1 MACKGLIKIIDVNST
16 DELTRL
22 TKVLTRLDARQWKN
36 IKDNEEQLMNIISS
50 QVYLP
55 EEGKALTQED
65 KIHLKA
71 VQQQIKLLANKF
83 ENIKGNDLNKLL
95 EIFKLPATSQDES
108 ISQEQNLDIS
118 AQQTLATIKAQQE
131 ELLATNKELLN
142 IAYANN
148 KGYDKLRKFD
158 LTRNTIKS
166 IFIASNKY
174 ELTSSEWAINSNIVK
189 LKNQWMRT
197 ISSYLTEGAQEL
209 DMYTEIG
216 NTWKY
221 NFKKV
226 EDILEAFRHKIYNKE
241 FKSSLGTDEKYRNA
255 IAAYFNLINFDED
268 IKEIVGRDLKVVGHA
283 NHSFTAKNMPY
294 TLKGESSL
302 RKSWSD
308 NELINGL
315 TNISQMSKSLFKIIP
330 YINSNNNEESQFIE
344 DASAIKA
351 FSQLRQAL
359 VSTNDTRLTELKQ
372 RAQTFR
378 DNPNKLLYDIFNH
391 DDVFHNNAIENII
404 GDFEQN
410 VQNILRSIK
419 QWGFSDNGLF
429 KKQLSGN
436 VTHKA
441 TILDCIVTSLV
452 SLDPMNY
459 QQVYIVNKGNRVSS
473 RVTIKDKF
481 NYNREALN
489 TTEIVNKQNETIT
502 TMDDSMVYHNNS
514 GKIDYT
520 NPLGKPVP
528 NTYQINYGNLLIVA
542 KPSTKNVNFQSI
554 LSTNTKN
561 LEIYVYRINGNQK
574 IDVTGQY
581 INGDFNEK
589 AIIDGRIDSRFT
601 DMFHF
606 IEDSLKLNTV
616 SESQLHR
623 QYAQMQKLFGHGT
636 YNGFTGML
644 VTAVRNE
651 IVKHLIG
658 FYEDYVK
665 NYPQAP
671 ASQLSIANFY
681 DSNMN
686 PALPDTYSNIDLNSA
701 KGSIAR
707 PGETGTIFRVAN
719 AYQDPWLFAFGQSK
733 KIVEGTDTSAVTSN
747 ASGSKIPNYR
757 QYSIG
762 NNIQELLREQV
773 NSASRYK
780 GQETRFSASSRLL
793 FVNNLTNGTNL
804 VMEPRLDLEAVDAY
818 GKSKQLKNMSSA
830 ELLYHGIIDNFY
842 SHLFDKSGSYVSI
855 KPADYSDKTSDF
867 IYPIRAGVN
876 VVNTRTPFQLNKA
889 TKQDIQESYIAS
901 IGQFYKRS
909 LNNTLY
915 DLTSAINRQ
924 RFPSFPLTTENNT
937 VKGWGTDGLYH
948 IGYDMSEDQLLEA
961 SKEFDKWA
969 TSVPSNPTIQID
981 GHIFTTSKLLGKNGE
996 EVLYQN
1002 DLGQDI
1008 TVSQVLA
1015 QAEKGLKETDL
1026 IKMARQA
1033 NVNLYSNVNYV
1044 NNKGKVN
1051 LNPLA
1056 VYLGSQQFN
1065 PKTENFSKRWEME
1078 KASFLDTL
1086 LKKGFKV
1093 RLTQTINIDPDGEYP
1108 PISKNLP
1115 ALELATN
1122 FFKPTTNNDS
1132 WDLKSWRQYIDSEG
1146 NTKEWNLGQ
1155 WTRGDYMVLG
1165 KAIDENGKSTDLLFD
1180 SQLPGNASK
1189 IIMNPMLEY
1198 FFSVDNLLSGNMR
1211 YTMLGTELSDPL
1223 KYGGY
1228 ESAKGAFINNITR
1241 RINSSED
1248 AQERERLQAIKSQ
1261 AMSIDFKN
1269 GAIQNMEFLSENFP
1283 TLFHEQEANL
1293 WNTSNKRAN
1302 IVSATM
1308 IPFML
1313 GTQQGISRDI
1323 NAATIEDIG
1332 AHVWNFKGQ
1341 KDKDIDAMDGSTFI
1355 NPIQAVFESW
1365 SLGGQTI
1372 GMDKKTIG
1380 HAYDNRTGSVVLWK
1394 HATYAITNERM
1405 RMSSNSE
1412 IKLTNI
1418 FKKMSSIKF
1427 GNNIKINLV
1436 NPRGYKFDNLYY
1448 ESGPNQYRQI
1458 WSLNYDKSNNLYYT
1472 KEFDV
1477 DINGNKINDIPHTE
1491 YQVFDATTQEKIT
1504 PEEYNNRLGKK
1515 DKNIETINS
1524 VYELHRALGG
1534 IYSKELTID
1543 TNTLIDSESSNIASA
1558 QILNNASTVDPDTF
1572 EIDQPYKNKMIHYLV
1587 NKSASKRAQGNVNSK
1602 ALWFND
1608 EPLAYVSMTMTHY
1621 GVQLDADHDK
1631 DAGEI
1636 TQPTQA
1642 ITALEQ
1648 GGNLHHLSKRVYYE
1662 LGQLAMETCKL
1673 ELDTANKFL
1682 EAYNENKPLTPQEVQ
1697 EITENIGQLVAAS
1710 YSQQSDAELGDIILQ
1725 GISKV
1730 LKSNNDNLKKDLAI
1744 PFSDATLY
1752 GSLLPSIA
1760 TVINN
1765 KGIKGK
1771 YKGLALVLTPGF
1783 KYVQTFKYGGETHM
1797 SSDVYNDAI
1806 AAMTDGTFNPLD
1818 YRPVINGKNKI
1829 VSLSN
1834 DYETRKSQII
1844 GNDNLQVLPLS
1855 SDYQI
1860 RKQQII
1866 DCYLLYQQQL
1876 EEAKGNVNFEE
1887 FVPSDVVDVVYKV
1900 LNRKTNTYVNYRTR
1914 IALDNIDTYYDFID
1928 ANTNGTL
1935 KEYLLSQ
1942 GALID
1947 PNSEIV
1953 SLHQDVM
1960 HGRDLAPERV
1970 VFDYGTINPDG
1981 TFNKVGHTNIFLID
1995 GIRNNRKNSNMRK
2008 QEYQKILNDLHNGQ
2022 VTINGQTYVVQN
2034 KQLQAAENVMPN
2046 IYSKIFGVDNL
2057 SLIEAKKLLQTKI
2070 GRADYFQ
2077 PKVFKGNYDVAF
2089 ITGNNKHTY
2098 LSFSEPLIKNDA
2110 GVFFKEKDISGNI
2123 IAKKEGEL
2131 TWLYKVSRD
2140 KQLLYKVGLR
2150 TSEGDIQLVKEYNV
2164 TQQGGQGT
2172 ASRYNYYYVD
2182 INKLRALG
2190 ISDLAI
2196 SNIIND
2202 IYHQKFYL
2210 GAEISDSQKSQQTES
2225 ELISNSFKDP
2235 NLKQFIDNQFSLVGV
2250 VLEDARNEYYQNK
2263 QKYLMASFEKTL
2275 DTVADRIPTASLQSF
2290 MKMRTVGFTQINNNR
2305 IYVSHFQA
2313 WLQGA
2318 DYDVDK
2324 AYVMGFNFDD
2334 NGQFIGWSDLFDYS
2348 SNEALESSCSLP
2360 VPRNSKW
2367 VKTNNGINIERY
2379 AEEAQ
2384 RAYDSDNVI
2393 LRNALINKVLD
2404 NIDYSPNSTIE
2415 VNYSSPILN
2424 QLISDINTHEGTQLS
2439 GDNKILAFQNAVSWT
2454 TQAIVNDERNLLD
2467 SYSPTNVEGMKQV
2480 VKDKQLASDS
2490 GTYTQWNPATKWVL
2504 QEENLIGK
2512 NVISVAANAEKV
2524 YFSLLHYYN
2533 EIVRHPEKYSKDL
2546 YTFAKSFEGVFMNI
2560 DGTPVIKETIGGIN
2574 FNNDNRLNKLSI
2586 LLLSSNQELTDIKN
2600 SLIQGIYQDNTSEYE
2615 QDFINAYKNNEYSD
2629 KLQTLLNSID
2639 TTLSEDEAKY
2649 MPLMQSLINNATDP
2663 SDLISQL
2670 LNSATDNAKELI
2682 LNKINAGMNLAGVHG
2697 YLMIMG
2703 FSLDQIV
2710 DLMTSPVVRLV
2721 DRLSKSDMFSDIG
2734 IKSNSVQKVLDQLIS
2749 SNPDKQKDWFQ
2760 YVLDPTTINKYDP
2773 GRDTIVG
2780 QTLVKLLNDTSITSD
2795 NGTTLHFINGIY
2807 VEMDNNP
2814 VDPQVKTYK
2823 RLKDAPK
2830 QFQEP
2835 LESLLRQRYDGLF
2848 FNKLRGFKA
2857 VHRGAR
2863 ETTAAAQLLFSMNQ
2877 GIRTQQNEQLAF
2889 ENRFNNFIKGFDEI
2903 LPSVQEIEGLKTKYA
2918 GKLLPSSLNEQGTD
2932 LVTDL
2937 EALFSKVKELHPNY
2951 SNSYIY
2957 SIVSQSLKAGIYKN
2971 FSFYKYM
2978 INDPIQVQELDGTP
2992 RNTNYRTLATEYYN
3006 LIKDSINVL
3015 DVINHSDQ
3023 YRVYLELQKAAT
3035 VNTDI
3040 VSTKSQLVRKFY
3052 EILRKDRGY
3061 IDSKKLNQI
3070 QSYIDQAYIQ
3080 QYLTNIQLVVNN
3092 NETLPFSFPLQH
3104 DQMFLKDRRKIKASS
3119 NTEII
3124 MNNSDNIATFKFWM
3138 HNYLVK
3144 ALQNGSYWDGEKMQ
3158 DFPKNNSFING
3169 LRIIGDRDKNALAL
3183 DIDMLNIDKSRESTL
3198 RYASYEEDFNKLL
3211 NYKVGK
3217 FNLQDIF
3224 MIYNL
3229 FVNGNKYGYNRLT
3242 TIFQSKLIE
3251 DINNIGNSQYTPS
3264 ALMQWYRHLGQ
3275 ADKANIQQTIDN
3287 KDLPIEDSINALGAT
3302 LEGFD
3307 IYSAPYVESLQQAGD
3322 NRVVRIKDPRNSPT
3336 NGLVVLYNTKDHK
3349 FINPFTQ
3356 ISEGYDNQR
3365 ELIERLK
3372 INKEYYPININLQEQ
3387 INKLEQ
3393 MFKDIVSGGTSLY
3406 NMTISG
3412 KVKIRVNC

>member
-1 MACKGLIKIIDVNST
+1 MACRELIKITGIDNIESKQS
-16 DELTRL
+16 LIKFL
-22 TKVLTRLDARQWKN
+22 INLDSRQWKN
-36 IKDNEEQLMNIISS
+36 LKNNDARLMQIISNV
-50 QVYLP
+50 VYLP

-71 VQQQIKLLANKF
+71 VQQQINLLANKF
-83 ENIKGNDLNKLL
+83 ENIKGDDLNKLL
-95 EIFKLPATSQDES
+95 KIFELPATSQDES
-108 ISQEQNLDIS
+108 ISQEQSIDTS
-118 AQQTLATIKAQQE
+118 TQQILATIKAQQK
-131 ELLATNKELLN
+131 ELVVTNKELLN
-142 IAYANN
+142 IAYENN

-158 LTRNTIKS
+158 LTRNIIKS
-166 IFIASNKY
+166 VFIAPNGY
-174 ELTSSEWAINSNIVK
+174 ELNSNEWAINSNIVK

-197 ISSYLTEGAQEL
+197 ISSYLTGGTEKL
-209 DMYTEIG
+209 DMYTEANNK
-216 NTWKY
+216 NTWRY
-221 NFKKV
+221 NSKV
-226 EDILEAFRHKIYNKE
+226 EDTLEAFKHKIYTKD
-241 FKSSLGTDEKYRNA
+241 FKSSLSSDEEYRNA
-255 IAAYFNLINFDED
+255 IAAYFNLINFDDD
-268 IKEIVGRDLKVVGHA
+268 IKEIIGKDLKVVGNA
-283 NHSFTAKNMPY
+283 NHSFTKRNMPY

-330 YINSNNNEESQFIE
+330 YINSNNEDESQFI
-344 DASAIKA
+344 DDISAIEA
-351 FSQLRQAL
+351 FTHLRQELAN
-359 VSTNDTRLTELKQ
+359 TNNSYLTALKQ

-378 DNPNKLLYDIFNH
+378 DNSNKLLYDIFKEPH
-391 DDVFHNNAIENII
+391 IEDLI
-404 GDFEQN
+404 GKLEQRE
-410 VQNILRSIK
+410 QDILHSIK
-419 QWGFSDNGLF
+419 QWGFSKDGLF
-429 KKQLSGN
+429 EKQLGR

-441 TILDCIVTSLV
+441 TILDCVVTSLV

-459 QQVYIVNKGNRVSS
+459 QQVYIVNEGNRVSS
-473 RVTIKDKF
+473 RVTVKDKF
-481 NYNREALN
+481 NYNRETLN
-489 TTEIVNKQNETIT
+489 TTEVINNQNETVT
-502 TMDDSMVYHNNS
+502 TMNDSMVVCDTS

-520 NPLGKPVP
+520 NPAGVIVP
-528 NTYQINYGNLLIVA
+528 NTYQIKHGNLLIVVG
-542 KPSTKNVNFQSI
+542 PNTKKTNLQGI
-554 LSTNTKN
+554 LSTNSSN
-561 LEIYVYRINGNQK
+561 LDIYIFKLNGNQRE
-574 IDVTGQY
+574 DVTSQY
-581 INGDFNEK
+581 IGGDFNEK
-589 AIIDGRIDSRFT
+589 AIINGSIDSRFT
-601 DMFHF
+601 EMFDF
-606 IEDSLKLNTV
+606 IEDSLGLKTV
-616 SESQLHR
+616 SKAQLLK
-623 QYAQMQKLFGHGT
+623 QYTQMQKLFGSGT

-651 IVKHLIG
+651 IVKHLVG
-658 FYEDYVK
+658 YYNDFVK
-665 NYPQAP
+665 RYPQAA
-671 ASQLSIANFY
+671 ASQLSISNFY
-681 DSNMN
+681 DPNIN
-686 PALPDTYSNIDLNSA
+686 TLLPDTYNNINLKA
-701 KGSIAR
+701 TRGSIAR
-707 PGETGTIFRVAN
+707 PGEIGTVFRVAN
-719 AYQDPWLFAFGQSK
+719 AYLDNWLFSFGQSK
-733 KIVEGTDTSAVTSN
+733 KIVEGTNVSAVTSN

-773 NSASRYK
+773 NSESRYK
-780 GQETRFSASSRLL
+780 GQETRTSASSQLL
-793 FVNNLTNGTNL
+793 FVNNLIGGTNL

-842 SHLFDKSGSYVSI
+842 SHLFDESDPYISI

-867 IYPIRAGVN
+867 IYPIKAGVN
-876 VVNTRTPFQLNKA
+876 IVNTETPFQLNKA

-915 DLTSAINRQ
+915 DLTNAINRQ
-924 RFPSFPLTTENNT
+924 RFPSFPLTTGDNT

-961 SKEFDKWA
+961 SKIFDKWA
-969 TSVPSNPTIQID
+969 TSVPSNPTIQVD
-981 GHIFTTSKLLGKNGE
+981 GRTFTTSTLLKTDPE
-996 EVLYQN
+996 TILYQN

-1008 TVSQVLA
+1008 TVAQVLA

-1026 IKMARQA
+1026 IKMAQQA
-1033 NVNLYSNVNYV
+1033 GVDLYSNVNYIK
-1044 NNKGKVN
+1044 NKDKVT

-1056 VYLGSQQFN
+1056 VYLGSQQFKPN
-1065 PKTENFSKRWEME
+1065 NFINRWQMEM
-1078 KASFLDTL
+1078 ASFLDTL

-1093 RLTQTINIDPDGEYP
+1093 RLTQTINIDPDGDYP
-1108 PISKNLP
+1108 PIIKSLP
-1115 ALELATN
+1115 ALELANN
-1122 FFKPTTNNDS
+1122 FFKNDN
-1132 WDLKSWRQYIDSEG
+1132 LKSWRQYTDSEG

-1180 SQLPGNASK
+1180 SQLPRNASK
-1189 IIMNPMLEY
+1189 IILNPMLEY

-1223 KYGGY
+1223 KYNDY
-1228 ESAKGAFINNITR
+1228 NSAKGAFISDITQ

-1248 AQERERLQAIKSQ
+1248 NQERRRLQDIKSKV
-1261 AMSIDFKN
+1261 MSIDFKN
-1269 GAIQNMEFLSENFP
+1269 SAIQNMEFLSENVP
-1283 TLFHEQEANL
+1283 ALFHAQEANL

-1313 GTQQGISRDI
+1313 GTQQGISRNI

-1341 KDKDIDAMDGSTFI
+1341 KDGDIDAMDGSTFI

-1427 GNNIKINLV
+1427 GNDIKLNLV
-1436 NPRGYKFDNLYY
+1436 NDIGYEFENLYY
-1448 ESGPNQYRQI
+1448 ESGPRQYRKI
-1458 WSLNYDKSNNLYYT
+1458 DSLNYDTKNNLYYT
-1472 KEFDV
+1472 LEYDV
-1477 DINGNKINDIPHTE
+1477 DINGNIINDILHTE
-1491 YQVFDATTQEKIT
+1491 YQIFDATTQEKIT
-1504 PEEYNNRLGKK
+1504 PEEYNNRLAKK
-1515 DKNIETINS
+1515 DENIETINS

-1534 IYSKELTID
+1534 IYSKELAID

-1558 QILNNASTVDPDTF
+1558 QILNNASYVENN
-1572 EIDQPYKNKMIHYLV
+1572 EIIQPYKNKMIHYLA

-1602 ALWFND
+1602 ALWFNS
-1608 EPLAYVSMTMTHY
+1608 EPLAYVPMTMTHY

-1682 EAYNENKPLTPQEVQ
+1682 EAYNEGKKLTTQEVQ

-1730 LKSNNDNLKKDLAI
+1730 LKSNSDELKKDLAI

-1834 DYETRKSQII
+1834 DQETRKSQII
-1844 GNDNLQVLPLS
+1844 DNDNLQVLPLS

-1887 FVPSDVVDVVYKV
+1887 FVPSDVVDIVYKV
-1900 LNRKTNTYVNYRTR
+1900 LDKKTKTYVNYRTH

-1928 ANTNGTL
+1928 ANINGTL

-2110 GVFFKEKDISGNI
+2110 GVFFKEEDISGNI

-2172 ASRYNYYYVD
+2172 NSRYNYYYVD

-2190 ISDLAI
+2190 INDLAI

-2235 NLKQFIDNQFSLVGV
+2235 NLKQFIDNQFYLVGD

-2290 MKMRTVGFTQINNNR
+2290 MKMRTIGFTQVNNNR

-2318 DYDVDK
+2318 DY
-2324 AYVMGFNFDD
+2324 
-2334 NGQFIGWSDLFDYS
+2334 
-2348 SNEALESSCSLP
+2348 
-2360 VPRNSKW
+2360 
-2367 VKTNNGINIERY
+2367 
-2379 AEEAQ
+2379 
-2384 RAYDSDNVI
+2384 
-2393 LRNALINKVLD
+2393 
-2404 NIDYSPNSTIE
+2404 
-2415 VNYSSPILN
+2415 
-2424 QLISDINTHEGTQLS
+2424 
-2439 GDNKILAFQNAVSWT
+2439 
-2454 TQAIVNDERNLLD
+2454 
-2467 SYSPTNVEGMKQV
+2467 
-2480 VKDKQLASDS
+2480 
-2490 GTYTQWNPATKWVL
+2490 
-2504 QEENLIGK
+2504 
-2512 NVISVAANAEKV
+2512 
-2524 YFSLLHYYN
+2524 
-2533 EIVRHPEKYSKDL
+2533 
-2546 YTFAKSFEGVFMNI
+2546 
-2560 DGTPVIKETIGGIN
+2560 
-2574 FNNDNRLNKLSI
+2574 
-2586 LLLSSNQELTDIKN
+2586 
-2600 SLIQGIYQDNTSEYE
+2600 
-2615 QDFINAYKNNEYSD
+2615 
-2629 KLQTLLNSID
+2629 
-2639 TTLSEDEAKY
+2639 
-2649 MPLMQSLINNATDP
+2649 
-2663 SDLISQL
+2663 
-2670 LNSATDNAKELI
+2670 
-2682 LNKINAGMNLAGVHG
+2682 
-2697 YLMIMG
+2697 
-2703 FSLDQIV
+2703 
-2710 DLMTSPVVRLV
+2710 
-2721 DRLSKSDMFSDIG
+2721 
-2734 IKSNSVQKVLDQLIS
+2734 
-2749 SNPDKQKDWFQ
+2749 
-2760 YVLDPTTINKYDP
+2760 
-2773 GRDTIVG
+2773 
-2780 QTLVKLLNDTSITSD
+2780 
-2795 NGTTLHFINGIY
+2795 
-2807 VEMDNNP
+2807 
-2814 VDPQVKTYK
+2814 
-2823 RLKDAPK
+2823 
-2830 QFQEP
+2830 
-2835 LESLLRQRYDGLF
+2835 
-2848 FNKLRGFKA
+2848 
-2857 VHRGAR
+2857 
-2863 ETTAAAQLLFSMNQ
+2863 
-2877 GIRTQQNEQLAF
+2877 
-2889 ENRFNNFIKGFDEI
+2889 
-2903 LPSVQEIEGLKTKYA
+2903 
-2918 GKLLPSSLNEQGTD
+2918 
-2932 LVTDL
+2932 
-2937 EALFSKVKELHPNY
+2937 
-2951 SNSYIY
+2951 
-2957 SIVSQSLKAGIYKN
+2957 
-2971 FSFYKYM
+2971 
-2978 INDPIQVQELDGTP
+2978 
-2992 RNTNYRTLATEYYN
+2992 
-3006 LIKDSINVL
+3006 
-3015 DVINHSDQ
+3015 
-3023 YRVYLELQKAAT
+3023 
-3035 VNTDI
+3035 
-3040 VSTKSQLVRKFY
+3040 
-3052 EILRKDRGY
+3052 
-3061 IDSKKLNQI
+3061 
-3070 QSYIDQAYIQ
+3070 
-3080 QYLTNIQLVVNN
+3080 
-3092 NETLPFSFPLQH
+3092 
-3104 DQMFLKDRRKIKASS
+3104 
-3119 NTEII
+3119 
-3124 MNNSDNIATFKFWM
+3124 
-3138 HNYLVK
+3138 
-3144 ALQNGSYWDGEKMQ
+3144 
-3158 DFPKNNSFING
+3158 
-3169 LRIIGDRDKNALAL
+3169 
-3183 DIDMLNIDKSRESTL
+3183 
-3198 RYASYEEDFNKLL
+3198 
-3211 NYKVGK
+3211 
-3217 FNLQDIF
+3217 
-3224 MIYNL
+3224 
-3229 FVNGNKYGYNRLT
+3229 
-3242 TIFQSKLIE
+3242 
-3251 DINNIGNSQYTPS
+3251 
-3264 ALMQWYRHLGQ
+3264 
-3275 ADKANIQQTIDN
+3275 
-3287 KDLPIEDSINALGAT
+3287 
-3302 LEGFD
+3302 
-3307 IYSAPYVESLQQAGD
+3307 
-3322 NRVVRIKDPRNSPT
+3322 
-3336 NGLVVLYNTKDHK
+3336 
-3349 FINPFTQ
+3349 
-3356 ISEGYDNQR
+3356 
-3365 ELIERLK
+3365 
-3372 INKEYYPININLQEQ
+3372 
-3387 INKLEQ
+3387 
-3393 MFKDIVSGGTSLY
+3393 
-3406 NMTISG
+3406 
-3412 KVKIRVNC
+3412 

>member
-1 MACKGLIKIIDVNST
+1 MACRELIKITGIDNIESKQSLIKF
-16 DELTRL
+16 LTN
-22 TKVLTRLDARQWKN
+22 LDSRQWKN
-36 IKDNEEQLMNIISS
+36 LKNNDARLMQIISNV
-50 QVYLP
+50 VYLP

-71 VQQQIKLLANKF
+71 VQQQINLLANKF
-83 ENIKGNDLNKLL
+83 ENIKGDDLNKLL
-95 EIFKLPATSQDES
+95 KIFELPATSQDES
-108 ISQEQNLDIS
+108 ISQEQSIDTS
-118 AQQTLATIKAQQE
+118 TQQILATIKAQQK
-131 ELLATNKELLN
+131 ELVATNKELLN
-142 IAYANN
+142 IAYENN

-166 IFIASNKY
+166 VFIAPNGY
-174 ELTSSEWAINSNIVK
+174 ELNSNEWAINSNIVK

-197 ISSYLTEGAQEL
+197 ISSYLTGGTEKL
-209 DMYTEIG
+209 DMYTEANNK
-216 NTWKY
+216 NTWRY
-221 NFKKV
+221 NSKV
-226 EDILEAFRHKIYNKE
+226 EDTLEAFKHKIYTKD
-241 FKSSLGTDEKYRNA
+241 FKSSLSSDEEYRNA
-255 IAAYFNLINFDED
+255 IAAYFNLINFDDD
-268 IKEIVGRDLKVVGHA
+268 IKEIIGKDLKVVGNA
-283 NHSFTAKNMPY
+283 NHSFTKRNMPY

-330 YINSNNNEESQFIE
+330 YINSNNEDESQFI
-344 DASAIKA
+344 DDISAIEA
-351 FSQLRQAL
+351 FTHLRQELAN
-359 VSTNDTRLTELKQ
+359 TNNSYLTALKQ

-378 DNPNKLLYDIFNH
+378 DNSNKLLYDIFKEPH
-391 DDVFHNNAIENII
+391 IEDLI
-404 GDFEQN
+404 GKLEQRE
-410 VQNILRSIK
+410 QDILHSIK
-419 QWGFSDNGLF
+419 QWGFSKDGLF
-429 KKQLSGN
+429 EKQLGR

-441 TILDCIVTSLV
+441 TILDCVVTSLV

-459 QQVYIVNKGNRVSS
+459 QQVYIVNEGNRVSS
-473 RVTIKDKF
+473 RVTVKDKF
-481 NYNREALN
+481 NYNRETLN
-489 TTEIVNKQNETIT
+489 TTEVINNQNETVT
-502 TMDDSMVYHNNS
+502 TMNDSMVVCDTS

-520 NPLGKPVP
+520 NPAGVIVP
-528 NTYQINYGNLLIVA
+528 NTYQIKHGNLLIVVG
-542 KPSTKNVNFQSI
+542 PNTKKTNLQGI
-554 LSTNTKN
+554 LSTNSSN
-561 LEIYVYRINGNQK
+561 LDIYIFKLNGNQRE
-574 IDVTGQY
+574 DVTSQY
-581 INGDFNEK
+581 IEGDFNEK
-589 AIIDGRIDSRFT
+589 AIINGSIDSRFT
-601 DMFHF
+601 EMFDF
-606 IEDSLKLNTV
+606 IEDSLGLKTV
-616 SESQLHR
+616 SKAQLLK
-623 QYAQMQKLFGHGT
+623 QYTQMQKLFGSGT

-651 IVKHLIG
+651 IVKHLVG
-658 FYEDYVK
+658 YYNDFVK
-665 NYPQAP
+665 RYPQAA
-671 ASQLSIANFY
+671 ASQLSISNFY
-681 DSNMN
+681 DPNIN
-686 PALPDTYSNIDLNSA
+686 TLLPDTYNNINLKA
-701 KGSIAR
+701 TRGSIAR
-707 PGETGTIFRVAN
+707 PGEIGTVFRVAN
-719 AYQDPWLFAFGQSK
+719 AYLDNWLFSFGQSK
-733 KIVEGTDTSAVTSN
+733 KIVEGTNVSAVTSN

-773 NSASRYK
+773 NSESRYK
-780 GQETRFSASSRLL
+780 GQETRTSASSQLL
-793 FVNNLTNGTNL
+793 FVNNLIGGTNL

-842 SHLFDKSGSYVSI
+842 SHLFDESNPYISI

-867 IYPIRAGVN
+867 IYPIKAGVN
-876 VVNTRTPFQLNKA
+876 IVNTETPFQLNKA

-901 IGQFYKRS
+901 IGQFYKRL

-915 DLTSAINRQ
+915 DLTNAINRQ
-924 RFPSFPLTTENNT
+924 RFPSFPLTTGDNT

-948 IGYDMSEDQLLEA
+948 IGYNMSEDQLLEA
-961 SKEFDKWA
+961 SKIFDKWA
-969 TSVPSNPTIQID
+969 TSVPSNPTIQVD
-981 GHIFTTSKLLGKNGE
+981 GRTFTTSTLLKTDPE
-996 EVLYQN
+996 TILYQN

-1008 TVSQVLA
+1008 TVAQVLA

-1026 IKMARQA
+1026 IKMTQQA
-1033 NVNLYSNVNYV
+1033 GVDLYSNVNYIK
-1044 NNKGKVN
+1044 NKDKVT

-1056 VYLGSQQFN
+1056 VYLGSQQFKPN
-1065 PKTENFSKRWEME
+1065 NFINRWQME

-1093 RLTQTINIDPDGEYP
+1093 RLTQTINIDPDGDYP
-1108 PISKNLP
+1108 PIIKSLP
-1115 ALELATN
+1115 ALELANN
-1122 FFKPTTNNDS
+1122 FFKNDN
-1132 WDLKSWRQYIDSEG
+1132 LKSWRQYTDSEG

-1180 SQLPGNASK
+1180 SQLPRNASK
-1189 IIMNPMLEY
+1189 IILNPMLEY

-1223 KYGGY
+1223 KYNDY
-1228 ESAKGAFINNITR
+1228 NSAKGAFISDITQ

-1248 AQERERLQAIKSQ
+1248 NQERRRLQDIKSK

-1269 GAIQNMEFLSENFP
+1269 SAIQNMEFLSENVP
-1283 TLFHEQEANL
+1283 TLFHAQEANL

-1313 GTQQGISRDI
+1313 GTQQGISRNI

-1332 AHVWNFKGQ
+1332 AHVWNFRGQ
-1341 KDKDIDAMDGSTFI
+1341 KDSDIDAMDGSTFI

-1394 HATYAITNERM
+1394 HATYAVTNERM

-1427 GNNIKINLV
+1427 GNDIKLNLV
-1436 NPRGYKFDNLYY
+1436 NDIGYEFENLYY
-1448 ESGPNQYRQI
+1448 ESGPRQYRKI
-1458 WSLNYDKSNNLYYT
+1458 DSLNYDTKNNLYYT
-1472 KEFDV
+1472 LEYDV
-1477 DINGNKINDIPHTE
+1477 DINGNIINDILHTE
-1491 YQVFDATTQEKIT
+1491 YQIFDATTQEKIT
-1504 PEEYNNRLGKK
+1504 PEEYNNRLAKK
-1515 DKNIETINS
+1515 DENIETINS

-1534 IYSKELTID
+1534 IYSKELAID

-1558 QILNNASTVDPDTF
+1558 QILNNASYVENN
-1572 EIDQPYKNKMIHYLV
+1572 EIIQPYKNKMIHYLA

-1602 ALWFND
+1602 ALWFNS
-1608 EPLAYVSMTMTHY
+1608 EPLAYVPMTMTHY

-1682 EAYNENKPLTPQEVQ
+1682 EAYNEGKKLTTQEVQ

-1730 LKSNNDNLKKDLAI
+1730 LKSNSDELKKDLAI

-1834 DYETRKSQII
+1834 DQETRKSQII
-1844 GNDNLQVLPLS
+1844 DNDNLQVLPLS

-1887 FVPSDVVDVVYKV
+1887 FVPSDVVDIVYKV
-1900 LNRKTNTYVNYRTR
+1900 LDKKTKTYIKYRTH

-1942 GALID
+1942 GVLID

-1970 VFDYGTINPDG
+1970 IFDYGTINPDG

-2110 GVFFKEKDISGNI
+2110 GVFFKEEDISGNI

-2172 ASRYNYYYVD
+2172 NSRYNYYYVD

-2190 ISDLAI
+2190 INDLAI

-2225 ELISNSFKDP
+2225 ELISDSFKDP
-2235 NLKQFIDNQFSLVGV
+2235 NLKNFINDQFSSVGDE
-2250 VLEDARNEYYQNK
+2250 LEKIRNEYYQNK

-2290 MKMRTVGFTQINNNR
+2290 MKMRTVGFTQVNNNR

-2318 DYDVDK
+2318 DY
-2324 AYVMGFNFDD
+2324 
-2334 NGQFIGWSDLFDYS
+2334 
-2348 SNEALESSCSLP
+2348 
-2360 VPRNSKW
+2360 
-2367 VKTNNGINIERY
+2367 
-2379 AEEAQ
+2379 
-2384 RAYDSDNVI
+2384 
-2393 LRNALINKVLD
+2393 
-2404 NIDYSPNSTIE
+2404 
-2415 VNYSSPILN
+2415 
-2424 QLISDINTHEGTQLS
+2424 
-2439 GDNKILAFQNAVSWT
+2439 
-2454 TQAIVNDERNLLD
+2454 
-2467 SYSPTNVEGMKQV
+2467 
-2480 VKDKQLASDS
+2480 
-2490 GTYTQWNPATKWVL
+2490 
-2504 QEENLIGK
+2504 
-2512 NVISVAANAEKV
+2512 
-2524 YFSLLHYYN
+2524 
-2533 EIVRHPEKYSKDL
+2533 
-2546 YTFAKSFEGVFMNI
+2546 
-2560 DGTPVIKETIGGIN
+2560 
-2574 FNNDNRLNKLSI
+2574 
-2586 LLLSSNQELTDIKN
+2586 
-2600 SLIQGIYQDNTSEYE
+2600 
-2615 QDFINAYKNNEYSD
+2615 
-2629 KLQTLLNSID
+2629 
-2639 TTLSEDEAKY
+2639 
-2649 MPLMQSLINNATDP
+2649 
-2663 SDLISQL
+2663 
-2670 LNSATDNAKELI
+2670 
-2682 LNKINAGMNLAGVHG
+2682 
-2697 YLMIMG
+2697 
-2703 FSLDQIV
+2703 
-2710 DLMTSPVVRLV
+2710 
-2721 DRLSKSDMFSDIG
+2721 
-2734 IKSNSVQKVLDQLIS
+2734 
-2749 SNPDKQKDWFQ
+2749 
-2760 YVLDPTTINKYDP
+2760 
-2773 GRDTIVG
+2773 
-2780 QTLVKLLNDTSITSD
+2780 
-2795 NGTTLHFINGIY
+2795 
-2807 VEMDNNP
+2807 
-2814 VDPQVKTYK
+2814 
-2823 RLKDAPK
+2823 
-2830 QFQEP
+2830 
-2835 LESLLRQRYDGLF
+2835 
-2848 FNKLRGFKA
+2848 
-2857 VHRGAR
+2857 
-2863 ETTAAAQLLFSMNQ
+2863 
-2877 GIRTQQNEQLAF
+2877 
-2889 ENRFNNFIKGFDEI
+2889 
-2903 LPSVQEIEGLKTKYA
+2903 
-2918 GKLLPSSLNEQGTD
+2918 
-2932 LVTDL
+2932 
-2937 EALFSKVKELHPNY
+2937 
-2951 SNSYIY
+2951 
-2957 SIVSQSLKAGIYKN
+2957 
-2971 FSFYKYM
+2971 
-2978 INDPIQVQELDGTP
+2978 
-2992 RNTNYRTLATEYYN
+2992 
-3006 LIKDSINVL
+3006 
-3015 DVINHSDQ
+3015 
-3023 YRVYLELQKAAT
+3023 
-3035 VNTDI
+3035 
-3040 VSTKSQLVRKFY
+3040 
-3052 EILRKDRGY
+3052 
-3061 IDSKKLNQI
+3061 
-3070 QSYIDQAYIQ
+3070 
-3080 QYLTNIQLVVNN
+3080 
-3092 NETLPFSFPLQH
+3092 
-3104 DQMFLKDRRKIKASS
+3104 
-3119 NTEII
+3119 
-3124 MNNSDNIATFKFWM
+3124 
-3138 HNYLVK
+3138 
-3144 ALQNGSYWDGEKMQ
+3144 
-3158 DFPKNNSFING
+3158 
-3169 LRIIGDRDKNALAL
+3169 
-3183 DIDMLNIDKSRESTL
+3183 
-3198 RYASYEEDFNKLL
+3198 
-3211 NYKVGK
+3211 
-3217 FNLQDIF
+3217 
-3224 MIYNL
+3224 
-3229 FVNGNKYGYNRLT
+3229 
-3242 TIFQSKLIE
+3242 
-3251 DINNIGNSQYTPS
+3251 
-3264 ALMQWYRHLGQ
+3264 
-3275 ADKANIQQTIDN
+3275 
-3287 KDLPIEDSINALGAT
+3287 
-3302 LEGFD
+3302 
-3307 IYSAPYVESLQQAGD
+3307 
-3322 NRVVRIKDPRNSPT
+3322 
-3336 NGLVVLYNTKDHK
+3336 
-3349 FINPFTQ
+3349 
-3356 ISEGYDNQR
+3356 
-3365 ELIERLK
+3365 
-3372 INKEYYPININLQEQ
+3372 
-3387 INKLEQ
+3387 
-3393 MFKDIVSGGTSLY
+3393 
-3406 NMTISG
+3406 
-3412 KVKIRVNC
+3412 

>member
-1 MACKGLIKIIDVNST
+1 MACRELIKITGIDNIESKQSLIKF
-16 DELTRL
+16 LTN
-22 TKVLTRLDARQWKN
+22 LDSRQWKN
-36 IKDNEEQLMNIISS
+36 LKNNDARLMQIISNV
-50 QVYLP
+50 VYLP

-71 VQQQIKLLANKF
+71 VQQQINLLANKF
-83 ENIKGNDLNKLL
+83 ENIKGDDLNKLL
-95 EIFKLPATSQDES
+95 KIFELPATSQDES
-108 ISQEQNLDIS
+108 ISQEQSIDTS
-118 AQQTLATIKAQQE
+118 TQQILATIKAQQK
-131 ELLATNKELLN
+131 ELVATNKELLN
-142 IAYANN
+142 IAYENN

-166 IFIASNKY
+166 VFIAPNGY
-174 ELTSSEWAINSNIVK
+174 ELNSNEWAINSNIVK

-197 ISSYLTEGAQEL
+197 ISSYLTGGTEKL
-209 DMYTEIG
+209 DMYTEANNK
-216 NTWKY
+216 NTWRY
-221 NFKKV
+221 NSKV
-226 EDILEAFRHKIYNKE
+226 EDTLEAFKHKIYTKD
-241 FKSSLGTDEKYRNA
+241 FKSSLSSDEEYRNA
-255 IAAYFNLINFDED
+255 IAAYFNLINFDDD
-268 IKEIVGRDLKVVGHA
+268 IKEIIGKDLKVVGNA
-283 NHSFTAKNMPY
+283 NHSFTKRNMPY

-330 YINSNNNEESQFIE
+330 YINSNNEDESQFI
-344 DASAIKA
+344 DDISAIEA
-351 FSQLRQAL
+351 FTHLRQELAN
-359 VSTNDTRLTELKQ
+359 TNNSYLAALKQ

-378 DNPNKLLYDIFNH
+378 DNSNKLLYDIFKEPH
-391 DDVFHNNAIENII
+391 IEDLI
-404 GDFEQN
+404 GKLEQRE
-410 VQNILRSIK
+410 QDILHSIK
-419 QWGFSDNGLF
+419 QWGFSKDGLF
-429 KKQLSGN
+429 EKQLGR

-441 TILDCIVTSLV
+441 TILDCVVTSLV

-459 QQVYIVNKGNRVSS
+459 QQVYIVNEGNRVSS
-473 RVTIKDKF
+473 RVTVKDKF
-481 NYNREALN
+481 NYNRETLN
-489 TTEIVNKQNETIT
+489 TTEVINNQNETVT
-502 TMDDSMVYHNNS
+502 TMNNSMVVCDTS

-520 NPLGKPVP
+520 NPAGVIVP
-528 NTYQINYGNLLIVA
+528 NTYQIKHGNLLIVVG
-542 KPSTKNVNFQSI
+542 PNTKKTNLQGI
-554 LSTNTKN
+554 LSTNSSN
-561 LEIYVYRINGNQK
+561 LDIYIFKLNGNQRE
-574 IDVTGQY
+574 DVTSQY
-581 INGDFNEK
+581 IGGDFNEK
-589 AIIDGRIDSRFT
+589 AIINGSIDSRFT
-601 DMFHF
+601 EMFDF
-606 IEDSLKLNTV
+606 IEDSLGLKTV
-616 SESQLHR
+616 SKAQLLK
-623 QYAQMQKLFGHGT
+623 QYTQMQKLFGSGT

-651 IVKHLIG
+651 IVKHLVG
-658 FYEDYVK
+658 YYNDFVK
-665 NYPQAP
+665 RYPQAA
-671 ASQLSIANFY
+671 ASQLSISNFY
-681 DSNMN
+681 DPNIN
-686 PALPDTYSNIDLNSA
+686 TLLPDTYNNINLKA
-701 KGSIAR
+701 TRGSIAR
-707 PGETGTIFRVAN
+707 PGEIGTVFRVAN
-719 AYQDPWLFAFGQSK
+719 AYLDNWLFSFGQSK
-733 KIVEGTDTSAVTSN
+733 KIVEGTNVSAVTSN

-773 NSASRYK
+773 NSESRYK
-780 GQETRFSASSRLL
+780 GQETRTSASSQLL
-793 FVNNLTNGTNL
+793 FVNNLIGGTNL

-842 SHLFDKSGSYVSI
+842 SHLFDESNPYISI

-867 IYPIRAGVN
+867 IYPIKAGVN
-876 VVNTRTPFQLNKA
+876 IVNTETPFQLNKA

-915 DLTSAINRQ
+915 DLTNAINRQ
-924 RFPSFPLTTENNT
+924 RFPSFPLTTGDNT

-961 SKEFDKWA
+961 SKIFDKWA
-969 TSVPSNPTIQID
+969 TSVPSNPTIQVD
-981 GHIFTTSKLLGKNGE
+981 GRTFTISTLLKTDPE
-996 EVLYQN
+996 TILYQN

-1008 TVSQVLA
+1008 TVAQVLV

-1026 IKMARQA
+1026 IKMAQQA
-1033 NVNLYSNVNYV
+1033 GVDLYSNVNYIK
-1044 NNKGKVN
+1044 NKDKVT

-1056 VYLGSQQFN
+1056 VYLGSQQFKPN
-1065 PKTENFSKRWEME
+1065 NFINRWQME

-1093 RLTQTINIDPDGEYP
+1093 KLTQTINIDPDGDYP
-1108 PISKNLP
+1108 PIIKSLP
-1115 ALELATN
+1115 ALELANN
-1122 FFKPTTNNDS
+1122 FFKNDN
-1132 WDLKSWRQYIDSEG
+1132 LKSWRQYTDSEG

-1180 SQLPGNASK
+1180 SQLPRNASK
-1189 IIMNPMLEY
+1189 IILNPMLEY

-1223 KYGGY
+1223 KYNDY
-1228 ESAKGAFINNITR
+1228 NSAKGAFISDITQ

-1248 AQERERLQAIKSQ
+1248 NQERRRLQDIKSK

-1269 GAIQNMEFLSENFP
+1269 SAIQNMEFLSENVP
-1283 TLFHEQEANL
+1283 TLFHAQEANL

-1313 GTQQGISRDI
+1313 GTQQGISRNI

-1341 KDKDIDAMDGSTFI
+1341 KDGDIDAMDGSTFI

-1427 GNNIKINLV
+1427 GNDIKLNLV
-1436 NPRGYKFDNLYY
+1436 NDIGYEFENLYY
-1448 ESGPNQYRQI
+1448 ESGPRQYRKI
-1458 WSLNYDKSNNLYYT
+1458 DSLNYDTKNNLYYT
-1472 KEFDV
+1472 LEYDV
-1477 DINGNKINDIPHTE
+1477 DINGNIINDILHTE
-1491 YQVFDATTQEKIT
+1491 YQIFDATTQEKIT
-1504 PEEYNNRLGKK
+1504 PEEYNNRLAKK
-1515 DKNIETINS
+1515 DENIETINS

-1534 IYSKELTID
+1534 IYSKELAID

-1558 QILNNASTVDPDTF
+1558 QILNNASYVENN
-1572 EIDQPYKNKMIHYLV
+1572 EIIQPYKNKMIHYLA

-1602 ALWFND
+1602 ALWFNS
-1608 EPLAYVSMTMTHY
+1608 EPLAYVPMTMTHY

-1682 EAYNENKPLTPQEVQ
+1682 EAYNEGKKLTTQEVQ

-1730 LKSNNDNLKKDLAI
+1730 LKSNSDELKKDLAI

-1834 DYETRKSQII
+1834 DQETRKSQII
-1844 GNDNLQVLPLS
+1844 DNDNLQVLPLS

-1887 FVPSDVVDVVYKV
+1887 FVPSDVVDIVYKV
-1900 LNRKTNTYVNYRTR
+1900 LDKKTKTYVNYRAY

-1928 ANTNGTL
+1928 ANINGTL

-1970 VFDYGTINPDG
+1970 IFDYGTINPDG

-1995 GIRNNRKNSNMRK
+1995 GIRNNRKNPNMRK

-2110 GVFFKEKDISGNI
+2110 GVFFKEEDISGNI

-2172 ASRYNYYYVD
+2172 NSRYNYYYVD

-2190 ISDLAI
+2190 INDLAI

-2235 NLKQFIDNQFSLVGV
+2235 NLKQFIDNQFYLVGD

-2290 MKMRTVGFTQINNNR
+2290 MKMRTIGFTQVNNNR

-2318 DYDVDK
+2318 DY
-2324 AYVMGFNFDD
+2324 
-2334 NGQFIGWSDLFDYS
+2334 
-2348 SNEALESSCSLP
+2348 
-2360 VPRNSKW
+2360 
-2367 VKTNNGINIERY
+2367 
-2379 AEEAQ
+2379 
-2384 RAYDSDNVI
+2384 
-2393 LRNALINKVLD
+2393 
-2404 NIDYSPNSTIE
+2404 
-2415 VNYSSPILN
+2415 
-2424 QLISDINTHEGTQLS
+2424 
-2439 GDNKILAFQNAVSWT
+2439 
-2454 TQAIVNDERNLLD
+2454 
-2467 SYSPTNVEGMKQV
+2467 
-2480 VKDKQLASDS
+2480 
-2490 GTYTQWNPATKWVL
+2490 
-2504 QEENLIGK
+2504 
-2512 NVISVAANAEKV
+2512 
-2524 YFSLLHYYN
+2524 
-2533 EIVRHPEKYSKDL
+2533 
-2546 YTFAKSFEGVFMNI
+2546 
-2560 DGTPVIKETIGGIN
+2560 
-2574 FNNDNRLNKLSI
+2574 
-2586 LLLSSNQELTDIKN
+2586 
-2600 SLIQGIYQDNTSEYE
+2600 
-2615 QDFINAYKNNEYSD
+2615 
-2629 KLQTLLNSID
+2629 
-2639 TTLSEDEAKY
+2639 
-2649 MPLMQSLINNATDP
+2649 
-2663 SDLISQL
+2663 
-2670 LNSATDNAKELI
+2670 
-2682 LNKINAGMNLAGVHG
+2682 
-2697 YLMIMG
+2697 
-2703 FSLDQIV
+2703 
-2710 DLMTSPVVRLV
+2710 
-2721 DRLSKSDMFSDIG
+2721 
-2734 IKSNSVQKVLDQLIS
+2734 
-2749 SNPDKQKDWFQ
+2749 
-2760 YVLDPTTINKYDP
+2760 
-2773 GRDTIVG
+2773 
-2780 QTLVKLLNDTSITSD
+2780 
-2795 NGTTLHFINGIY
+2795 
-2807 VEMDNNP
+2807 
-2814 VDPQVKTYK
+2814 
-2823 RLKDAPK
+2823 
-2830 QFQEP
+2830 
-2835 LESLLRQRYDGLF
+2835 
-2848 FNKLRGFKA
+2848 
-2857 VHRGAR
+2857 
-2863 ETTAAAQLLFSMNQ
+2863 
-2877 GIRTQQNEQLAF
+2877 
-2889 ENRFNNFIKGFDEI
+2889 
-2903 LPSVQEIEGLKTKYA
+2903 
-2918 GKLLPSSLNEQGTD
+2918 
-2932 LVTDL
+2932 
-2937 EALFSKVKELHPNY
+2937 
-2951 SNSYIY
+2951 
-2957 SIVSQSLKAGIYKN
+2957 
-2971 FSFYKYM
+2971 
-2978 INDPIQVQELDGTP
+2978 
-2992 RNTNYRTLATEYYN
+2992 
-3006 LIKDSINVL
+3006 
-3015 DVINHSDQ
+3015 
-3023 YRVYLELQKAAT
+3023 
-3035 VNTDI
+3035 
-3040 VSTKSQLVRKFY
+3040 
-3052 EILRKDRGY
+3052 
-3061 IDSKKLNQI
+3061 
-3070 QSYIDQAYIQ
+3070 
-3080 QYLTNIQLVVNN
+3080 
-3092 NETLPFSFPLQH
+3092 
-3104 DQMFLKDRRKIKASS
+3104 
-3119 NTEII
+3119 
-3124 MNNSDNIATFKFWM
+3124 
-3138 HNYLVK
+3138 
-3144 ALQNGSYWDGEKMQ
+3144 
-3158 DFPKNNSFING
+3158 
-3169 LRIIGDRDKNALAL
+3169 
-3183 DIDMLNIDKSRESTL
+3183 
-3198 RYASYEEDFNKLL
+3198 
-3211 NYKVGK
+3211 
-3217 FNLQDIF
+3217 
-3224 MIYNL
+3224 
-3229 FVNGNKYGYNRLT
+3229 
-3242 TIFQSKLIE
+3242 
-3251 DINNIGNSQYTPS
+3251 
-3264 ALMQWYRHLGQ
+3264 
-3275 ADKANIQQTIDN
+3275 
-3287 KDLPIEDSINALGAT
+3287 
-3302 LEGFD
+3302 
-3307 IYSAPYVESLQQAGD
+3307 
-3322 NRVVRIKDPRNSPT
+3322 
-3336 NGLVVLYNTKDHK
+3336 
-3349 FINPFTQ
+3349 
-3356 ISEGYDNQR
+3356 
-3365 ELIERLK
+3365 
-3372 INKEYYPININLQEQ
+3372 
-3387 INKLEQ
+3387 
-3393 MFKDIVSGGTSLY
+3393 
-3406 NMTISG
+3406 
-3412 KVKIRVNC
+3412 

>member
-1 MACKGLIKIIDVNST
+1 MACRELIKITGIDNIESKQSLIKF
-16 DELTRL
+16 LTN
-22 TKVLTRLDARQWKN
+22 LDSRQWKN
-36 IKDNEEQLMNIISS
+36 LKNNDARLMQIISNV
-50 QVYLP
+50 VYLP

-71 VQQQIKLLANKF
+71 VQQQINLLANKF
-83 ENIKGNDLNKLL
+83 ENIKGDDLNKLL
-95 EIFKLPATSQDES
+95 KIFELPATSQDES
-108 ISQEQNLDIS
+108 ISQEQSIDTS
-118 AQQTLATIKAQQE
+118 TQQILATIKAQQK
-131 ELLATNKELLN
+131 ELVVTNKELLN
-142 IAYANN
+142 IAYENN

-166 IFIASNKY
+166 VFIAPNGY
-174 ELTSSEWAINSNIVK
+174 ELNSNEWAINSNIVK

-197 ISSYLTEGAQEL
+197 ISSYLTGGTEKL
-209 DMYTEIG
+209 DMYTEANNK
-216 NTWKY
+216 NTWRY
-221 NFKKV
+221 NSKV
-226 EDILEAFRHKIYNKE
+226 EDTLEAFKHKIYTKD
-241 FKSSLGTDEKYRNA
+241 FKSSLSSDEEYRNA
-255 IAAYFNLINFDED
+255 IAAYFNLINFDDD
-268 IKEIVGRDLKVVGHA
+268 IKEIIGKDLKVVGNA
-283 NHSFTAKNMPY
+283 NHSFTKRNMPY

-330 YINSNNNEESQFIE
+330 YINSNNEDESQFI
-344 DASAIKA
+344 DDISAIEA
-351 FSQLRQAL
+351 FTHLRQELAN
-359 VSTNDTRLTELKQ
+359 TNNSYLTALKQ

-378 DNPNKLLYDIFNH
+378 DNSNKLLYDIFKEPH
-391 DDVFHNNAIENII
+391 IEDLI
-404 GDFEQN
+404 GKLEQRE
-410 VQNILRSIK
+410 QDILHSIK
-419 QWGFSDNGLF
+419 QWGFSKDGLF
-429 KKQLSGN
+429 EKQLGR

-441 TILDCIVTSLV
+441 TILDCVVTSLV

-459 QQVYIVNKGNRVSS
+459 QQVYIVNEGNRVSS
-473 RVTIKDKF
+473 RVTVKDKF
-481 NYNREALN
+481 NYNRETLN
-489 TTEIVNKQNETIT
+489 TTEVINNQNETVT
-502 TMDDSMVYHNNS
+502 TMNDSMVVCDTS

-520 NPLGKPVP
+520 NPAGVIVP
-528 NTYQINYGNLLIVA
+528 NTYQIKHGNLLIVVG
-542 KPSTKNVNFQSI
+542 PNTKKTNLQGI
-554 LSTNTKN
+554 LSTNSSN
-561 LEIYVYRINGNQK
+561 LDIYIFKLNGNQRE
-574 IDVTGQY
+574 DVTSQY
-581 INGDFNEK
+581 IGGDFNEK
-589 AIIDGRIDSRFT
+589 AIINGSIDSRFT
-601 DMFHF
+601 EMFDF
-606 IEDSLKLNTV
+606 IEDSLGLKTV
-616 SESQLHR
+616 SKAQLLK
-623 QYAQMQKLFGHGT
+623 QYTQMQKLFGSGT

-651 IVKHLIG
+651 IVKHLVG
-658 FYEDYVK
+658 YYNDFVK
-665 NYPQAP
+665 RYPQAA
-671 ASQLSIANFY
+671 ASQLSISNFY
-681 DSNMN
+681 DPNIN
-686 PALPDTYSNIDLNSA
+686 TLLPDTYNNINLKA
-701 KGSIAR
+701 TRGSIAR
-707 PGETGTIFRVAN
+707 PGEIGTVFRVAN
-719 AYQDPWLFAFGQSK
+719 AYLDNWLFSFGQSK
-733 KIVEGTDTSAVTSN
+733 KIVEGTNVSAVTSN

-773 NSASRYK
+773 NSESRYK
-780 GQETRFSASSRLL
+780 GQETRTSASSQLL
-793 FVNNLTNGTNL
+793 FVNNLIGGTNL

-818 GKSKQLKNMSSA
+818 GKSKQLKSMSSA

-842 SHLFDKSGSYVSI
+842 SHLFDESNPYISI

-867 IYPIRAGVN
+867 IYPIKAGVN
-876 VVNTRTPFQLNKA
+876 IVNTETPFQLNKA

-915 DLTSAINRQ
+915 DLTNAINRQ
-924 RFPSFPLTTENNT
+924 RFPSFPLTTGDNT

-961 SKEFDKWA
+961 SKIFDKWA
-969 TSVPSNPTIQID
+969 TSVPSNPTIQVD
-981 GHIFTTSKLLGKNGE
+981 GRTFTTSTLLKTDPE
-996 EVLYQN
+996 TILYQN

-1008 TVSQVLA
+1008 TVAQVLA

-1026 IKMARQA
+1026 IKMAQQA
-1033 NVNLYSNVNYV
+1033 GVDLYSNVNYIK
-1044 NNKGKVN
+1044 NKDKVT

-1056 VYLGSQQFN
+1056 VYLGSQQFKPN
-1065 PKTENFSKRWEME
+1065 NFINRWQME

-1093 RLTQTINIDPDGEYP
+1093 RLTQTINIDPDGDYP
-1108 PISKNLP
+1108 PIIKSLP
-1115 ALELATN
+1115 ALELANN
-1122 FFKPTTNNDS
+1122 FFKNDN
-1132 WDLKSWRQYIDSEG
+1132 LKSWRQYTDSES

-1180 SQLPGNASK
+1180 SQLPRNASK
-1189 IIMNPMLEY
+1189 IILNPMLEY

-1223 KYGGY
+1223 KYNDY
-1228 ESAKGAFINNITR
+1228 NSAKGAFISDITQ

-1248 AQERERLQAIKSQ
+1248 NQERRRLQDIKSK

-1269 GAIQNMEFLSENFP
+1269 SAIQNMEFLSENVP
-1283 TLFHEQEANL
+1283 TLFHAQEANL

-1313 GTQQGISRDI
+1313 GTQQGISRNI

-1427 GNNIKINLV
+1427 GNDIKLNLV
-1436 NPRGYKFDNLYY
+1436 NDIGYEFENLYY
-1448 ESGPNQYRQI
+1448 ESGPRQYRKI
-1458 WSLNYDKSNNLYYT
+1458 DSLNYDTKNNLYYT
-1472 KEFDV
+1472 LEYDV
-1477 DINGNKINDIPHTE
+1477 DINGNIINDILHTE
-1491 YQVFDATTQEKIT
+1491 YQIFDATTQEKIT
-1504 PEEYNNRLGKK
+1504 PEEYNNRLAKK
-1515 DKNIETINS
+1515 DENIETINS

-1534 IYSKELTID
+1534 IYSKELAID

-1558 QILNNASTVDPDTF
+1558 QILNNASYVENN
-1572 EIDQPYKNKMIHYLV
+1572 EIIQPYKNKMIHYLA

-1602 ALWFND
+1602 ALWFNS
-1608 EPLAYVSMTMTHY
+1608 EPLAYVPMTMTHY

-1682 EAYNENKPLTPQEVQ
+1682 EAYNEGKKLTTQEVQ

-1730 LKSNNDNLKKDLAI
+1730 LKSNSDELKKDLAI

-1834 DYETRKSQII
+1834 DQETRKSQII
-1844 GNDNLQVLPLS
+1844 DNDNLQVLPLS

-1887 FVPSDVVDVVYKV
+1887 FVPSDVVDIVYKV
-1900 LNRKTNTYVNYRTR
+1900 LDKKTKTYVNYRTH

-1928 ANTNGTL
+1928 ANINGTL

-2110 GVFFKEKDISGNI
+2110 GVFFKEEDISGNI

-2172 ASRYNYYYVD
+2172 NSRYNYYYVD

-2190 ISDLAI
+2190 INDLAI

-2225 ELISNSFKDP
+2225 ELIFNSFKDP
-2235 NLKQFIDNQFSLVGV
+2235 NLKQFIDNQFYLVGD

-2290 MKMRTVGFTQINNNR
+2290 MKMRTIGFTQVNNNR

-2318 DYDVDK
+2318 DY
-2324 AYVMGFNFDD
+2324 
-2334 NGQFIGWSDLFDYS
+2334 
-2348 SNEALESSCSLP
+2348 
-2360 VPRNSKW
+2360 
-2367 VKTNNGINIERY
+2367 
-2379 AEEAQ
+2379 
-2384 RAYDSDNVI
+2384 
-2393 LRNALINKVLD
+2393 
-2404 NIDYSPNSTIE
+2404 
-2415 VNYSSPILN
+2415 
-2424 QLISDINTHEGTQLS
+2424 
-2439 GDNKILAFQNAVSWT
+2439 
-2454 TQAIVNDERNLLD
+2454 
-2467 SYSPTNVEGMKQV
+2467 
-2480 VKDKQLASDS
+2480 
-2490 GTYTQWNPATKWVL
+2490 
-2504 QEENLIGK
+2504 
-2512 NVISVAANAEKV
+2512 
-2524 YFSLLHYYN
+2524 
-2533 EIVRHPEKYSKDL
+2533 
-2546 YTFAKSFEGVFMNI
+2546 
-2560 DGTPVIKETIGGIN
+2560 
-2574 FNNDNRLNKLSI
+2574 
-2586 LLLSSNQELTDIKN
+2586 
-2600 SLIQGIYQDNTSEYE
+2600 
-2615 QDFINAYKNNEYSD
+2615 
-2629 KLQTLLNSID
+2629 
-2639 TTLSEDEAKY
+2639 
-2649 MPLMQSLINNATDP
+2649 
-2663 SDLISQL
+2663 
-2670 LNSATDNAKELI
+2670 
-2682 LNKINAGMNLAGVHG
+2682 
-2697 YLMIMG
+2697 
-2703 FSLDQIV
+2703 
-2710 DLMTSPVVRLV
+2710 
-2721 DRLSKSDMFSDIG
+2721 
-2734 IKSNSVQKVLDQLIS
+2734 
-2749 SNPDKQKDWFQ
+2749 
-2760 YVLDPTTINKYDP
+2760 
-2773 GRDTIVG
+2773 
-2780 QTLVKLLNDTSITSD
+2780 
-2795 NGTTLHFINGIY
+2795 
-2807 VEMDNNP
+2807 
-2814 VDPQVKTYK
+2814 
-2823 RLKDAPK
+2823 
-2830 QFQEP
+2830 
-2835 LESLLRQRYDGLF
+2835 
-2848 FNKLRGFKA
+2848 
-2857 VHRGAR
+2857 
-2863 ETTAAAQLLFSMNQ
+2863 
-2877 GIRTQQNEQLAF
+2877 
-2889 ENRFNNFIKGFDEI
+2889 
-2903 LPSVQEIEGLKTKYA
+2903 
-2918 GKLLPSSLNEQGTD
+2918 
-2932 LVTDL
+2932 
-2937 EALFSKVKELHPNY
+2937 
-2951 SNSYIY
+2951 
-2957 SIVSQSLKAGIYKN
+2957 
-2971 FSFYKYM
+2971 
-2978 INDPIQVQELDGTP
+2978 
-2992 RNTNYRTLATEYYN
+2992 
-3006 LIKDSINVL
+3006 
-3015 DVINHSDQ
+3015 
-3023 YRVYLELQKAAT
+3023 
-3035 VNTDI
+3035 
-3040 VSTKSQLVRKFY
+3040 
-3052 EILRKDRGY
+3052 
-3061 IDSKKLNQI
+3061 
-3070 QSYIDQAYIQ
+3070 
-3080 QYLTNIQLVVNN
+3080 
-3092 NETLPFSFPLQH
+3092 
-3104 DQMFLKDRRKIKASS
+3104 
-3119 NTEII
+3119 
-3124 MNNSDNIATFKFWM
+3124 
-3138 HNYLVK
+3138 
-3144 ALQNGSYWDGEKMQ
+3144 
-3158 DFPKNNSFING
+3158 
-3169 LRIIGDRDKNALAL
+3169 
-3183 DIDMLNIDKSRESTL
+3183 
-3198 RYASYEEDFNKLL
+3198 
-3211 NYKVGK
+3211 
-3217 FNLQDIF
+3217 
-3224 MIYNL
+3224 
-3229 FVNGNKYGYNRLT
+3229 
-3242 TIFQSKLIE
+3242 
-3251 DINNIGNSQYTPS
+3251 
-3264 ALMQWYRHLGQ
+3264 
-3275 ADKANIQQTIDN
+3275 
-3287 KDLPIEDSINALGAT
+3287 
-3302 LEGFD
+3302 
-3307 IYSAPYVESLQQAGD
+3307 
-3322 NRVVRIKDPRNSPT
+3322 
-3336 NGLVVLYNTKDHK
+3336 
-3349 FINPFTQ
+3349 
-3356 ISEGYDNQR
+3356 
-3365 ELIERLK
+3365 
-3372 INKEYYPININLQEQ
+3372 
-3387 INKLEQ
+3387 
-3393 MFKDIVSGGTSLY
+3393 
-3406 NMTISG
+3406 
-3412 KVKIRVNC
+3412 

>member
-1 MACKGLIKIIDVNST
+1 MACRELIKITST
-16 DELTRL
+16 DDSVQPLI
-22 TKVLTRLDARQWKN
+22 KVLTRLDARQWKN

-55 EEGKALTQED
+55 EEGKALTDED
-65 KIHLKA
+65 KIHLLA
-71 VQQQIKLLANKF
+71 VKKCINDLANNNIF
-83 ENIKGNDLNKLL
+83 ENIKGDDLNKLL
-95 EIFKLPATSQDES
+95 KIFELPATSQDES
-108 ISQEQNLDIS
+108 ISQEQSINPATQQILNAVG
-118 AQQTLATIKAQQE
+118 AQIKEA
-131 ELLATNKELLN
+131 LVTNKELLN
-142 IAYANN
+142 IAYENN

-166 IFIASNKY
+166 VFISPNGY
-174 ELTSSEWAINSNIVK
+174 ELNSNEWAINSNIVK

-197 ISSYLTEGAQEL
+197 ISSYLTGGTEKL
-209 DMYTEIG
+209 DMYTEANNK
-216 NTWKY
+216 NTWRY
-221 NFKKV
+221 NSKKV
-226 EDILEAFRHKIYNKE
+226 EDVLEAFKHKIYTKD
-241 FKSSLGTDEKYRNA
+241 FKSSLSSDEEYRNA
-255 IAAYFNLINFDED
+255 IAAYFNLINFDDD
-268 IKEIVGRDLKVVGHA
+268 IKEIIGKDLKVVGNA
-283 NHSFTAKNMPY
+283 NHSFTKRNMPY

-330 YINSNNNEESQFIE
+330 YINSNNEDEFQFI
-344 DASAIKA
+344 DDISAIEA
-351 FSQLRQAL
+351 FNHLRQELAN
-359 VSTNDTRLTELKQ
+359 TNNQYLTALKQ

-378 DNPNKLLYDIFNH
+378 DNPNKLLYDIFKEPH
-391 DDVFHNNAIENII
+391 IEDLISKL
-404 GDFEQN
+404 EQRE
-410 VQNILRSIK
+410 QDILHSIK
-419 QWGFSDNGLF
+419 QWGFSDNDGLF
-429 KKQLSGN
+429 GKQLGH

-459 QQVYIVNKGNRVSS
+459 QQVYIVNEGNRVSS
-473 RVTIKDKF
+473 RVTVKDKF
-481 NYNREALN
+481 NYNRETLN
-489 TTEIVNKQNETIT
+489 TTEVINNQNETVT
-502 TMDDSMVYHNNS
+502 TMNDSMVTHDNS

-520 NPLGKPVP
+520 NPSGVIVS
-528 NTYQINYGNLLIVA
+528 NTYQIKHGNLLIVVG
-542 KPSTKNVNFQSI
+542 PNTKKTNLQGI
-554 LSTNTKN
+554 LSTNSSN
-561 LEIYVYRINGNQK
+561 LDIYIFNQGK
-574 IDVTGQY
+574 DVTSQY
-581 INGDFNEK
+581 IGGDFNEK
-589 AIIDGRIDSRFT
+589 AIINGSIDSRFT
-601 DMFHF
+601 EMFDF
-606 IEDSLKLNTV
+606 IEDSLGLKTV
-616 SESQLHR
+616 SKAQLLK
-623 QYAQMQKLFGHGT
+623 QYTQMQKLFGSGT

-651 IVKHLIG
+651 IVKHLVGYYNDFI
-658 FYEDYVK
+658 K
-665 NYPQAP
+665 RYPQAA
-671 ASQLSIANFY
+671 ASQLSISNFY
-681 DSNMN
+681 DPNIN
-686 PALPDTYSNIDLNSA
+686 TLLPDTYNNINLKA
-701 KGSIAR
+701 TRGSIAR
-707 PGETGTIFRVAN
+707 PGEIGTVFRVAN
-719 AYQDPWLFAFGQSK
+719 AYLDNWLFSFGQSK
-733 KIVEGTDTSAVTSN
+733 KIVEGTNVSAVTSN

-773 NSASRYK
+773 NSESRYK
-780 GQETRFSASSRLL
+780 GQETRTSASSQLL
-793 FVNNLTNGTNL
+793 FVDNLTRGTNL

-842 SHLFDKSGSYVSI
+842 SHLFDKSNPYVSI

-867 IYPIRAGVN
+867 IYPIRAGINLANIGVS
-876 VVNTRTPFQLNKA
+876 LNKA

-901 IGQFYKRS
+901 IGQFYKRL

-915 DLTSAINRQ
+915 DLTKTISRQ
-924 RFPSFPLTTENNT
+924 RFPSFPLTIENNT

-961 SKEFDKWA
+961 SKIFDKWA
-969 TSVPSNPTIQID
+969 TSVPSDPTIQID
-981 GHIFTTSKLLGKNGE
+981 GRTFTTSTLLKTDPE
-996 EVLYQN
+996 TILYQN

-1026 IKMARQA
+1026 IKMAQQA
-1033 NVNLYSNVNYV
+1033 EVDLYSNVNYIK
-1044 NNKGKVN
+1044 NKDKVT

-1056 VYLGSQQFN
+1056 VYLGSQQFKPN
-1065 PKTENFSKRWEME
+1065 NFINRWQME

-1086 LKKGFKV
+1086 LKKGFKI
-1093 RLTQTINIDPDGEYP
+1093 RLTQTINIDPDGNYP
-1108 PISKNLP
+1108 PITKSLP
-1115 ALELATN
+1115 ALELANN
-1122 FFKPTTNNDS
+1122 FFKDDN
-1132 WDLKSWRQYIDSEG
+1132 LKSWRQYTDSEG

-1165 KAIDENGKSTDLLFD
+1165 KAIDKNGKSTDLLFD
-1180 SQLPGNASK
+1180 SQLPRNASK
-1189 IIMNPMLEY
+1189 IILNPMLEY
-1198 FFSVDNLLSGNMR
+1198 FFNVDNLLSGNMR

-1223 KYGGY
+1223 KYTDY
-1228 ESAKGAFINNITR
+1228 DSAKGAFISDITQ

-1248 AQERERLQAIKSQ
+1248 AQERRRLQDIKSK

-1269 GAIQNMEFLSENFP
+1269 GAIQNMEFLSENVP
-1283 TLFHEQEANL
+1283 TLFHAQEANL

-1313 GTQQGISRDI
+1313 GTQQGISRNI

-1412 IKLTNI
+1412 IKLTNV
-1418 FKKMSSIKF
+1418 FKKMSSMKF
-1427 GNNIKINLV
+1427 GNDIKINLV
-1436 NPRGYKFDNLYY
+1436 NDIGYEFENLYY
-1448 ESGPNQYRQI
+1448 ESGPRQYRKI
-1458 WSLNYDKSNNLYYT
+1458 DSLNYDTKNNLYYT
-1472 KEFDV
+1472 LEYDV
-1477 DINGNKINDIPHTE
+1477 DINGNIINDILHTE
-1491 YQVFDATTQEKIT
+1491 YQIFDATTQEKIT
-1504 PEEYNNRLGKK
+1504 PEEYNDRLAKK

-1543 TNTLIDSESSNIASA
+1543 TNTLIDSENSNIASA
-1558 QILNNASTVDPDTF
+1558 QILNNASYVENN
-1572 EIDQPYKNKMIHYLV
+1572 EIIQPYKNKMIHYLA

-1602 ALWFND
+1602 ALWFNN
-1608 EPLAYVSMTMTHY
+1608 EPLAYVPMTMTHY

-1682 EAYNENKPLTPQEVQ
+1682 EAYNEGKKLTTQEVQ

-1730 LKSNNDNLKKDLAI
+1730 LKSNNDELKKDLAI

-1834 DYETRKSQII
+1834 DQETRKSQII
-1844 GNDNLQVLPLS
+1844 DNNNLQVLPLS

-1887 FVPSDVVDVVYKV
+1887 FVPSDVVDIVYKV
-1900 LNRKTNTYVNYRTR
+1900 LDKKTKTYIKYRTH

-1995 GIRNNRKNSNMRK
+1995 GIRNNRKNPNMRK
-2008 QEYQKILNDLHNGQ
+2008 QEYQKILNDLHKGQ

-2034 KQLQAAENVMPN
+2034 KQLQAAENIMPN

-2131 TWLYKVSRD
+2131 TWLYKVSKD

-2172 ASRYNYYYVD
+2172 NSRYNYYYVD

-2190 ISDLAI
+2190 ISDLTI

-2210 GAEISDSQKSQQTES
+2210 GAEISDSQKNLQTEAD
-2225 ELISNSFKDP
+2225 LISDSFRDS
-2235 NLKQFIDNQFSLVGV
+2235 NLKQFINNQFSLVGA

-2318 DYDVDK
+2318 DY
-2324 AYVMGFNFDD
+2324 
-2334 NGQFIGWSDLFDYS
+2334 
-2348 SNEALESSCSLP
+2348 
-2360 VPRNSKW
+2360 
-2367 VKTNNGINIERY
+2367 
-2379 AEEAQ
+2379 
-2384 RAYDSDNVI
+2384 
-2393 LRNALINKVLD
+2393 
-2404 NIDYSPNSTIE
+2404 
-2415 VNYSSPILN
+2415 
-2424 QLISDINTHEGTQLS
+2424 
-2439 GDNKILAFQNAVSWT
+2439 
-2454 TQAIVNDERNLLD
+2454 
-2467 SYSPTNVEGMKQV
+2467 
-2480 VKDKQLASDS
+2480 
-2490 GTYTQWNPATKWVL
+2490 
-2504 QEENLIGK
+2504 
-2512 NVISVAANAEKV
+2512 
-2524 YFSLLHYYN
+2524 
-2533 EIVRHPEKYSKDL
+2533 
-2546 YTFAKSFEGVFMNI
+2546 
-2560 DGTPVIKETIGGIN
+2560 
-2574 FNNDNRLNKLSI
+2574 
-2586 LLLSSNQELTDIKN
+2586 
-2600 SLIQGIYQDNTSEYE
+2600 
-2615 QDFINAYKNNEYSD
+2615 
-2629 KLQTLLNSID
+2629 
-2639 TTLSEDEAKY
+2639 
-2649 MPLMQSLINNATDP
+2649 
-2663 SDLISQL
+2663 
-2670 LNSATDNAKELI
+2670 
-2682 LNKINAGMNLAGVHG
+2682 
-2697 YLMIMG
+2697 
-2703 FSLDQIV
+2703 
-2710 DLMTSPVVRLV
+2710 
-2721 DRLSKSDMFSDIG
+2721 
-2734 IKSNSVQKVLDQLIS
+2734 
-2749 SNPDKQKDWFQ
+2749 
-2760 YVLDPTTINKYDP
+2760 
-2773 GRDTIVG
+2773 
-2780 QTLVKLLNDTSITSD
+2780 
-2795 NGTTLHFINGIY
+2795 
-2807 VEMDNNP
+2807 
-2814 VDPQVKTYK
+2814 
-2823 RLKDAPK
+2823 
-2830 QFQEP
+2830 
-2835 LESLLRQRYDGLF
+2835 
-2848 FNKLRGFKA
+2848 
-2857 VHRGAR
+2857 
-2863 ETTAAAQLLFSMNQ
+2863 
-2877 GIRTQQNEQLAF
+2877 
-2889 ENRFNNFIKGFDEI
+2889 
-2903 LPSVQEIEGLKTKYA
+2903 
-2918 GKLLPSSLNEQGTD
+2918 
-2932 LVTDL
+2932 
-2937 EALFSKVKELHPNY
+2937 
-2951 SNSYIY
+2951 
-2957 SIVSQSLKAGIYKN
+2957 
-2971 FSFYKYM
+2971 
-2978 INDPIQVQELDGTP
+2978 
-2992 RNTNYRTLATEYYN
+2992 
-3006 LIKDSINVL
+3006 
-3015 DVINHSDQ
+3015 
-3023 YRVYLELQKAAT
+3023 
-3035 VNTDI
+3035 
-3040 VSTKSQLVRKFY
+3040 
-3052 EILRKDRGY
+3052 
-3061 IDSKKLNQI
+3061 
-3070 QSYIDQAYIQ
+3070 
-3080 QYLTNIQLVVNN
+3080 
-3092 NETLPFSFPLQH
+3092 
-3104 DQMFLKDRRKIKASS
+3104 
-3119 NTEII
+3119 
-3124 MNNSDNIATFKFWM
+3124 
-3138 HNYLVK
+3138 
-3144 ALQNGSYWDGEKMQ
+3144 
-3158 DFPKNNSFING
+3158 
-3169 LRIIGDRDKNALAL
+3169 
-3183 DIDMLNIDKSRESTL
+3183 
-3198 RYASYEEDFNKLL
+3198 
-3211 NYKVGK
+3211 
-3217 FNLQDIF
+3217 
-3224 MIYNL
+3224 
-3229 FVNGNKYGYNRLT
+3229 
-3242 TIFQSKLIE
+3242 
-3251 DINNIGNSQYTPS
+3251 
-3264 ALMQWYRHLGQ
+3264 
-3275 ADKANIQQTIDN
+3275 
-3287 KDLPIEDSINALGAT
+3287 
-3302 LEGFD
+3302 
-3307 IYSAPYVESLQQAGD
+3307 
-3322 NRVVRIKDPRNSPT
+3322 
-3336 NGLVVLYNTKDHK
+3336 
-3349 FINPFTQ
+3349 
-3356 ISEGYDNQR
+3356 
-3365 ELIERLK
+3365 
-3372 INKEYYPININLQEQ
+3372 
-3387 INKLEQ
+3387 
-3393 MFKDIVSGGTSLY
+3393 
-3406 NMTISG
+3406 
-3412 KVKIRVNC
+3412 

>member
-1 MACKGLIKIIDVNST
+1 MACRELIKITGIDNIESKQS
-16 DELTRL
+16 LIKFL
-22 TKVLTRLDARQWKN
+22 INLDSRQWKN
-36 IKDNEEQLMNIISS
+36 LKNNDARLMQIISNV
-50 QVYLP
+50 VYLP

-71 VQQQIKLLANKF
+71 VQQQINLLANKF
-83 ENIKGNDLNKLL
+83 ENIKGDDLNKLL
-95 EIFKLPATSQDES
+95 KIFELPATSQDES
-108 ISQEQNLDIS
+108 ISQEQSIDTS
-118 AQQTLATIKAQQE
+118 TQQILATIKAQQK
-131 ELLATNKELLN
+131 ELVVTNKELLN
-142 IAYANN
+142 IAYENN

-166 IFIASNKY
+166 VFIAPNGY
-174 ELTSSEWAINSNIVK
+174 ELNSNEWAINSNIVK

-197 ISSYLTEGAQEL
+197 ISSYLTGGTEKL
-209 DMYTEIG
+209 DMYTEANNK
-216 NTWKY
+216 NTWRY
-221 NFKKV
+221 NSKV
-226 EDILEAFRHKIYNKE
+226 EDTLEAFKHKIYTKD
-241 FKSSLGTDEKYRNA
+241 FKSSLSSDEEYRNA
-255 IAAYFNLINFDED
+255 IAAYFNLINFDDD
-268 IKEIVGRDLKVVGHA
+268 IKEIIGKDLKVVGNA
-283 NHSFTAKNMPY
+283 NHSFTKRNMPY

-330 YINSNNNEESQFIE
+330 YINSNNEDESQFI
-344 DASAIKA
+344 DDISAIEA
-351 FSQLRQAL
+351 FTHLRQELAN
-359 VSTNDTRLTELKQ
+359 TNNSYLTALKQ

-378 DNPNKLLYDIFNH
+378 DNSNKLLYDIFKEPH
-391 DDVFHNNAIENII
+391 IEDLI
-404 GDFEQN
+404 GKLEQRE
-410 VQNILRSIK
+410 QDILHSIK
-419 QWGFSDNGLF
+419 QWGFSKDGLF
-429 KKQLSGN
+429 EKQLGR

-441 TILDCIVTSLV
+441 TILDCVVTSLV

-459 QQVYIVNKGNRVSS
+459 QQVYIVNEGNRVSS
-473 RVTIKDKF
+473 RVTVKDKF
-481 NYNREALN
+481 NYNRETLN
-489 TTEIVNKQNETIT
+489 TTEVINNQNETVT
-502 TMDDSMVYHNNS
+502 TMNDSMVVCDTS

-520 NPLGKPVP
+520 NPAGVIVP
-528 NTYQINYGNLLIVA
+528 NTYQIKHGNLLIVVG
-542 KPSTKNVNFQSI
+542 PNTKKTNLQGI
-554 LSTNTKN
+554 LSTNSSN
-561 LEIYVYRINGNQK
+561 LDIYIFKLNGNQRE
-574 IDVTGQY
+574 DVTSQY
-581 INGDFNEK
+581 IGGDFNEK
-589 AIIDGRIDSRFT
+589 AIINGSIDSRFT
-601 DMFHF
+601 EMFDF
-606 IEDSLKLNTV
+606 IEDSLGLKTV
-616 SESQLHR
+616 SKAQLLK
-623 QYAQMQKLFGHGT
+623 QYTQMQKLFGSGT

-651 IVKHLIG
+651 IVKHLVG
-658 FYEDYVK
+658 YYNDFVK
-665 NYPQAP
+665 RYPQAA
-671 ASQLSIANFY
+671 ASQLSISNFY
-681 DSNMN
+681 DPNIN
-686 PALPDTYSNIDLNSA
+686 TLLPDTYNNINLKA
-701 KGSIAR
+701 TRGSIAR
-707 PGETGTIFRVAN
+707 PGEIGTVFRVAN
-719 AYQDPWLFAFGQSK
+719 AYLDNWLFSFGQSK
-733 KIVEGTDTSAVTSN
+733 KIVEGTNVSAVTSN

-773 NSASRYK
+773 NSESRYK
-780 GQETRFSASSRLL
+780 GQETRTSASSQLL
-793 FVNNLTNGTNL
+793 FVNNLIGGTNL

-842 SHLFDKSGSYVSI
+842 SHLFDESNPYISI

-867 IYPIRAGVN
+867 IYPIKAGVN
-876 VVNTRTPFQLNKA
+876 IVNTETPFQLNKA

-915 DLTSAINRQ
+915 DLTNAINRQ
-924 RFPSFPLTTENNT
+924 RFPSFPLTTGDNT

-969 TSVPSNPTIQID
+969 TSVPSNLTIQID
-981 GHIFTTSKLLGKNGE
+981 GRTFTTSTLLKTDPE
-996 EVLYQN
+996 TVLYQN

-1008 TVSQVLA
+1008 TVAQVLA

-1026 IKMARQA
+1026 IKMAQQA
-1033 NVNLYSNVNYV
+1033 GVDLYSNINYIK
-1044 NNKGKVN
+1044 NKDKVT

-1056 VYLGSQQFN
+1056 VYLGSQQFKPN
-1065 PKTENFSKRWEME
+1065 NFINRWQME

-1086 LKKGFKV
+1086 LKKGFKI
-1093 RLTQTINIDPDGEYP
+1093 RLTQTINIDPDGNYP
-1108 PISKNLP
+1108 PITKSLP
-1115 ALELATN
+1115 ALELANN
-1122 FFKPTTNNDS
+1122 FFKENKKYN
-1132 WDLKSWRQYIDSEG
+1132 LKSWRQYTDSEG

-1155 WTRGDYMVLG
+1155 WVRGDYMVLG
-1165 KAIDENGKSTDLLFD
+1165 KAIDKNGKSTDLLFD
-1180 SQLPGNASK
+1180 SQLPRNASK
-1189 IIMNPMLEY
+1189 IILNPMLEY

-1223 KYGGY
+1223 KYNDY
-1228 ESAKGAFINNITR
+1228 NSAKGAFISDITQ

-1248 AQERERLQAIKSQ
+1248 NQERRRLQDIKSK

-1269 GAIQNMEFLSENFP
+1269 SAIQNMEFLSENVP
-1283 TLFHEQEANL
+1283 TLFHAQEANL

-1313 GTQQGISRDI
+1313 GTQQGISRNI

-1427 GNNIKINLV
+1427 GNDIKLNLV
-1436 NPRGYKFDNLYY
+1436 NDIGYEFENLYY
-1448 ESGPNQYRQI
+1448 ESGPRQYRKI
-1458 WSLNYDKSNNLYYT
+1458 DSLNYDTKNNLYYT
-1472 KEFDV
+1472 LEYDV
-1477 DINGNKINDIPHTE
+1477 DINGNIINDILHTE
-1491 YQVFDATTQEKIT
+1491 YQIFDATTQEKIT
-1504 PEEYNNRLGKK
+1504 PEEYNNRLAKK
-1515 DKNIETINS
+1515 DENIETINS

-1534 IYSKELTID
+1534 IYSKELAID

-1558 QILNNASTVDPDTF
+1558 QILNNASYVENN
-1572 EIDQPYKNKMIHYLV
+1572 EIIQPYKNKMIHYLA

-1602 ALWFND
+1602 ALWFNS
-1608 EPLAYVSMTMTHY
+1608 EPLAYVPMTMTHY

-1682 EAYNENKPLTPQEVQ
+1682 EAYNEGKKLTTQEVQ

-1730 LKSNNDNLKKDLAI
+1730 LKSNSDELKKDLAI

-1834 DYETRKSQII
+1834 DQETRKSQII
-1844 GNDNLQVLPLS
+1844 DNDNLQVLPLS

-1887 FVPSDVVDVVYKV
+1887 FVPSDVVDIVYKV
-1900 LNRKTNTYVNYRTR
+1900 LDKKTKTYVNYRTH

-1928 ANTNGTL
+1928 ANINGTL

-2131 TWLYKVSRD
+2131 TWLYKVSID

-2172 ASRYNYYYVD
+2172 DSRYNYYYVD

-2190 ISDLAI
+2190 INDLAI

-2225 ELISNSFKDP
+2225 ELISDSFKDP
-2235 NLKQFIDNQFSLVGV
+2235 NLKNFIDDQFSSVGDE
-2250 VLEDARNEYYQNK
+2250 LEKVRNEYYQNK

-2290 MKMRTVGFTQINNNR
+2290 MKMRTVGFTQVNNNR

-2318 DYDVDK
+2318 DY
-2324 AYVMGFNFDD
+2324 
-2334 NGQFIGWSDLFDYS
+2334 
-2348 SNEALESSCSLP
+2348 
-2360 VPRNSKW
+2360 
-2367 VKTNNGINIERY
+2367 
-2379 AEEAQ
+2379 
-2384 RAYDSDNVI
+2384 
-2393 LRNALINKVLD
+2393 
-2404 NIDYSPNSTIE
+2404 
-2415 VNYSSPILN
+2415 
-2424 QLISDINTHEGTQLS
+2424 
-2439 GDNKILAFQNAVSWT
+2439 
-2454 TQAIVNDERNLLD
+2454 
-2467 SYSPTNVEGMKQV
+2467 
-2480 VKDKQLASDS
+2480 
-2490 GTYTQWNPATKWVL
+2490 
-2504 QEENLIGK
+2504 
-2512 NVISVAANAEKV
+2512 
-2524 YFSLLHYYN
+2524 
-2533 EIVRHPEKYSKDL
+2533 
-2546 YTFAKSFEGVFMNI
+2546 
-2560 DGTPVIKETIGGIN
+2560 
-2574 FNNDNRLNKLSI
+2574 
-2586 LLLSSNQELTDIKN
+2586 
-2600 SLIQGIYQDNTSEYE
+2600 
-2615 QDFINAYKNNEYSD
+2615 
-2629 KLQTLLNSID
+2629 
-2639 TTLSEDEAKY
+2639 
-2649 MPLMQSLINNATDP
+2649 
-2663 SDLISQL
+2663 
-2670 LNSATDNAKELI
+2670 
-2682 LNKINAGMNLAGVHG
+2682 
-2697 YLMIMG
+2697 
-2703 FSLDQIV
+2703 
-2710 DLMTSPVVRLV
+2710 
-2721 DRLSKSDMFSDIG
+2721 
-2734 IKSNSVQKVLDQLIS
+2734 
-2749 SNPDKQKDWFQ
+2749 
-2760 YVLDPTTINKYDP
+2760 
-2773 GRDTIVG
+2773 
-2780 QTLVKLLNDTSITSD
+2780 
-2795 NGTTLHFINGIY
+2795 
-2807 VEMDNNP
+2807 
-2814 VDPQVKTYK
+2814 
-2823 RLKDAPK
+2823 
-2830 QFQEP
+2830 
-2835 LESLLRQRYDGLF
+2835 
-2848 FNKLRGFKA
+2848 
-2857 VHRGAR
+2857 
-2863 ETTAAAQLLFSMNQ
+2863 
-2877 GIRTQQNEQLAF
+2877 
-2889 ENRFNNFIKGFDEI
+2889 
-2903 LPSVQEIEGLKTKYA
+2903 
-2918 GKLLPSSLNEQGTD
+2918 
-2932 LVTDL
+2932 
-2937 EALFSKVKELHPNY
+2937 
-2951 SNSYIY
+2951 
-2957 SIVSQSLKAGIYKN
+2957 
-2971 FSFYKYM
+2971 
-2978 INDPIQVQELDGTP
+2978 
-2992 RNTNYRTLATEYYN
+2992 
-3006 LIKDSINVL
+3006 
-3015 DVINHSDQ
+3015 
-3023 YRVYLELQKAAT
+3023 
-3035 VNTDI
+3035 
-3040 VSTKSQLVRKFY
+3040 
-3052 EILRKDRGY
+3052 
-3061 IDSKKLNQI
+3061 
-3070 QSYIDQAYIQ
+3070 
-3080 QYLTNIQLVVNN
+3080 
-3092 NETLPFSFPLQH
+3092 
-3104 DQMFLKDRRKIKASS
+3104 
-3119 NTEII
+3119 
-3124 MNNSDNIATFKFWM
+3124 
-3138 HNYLVK
+3138 
-3144 ALQNGSYWDGEKMQ
+3144 
-3158 DFPKNNSFING
+3158 
-3169 LRIIGDRDKNALAL
+3169 
-3183 DIDMLNIDKSRESTL
+3183 
-3198 RYASYEEDFNKLL
+3198 
-3211 NYKVGK
+3211 
-3217 FNLQDIF
+3217 
-3224 MIYNL
+3224 
-3229 FVNGNKYGYNRLT
+3229 
-3242 TIFQSKLIE
+3242 
-3251 DINNIGNSQYTPS
+3251 
-3264 ALMQWYRHLGQ
+3264 
-3275 ADKANIQQTIDN
+3275 
-3287 KDLPIEDSINALGAT
+3287 
-3302 LEGFD
+3302 
-3307 IYSAPYVESLQQAGD
+3307 
-3322 NRVVRIKDPRNSPT
+3322 
-3336 NGLVVLYNTKDHK
+3336 
-3349 FINPFTQ
+3349 
-3356 ISEGYDNQR
+3356 
-3365 ELIERLK
+3365 
-3372 INKEYYPININLQEQ
+3372 
-3387 INKLEQ
+3387 
-3393 MFKDIVSGGTSLY
+3393 
-3406 NMTISG
+3406 
-3412 KVKIRVNC
+3412 

>member
-1 MACKGLIKIIDVNST
+1 MACRELIKITGIDNIESKQS
-16 DELTRL
+16 LIKFL
-22 TKVLTRLDARQWKN
+22 INLDSRQWKN
-36 IKDNEEQLMNIISS
+36 LKNNDARLMQIISNV
-50 QVYLP
+50 VYLP

-71 VQQQIKLLANKF
+71 VQQQINLLANKF
-83 ENIKGNDLNKLL
+83 ENIKGDDLNKLL
-95 EIFKLPATSQDES
+95 KIFELPATSQDES
-108 ISQEQNLDIS
+108 ISQEQSIDTS
-118 AQQTLATIKAQQE
+118 TQQILATIKAQQK
-131 ELLATNKELLN
+131 ELVVTNKELLN
-142 IAYANN
+142 IAYENN

-166 IFIASNKY
+166 VFIAPNGY
-174 ELTSSEWAINSNIVK
+174 ELNSNEWAINSNIVK

-197 ISSYLTEGAQEL
+197 ISSYLTGGTEKL
-209 DMYTEIG
+209 DMYTEANNK
-216 NTWKY
+216 NTWRY
-221 NFKKV
+221 NSKV
-226 EDILEAFRHKIYNKE
+226 EDTLEAFKHKIYTKD
-241 FKSSLGTDEKYRNA
+241 FKSSLSSDEEYRNA
-255 IAAYFNLINFDED
+255 IAAYFNLINFDDD
-268 IKEIVGRDLKVVGHA
+268 IKEIIGKDLKVVGNA
-283 NHSFTAKNMPY
+283 NHSFTKRNMPY

-330 YINSNNNEESQFIE
+330 YINSNNEDESQFI
-344 DASAIKA
+344 DDISAIEA
-351 FSQLRQAL
+351 FTHLRQELAN
-359 VSTNDTRLTELKQ
+359 TNNSYLTALKQ

-378 DNPNKLLYDIFNH
+378 DNSNKLLYDIFKEPH
-391 DDVFHNNAIENII
+391 IEDLI
-404 GDFEQN
+404 GKLEQRE
-410 VQNILRSIK
+410 QDILHSIK
-419 QWGFSDNGLF
+419 QWGFSKDGLF
-429 KKQLSGN
+429 EKQLGR

-441 TILDCIVTSLV
+441 TILDCVVTSLV

-459 QQVYIVNKGNRVSS
+459 QQVYIVNEGNRVSS
-473 RVTIKDKF
+473 RVTVKDKF
-481 NYNREALN
+481 NYNRETLN
-489 TTEIVNKQNETIT
+489 TTEVINNQNETVT
-502 TMDDSMVYHNNS
+502 TMNDSMVVCDTS

-520 NPLGKPVP
+520 NPAGVIVP
-528 NTYQINYGNLLIVA
+528 NTYQIKHGNLLIVVG
-542 KPSTKNVNFQSI
+542 PNTKKTNLQGI
-554 LSTNTKN
+554 LSTNSSN
-561 LEIYVYRINGNQK
+561 LDIYIFKLNGNQRE
-574 IDVTGQY
+574 DVTSQY
-581 INGDFNEK
+581 IGGDFNEK
-589 AIIDGRIDSRFT
+589 AIINGSIDSRFT
-601 DMFHF
+601 EMFDF
-606 IEDSLKLNTV
+606 IEDSLGLKTV
-616 SESQLHR
+616 SKAQLLK
-623 QYAQMQKLFGHGT
+623 QYTQMQKLFGSGT

-651 IVKHLIG
+651 IVKHLVG
-658 FYEDYVK
+658 YYNDFVK
-665 NYPQAP
+665 RYPQAA
-671 ASQLSIANFY
+671 ASQLSISNFY
-681 DSNMN
+681 DPNIN
-686 PALPDTYSNIDLNSA
+686 TLLPDTYNNINLKA
-701 KGSIAR
+701 TRGSIAR
-707 PGETGTIFRVAN
+707 PGEIGTVFRVAN
-719 AYQDPWLFAFGQSK
+719 AYLDNWLFSFGQSK
-733 KIVEGTDTSAVTSN
+733 KIVEGTNVSAVTSN

-773 NSASRYK
+773 NSESRYK
-780 GQETRFSASSRLL
+780 GQETRTSASSQLL
-793 FVNNLTNGTNL
+793 FVNNLIGGTNL

-842 SHLFDKSGSYVSI
+842 SHLFDESNPYISI

-867 IYPIRAGVN
+867 IYPIKAGVN
-876 VVNTRTPFQLNKA
+876 IVNTETPFQLNKA

-915 DLTSAINRQ
+915 DLTNAINRQ
-924 RFPSFPLTTENNT
+924 RFPSFPLTTGDNT

-961 SKEFDKWA
+961 SKIFDKWA
-969 TSVPSNPTIQID
+969 TSVPSNPTIQVD
-981 GHIFTTSKLLGKNGE
+981 GRTFTTSTLLKTDPE
-996 EVLYQN
+996 TILYQN

-1008 TVSQVLA
+1008 TVAQVLA

-1026 IKMARQA
+1026 IKMAQQA
-1033 NVNLYSNVNYV
+1033 GVDLYSNVNYIK
-1044 NNKGKVN
+1044 NKDKVT

-1056 VYLGSQQFN
+1056 VYLGSQQFKPN
-1065 PKTENFSKRWEME
+1065 NFINRWQME

-1093 RLTQTINIDPDGEYP
+1093 RLTQTINIDPDGDYP
-1108 PISKNLP
+1108 PIIKSLP
-1115 ALELATN
+1115 ALELANN
-1122 FFKPTTNNDS
+1122 FFKNDN
-1132 WDLKSWRQYIDSEG
+1132 LKSWRQYTDSEG

-1180 SQLPGNASK
+1180 SQLPRNASK
-1189 IIMNPMLEY
+1189 IILNPMLEY

-1223 KYGGY
+1223 KYNDY
-1228 ESAKGAFINNITR
+1228 NSAKGAFISDITQ

-1248 AQERERLQAIKSQ
+1248 NQERRRLQDIKSK

-1269 GAIQNMEFLSENFP
+1269 SAIQNMEFLSENVP
-1283 TLFHEQEANL
+1283 TLFHAQEANL

-1313 GTQQGISRDI
+1313 GTQQGISRNI

-1341 KDKDIDAMDGSTFI
+1341 KDKDIDVMDGSTFI

-1427 GNNIKINLV
+1427 GNDIKLNLV
-1436 NPRGYKFDNLYY
+1436 NDIGYEFENLYY
-1448 ESGPNQYRQI
+1448 ESGPRQYRKI
-1458 WSLNYDKSNNLYYT
+1458 DSLNYDTKNNLYYT
-1472 KEFDV
+1472 LEYDV
-1477 DINGNKINDIPHTE
+1477 DINGNIINDILHTE
-1491 YQVFDATTQEKIT
+1491 YQIFDATTQEKIT
-1504 PEEYNNRLGKK
+1504 PEEYNNRLAKK
-1515 DKNIETINS
+1515 DENIETINS

-1534 IYSKELTID
+1534 IYSKELAID

-1558 QILNNASTVDPDTF
+1558 QILNNASYVENN
-1572 EIDQPYKNKMIHYLV
+1572 EIIQPYKNKMIHYLA

-1602 ALWFND
+1602 ALWFNS
-1608 EPLAYVSMTMTHY
+1608 EPLAYVPMTMTHY

-1682 EAYNENKPLTPQEVQ
+1682 EAYNEGKKLTTQEVQ

-1730 LKSNNDNLKKDLAI
+1730 LKSNSDELKKDLAI

-1834 DYETRKSQII
+1834 DQETRKSQII
-1844 GNDNLQVLPLS
+1844 DNDNLQVLPLS

-1887 FVPSDVVDVVYKV
+1887 FVPSDVVDIVYKV
-1900 LNRKTNTYVNYRTR
+1900 LDKKTKTYVNYRTH

-1928 ANTNGTL
+1928 ANINGTL

-2110 GVFFKEKDISGNI
+2110 GVFFKEEDISGNI

-2172 ASRYNYYYVD
+2172 NSRYNYYYVD

-2190 ISDLAI
+2190 INDLAI

-2235 NLKQFIDNQFSLVGV
+2235 NLKQFIDNQFYLVGD

-2290 MKMRTVGFTQINNNR
+2290 MKMRTIGFTQVNNNR

-2318 DYDVDK
+2318 DY
-2324 AYVMGFNFDD
+2324 
-2334 NGQFIGWSDLFDYS
+2334 
-2348 SNEALESSCSLP
+2348 
-2360 VPRNSKW
+2360 
-2367 VKTNNGINIERY
+2367 
-2379 AEEAQ
+2379 
-2384 RAYDSDNVI
+2384 
-2393 LRNALINKVLD
+2393 
-2404 NIDYSPNSTIE
+2404 
-2415 VNYSSPILN
+2415 
-2424 QLISDINTHEGTQLS
+2424 
-2439 GDNKILAFQNAVSWT
+2439 
-2454 TQAIVNDERNLLD
+2454 
-2467 SYSPTNVEGMKQV
+2467 
-2480 VKDKQLASDS
+2480 
-2490 GTYTQWNPATKWVL
+2490 
-2504 QEENLIGK
+2504 
-2512 NVISVAANAEKV
+2512 
-2524 YFSLLHYYN
+2524 
-2533 EIVRHPEKYSKDL
+2533 
-2546 YTFAKSFEGVFMNI
+2546 
-2560 DGTPVIKETIGGIN
+2560 
-2574 FNNDNRLNKLSI
+2574 
-2586 LLLSSNQELTDIKN
+2586 
-2600 SLIQGIYQDNTSEYE
+2600 
-2615 QDFINAYKNNEYSD
+2615 
-2629 KLQTLLNSID
+2629 
-2639 TTLSEDEAKY
+2639 
-2649 MPLMQSLINNATDP
+2649 
-2663 SDLISQL
+2663 
-2670 LNSATDNAKELI
+2670 
-2682 LNKINAGMNLAGVHG
+2682 
-2697 YLMIMG
+2697 
-2703 FSLDQIV
+2703 
-2710 DLMTSPVVRLV
+2710 
-2721 DRLSKSDMFSDIG
+2721 
-2734 IKSNSVQKVLDQLIS
+2734 
-2749 SNPDKQKDWFQ
+2749 
-2760 YVLDPTTINKYDP
+2760 
-2773 GRDTIVG
+2773 
-2780 QTLVKLLNDTSITSD
+2780 
-2795 NGTTLHFINGIY
+2795 
-2807 VEMDNNP
+2807 
-2814 VDPQVKTYK
+2814 
-2823 RLKDAPK
+2823 
-2830 QFQEP
+2830 
-2835 LESLLRQRYDGLF
+2835 
-2848 FNKLRGFKA
+2848 
-2857 VHRGAR
+2857 
-2863 ETTAAAQLLFSMNQ
+2863 
-2877 GIRTQQNEQLAF
+2877 
-2889 ENRFNNFIKGFDEI
+2889 
-2903 LPSVQEIEGLKTKYA
+2903 
-2918 GKLLPSSLNEQGTD
+2918 
-2932 LVTDL
+2932 
-2937 EALFSKVKELHPNY
+2937 
-2951 SNSYIY
+2951 
-2957 SIVSQSLKAGIYKN
+2957 
-2971 FSFYKYM
+2971 
-2978 INDPIQVQELDGTP
+2978 
-2992 RNTNYRTLATEYYN
+2992 
-3006 LIKDSINVL
+3006 
-3015 DVINHSDQ
+3015 
-3023 YRVYLELQKAAT
+3023 
-3035 VNTDI
+3035 
-3040 VSTKSQLVRKFY
+3040 
-3052 EILRKDRGY
+3052 
-3061 IDSKKLNQI
+3061 
-3070 QSYIDQAYIQ
+3070 
-3080 QYLTNIQLVVNN
+3080 
-3092 NETLPFSFPLQH
+3092 
-3104 DQMFLKDRRKIKASS
+3104 
-3119 NTEII
+3119 
-3124 MNNSDNIATFKFWM
+3124 
-3138 HNYLVK
+3138 
-3144 ALQNGSYWDGEKMQ
+3144 
-3158 DFPKNNSFING
+3158 
-3169 LRIIGDRDKNALAL
+3169 
-3183 DIDMLNIDKSRESTL
+3183 
-3198 RYASYEEDFNKLL
+3198 
-3211 NYKVGK
+3211 
-3217 FNLQDIF
+3217 
-3224 MIYNL
+3224 
-3229 FVNGNKYGYNRLT
+3229 
-3242 TIFQSKLIE
+3242 
-3251 DINNIGNSQYTPS
+3251 
-3264 ALMQWYRHLGQ
+3264 
-3275 ADKANIQQTIDN
+3275 
-3287 KDLPIEDSINALGAT
+3287 
-3302 LEGFD
+3302 
-3307 IYSAPYVESLQQAGD
+3307 
-3322 NRVVRIKDPRNSPT
+3322 
-3336 NGLVVLYNTKDHK
+3336 
-3349 FINPFTQ
+3349 
-3356 ISEGYDNQR
+3356 
-3365 ELIERLK
+3365 
-3372 INKEYYPININLQEQ
+3372 
-3387 INKLEQ
+3387 
-3393 MFKDIVSGGTSLY
+3393 
-3406 NMTISG
+3406 
-3412 KVKIRVNC
+3412 

>member
-1 MACKGLIKIIDVNST
+1 MACRELIKITGIDNIESIQSLIKF
-16 DELTRL
+16 LTN
-22 TKVLTRLDARQWKN
+22 LDSRQWKN
-36 IKDNEEQLMNIISS
+36 LKNNDARLMQIISNV
-50 QVYLP
+50 VYLP

-71 VQQQIKLLANKF
+71 VQQQINLLANKF
-83 ENIKGNDLNKLL
+83 ENIKGDDLNKLL
-95 EIFKLPATSQDES
+95 KIFELPATSQDES
-108 ISQEQNLDIS
+108 ISQEQSIDTS
-118 AQQTLATIKAQQE
+118 TQQILATIKAQQK
-131 ELLATNKELLN
+131 ELVVTNKELLN
-142 IAYANN
+142 IAYENN

-166 IFIASNKY
+166 VFISPNGY
-174 ELTSSEWAINSNIVK
+174 ELNSNEWAINSNIVK

-197 ISSYLTEGAQEL
+197 ISSYLTGGTEKL
-209 DMYTEIG
+209 DMYTEANNK
-216 NTWKY
+216 NTWRY
-221 NFKKV
+221 NSKV
-226 EDILEAFRHKIYNKE
+226 EDTLEAFKHKIYTKD
-241 FKSSLGTDEKYRNA
+241 FKSSLSSDEEYRNA
-255 IAAYFNLINFDED
+255 IAAYFNLINFDDD
-268 IKEIVGRDLKVVGHA
+268 IKEIIGKDLKVVGNA
-283 NHSFTAKNMPY
+283 NHSFTKRNMPY

-330 YINSNNNEESQFIE
+330 YINSNNEDESQFI
-344 DASAIKA
+344 DDISAIEA
-351 FSQLRQAL
+351 FTHLRQELAN
-359 VSTNDTRLTELKQ
+359 TNNSYLTVLKQ

-378 DNPNKLLYDIFNH
+378 DNSNKLLYDIFKEPH
-391 DDVFHNNAIENII
+391 IEDLI
-404 GDFEQN
+404 GKLEQRE
-410 VQNILRSIK
+410 QDILHSIK
-419 QWGFSDNGLF
+419 QWGFSKDGLF
-429 KKQLSGN
+429 EKQLGR

-441 TILDCIVTSLV
+441 TILDCVVTSLV

-459 QQVYIVNKGNRVSS
+459 QQVYIVNEGNRVSS
-473 RVTIKDKF
+473 RVTVKDKF
-481 NYNREALN
+481 NYNRETLN
-489 TTEIVNKQNETIT
+489 TTEVINNQNETVT
-502 TMDDSMVYHNNS
+502 TMNDSMVVCDTS

-520 NPLGKPVP
+520 NPAGVIVP
-528 NTYQINYGNLLIVA
+528 NTYQIKHGNLLIVVG
-542 KPSTKNVNFQSI
+542 PNTKKTNLQGI
-554 LSTNTKN
+554 LSTNSSN
-561 LEIYVYRINGNQK
+561 LDIYIFKLNGNQRE
-574 IDVTGQY
+574 DVTSQY
-581 INGDFNEK
+581 IGGDFNEK
-589 AIIDGRIDSRFT
+589 AIINGSIDSRFT
-601 DMFHF
+601 EMFDF
-606 IEDSLKLNTV
+606 IEDSLGLKTV
-616 SESQLHR
+616 SKAQLLK
-623 QYAQMQKLFGHGT
+623 QYTQMQKLFGSGT

-651 IVKHLIG
+651 IVKHLVG
-658 FYEDYVK
+658 YYNDFVK
-665 NYPQAP
+665 RYPQAA
-671 ASQLSIANFY
+671 ASQLSISNFY
-681 DSNMN
+681 DPNIN
-686 PALPDTYSNIDLNSA
+686 TLLPDTYNNINLKA
-701 KGSIAR
+701 TRGSIAR
-707 PGETGTIFRVAN
+707 PGEIGTVFRVAN
-719 AYQDPWLFAFGQSK
+719 AYLDNWLFSFGQSK
-733 KIVEGTDTSAVTSN
+733 KIVEGTNVSAVTSN

-773 NSASRYK
+773 NSESRYK
-780 GQETRFSASSRLL
+780 GQETRTSASSQLL
-793 FVNNLTNGTNL
+793 FVNNLTRGTNL

-842 SHLFDKSGSYVSI
+842 SHLFDESNPYISI

-867 IYPIRAGVN
+867 IYPIKAGVN
-876 VVNTRTPFQLNKA
+876 IVNTETPFQLNKA

-915 DLTSAINRQ
+915 DLTNAINRQ
-924 RFPSFPLTTENNT
+924 RFPSFPLTTGDNT

-961 SKEFDKWA
+961 SKIFDKWA
-969 TSVPSNPTIQID
+969 TSVPSNLTIQVD
-981 GHIFTTSKLLGKNGE
+981 GRTFTTSTLLKTDPE
-996 EVLYQN
+996 TILYQN
-1002 DLGQDI
+1002 DLEQDI
-1008 TVSQVLA
+1008 TVAQVLA

-1026 IKMARQA
+1026 IKMAQQA
-1033 NVNLYSNVNYV
+1033 GVDLYSNVNYIK
-1044 NNKGKVN
+1044 NKDKVT

-1056 VYLGSQQFN
+1056 VYLGSQQFKPN
-1065 PKTENFSKRWEME
+1065 NFINRWQME

-1093 RLTQTINIDPDGEYP
+1093 RLTQTINIDPDGDYP
-1108 PISKNLP
+1108 PIIKSLP
-1115 ALELATN
+1115 ALELANN
-1122 FFKPTTNNDS
+1122 FFKNDN
-1132 WDLKSWRQYIDSEG
+1132 LKSWRQYTDSEG

-1180 SQLPGNASK
+1180 SQLPRNASK
-1189 IIMNPMLEY
+1189 IILNPMLEY

-1223 KYGGY
+1223 KYNDY
-1228 ESAKGAFINNITR
+1228 NSAKGAFISDITQ

-1248 AQERERLQAIKSQ
+1248 NQERRRLQDIKSK

-1269 GAIQNMEFLSENFP
+1269 SAIQNMEFLSENVP
-1283 TLFHEQEANL
+1283 TLFHAQEANL

-1313 GTQQGISRDI
+1313 GTQQGISRNI

-1341 KDKDIDAMDGSTFI
+1341 KDGDIDAMDGSTFI

-1418 FKKMSSIKF
+1418 FKKMSSMKF
-1427 GNNIKINLV
+1427 GNDIKINLV
-1436 NPRGYKFDNLYY
+1436 NDIGYEFENLYY
-1448 ESGPNQYRQI
+1448 ESGPRQYRKI
-1458 WSLNYDKSNNLYYT
+1458 DSLNYDTKNNLYYT
-1472 KEFDV
+1472 LEYDV
-1477 DINGNKINDIPHTE
+1477 DINGNIINDILHTE
-1491 YQVFDATTQEKIT
+1491 YQIFDATTQEKIT
-1504 PEEYNNRLGKK
+1504 PEEYNNRLAKK
-1515 DKNIETINS
+1515 DENIETINS

-1558 QILNNASTVDPDTF
+1558 QILNNASYVENN
-1572 EIDQPYKNKMIHYLV
+1572 EIIQPYKNKMIHYLA

-1602 ALWFND
+1602 ALWFNS
-1608 EPLAYVSMTMTHY
+1608 EPLAYVPMTMTHY

-1682 EAYNENKPLTPQEVQ
+1682 EAYNEGKKLTTQEVQ

-1806 AAMTDGTFNPLD
+1806 AAITDGTFNPLD
-1818 YRPVINGKNKI
+1818 YHPVINGKNKI

-1834 DYETRKSQII
+1834 DQETRKSQII
-1844 GNDNLQVLPLS
+1844 DNDNLQVLPLS

-1887 FVPSDVVDVVYKV
+1887 FVPSDVVDIVYKV
-1900 LNRKTNTYVNYRTR
+1900 LDKKTKIYVNYRTH

-1928 ANTNGTL
+1928 ANTDGTL

-1942 GALID
+1942 GVLID

-2131 TWLYKVSRD
+2131 IWLYKVSRD

-2172 ASRYNYYYVD
+2172 DSRYNYYYID

-2190 ISDLAI
+2190 INDLAI

-2235 NLKQFIDNQFSLVGV
+2235 NLKQFINNQFYLVGD
-2250 VLEDARNEYYQNK
+2250 VLEDARNEYYQYK

-2290 MKMRTVGFTQINNNR
+2290 MKMRTIGFTQVNNNR

-2318 DYDVDK
+2318 DY
-2324 AYVMGFNFDD
+2324 
-2334 NGQFIGWSDLFDYS
+2334 
-2348 SNEALESSCSLP
+2348 
-2360 VPRNSKW
+2360 
-2367 VKTNNGINIERY
+2367 
-2379 AEEAQ
+2379 
-2384 RAYDSDNVI
+2384 
-2393 LRNALINKVLD
+2393 
-2404 NIDYSPNSTIE
+2404 
-2415 VNYSSPILN
+2415 
-2424 QLISDINTHEGTQLS
+2424 
-2439 GDNKILAFQNAVSWT
+2439 
-2454 TQAIVNDERNLLD
+2454 
-2467 SYSPTNVEGMKQV
+2467 
-2480 VKDKQLASDS
+2480 
-2490 GTYTQWNPATKWVL
+2490 
-2504 QEENLIGK
+2504 
-2512 NVISVAANAEKV
+2512 
-2524 YFSLLHYYN
+2524 
-2533 EIVRHPEKYSKDL
+2533 
-2546 YTFAKSFEGVFMNI
+2546 
-2560 DGTPVIKETIGGIN
+2560 
-2574 FNNDNRLNKLSI
+2574 
-2586 LLLSSNQELTDIKN
+2586 
-2600 SLIQGIYQDNTSEYE
+2600 
-2615 QDFINAYKNNEYSD
+2615 
-2629 KLQTLLNSID
+2629 
-2639 TTLSEDEAKY
+2639 
-2649 MPLMQSLINNATDP
+2649 
-2663 SDLISQL
+2663 
-2670 LNSATDNAKELI
+2670 
-2682 LNKINAGMNLAGVHG
+2682 
-2697 YLMIMG
+2697 
-2703 FSLDQIV
+2703 
-2710 DLMTSPVVRLV
+2710 
-2721 DRLSKSDMFSDIG
+2721 
-2734 IKSNSVQKVLDQLIS
+2734 
-2749 SNPDKQKDWFQ
+2749 
-2760 YVLDPTTINKYDP
+2760 
-2773 GRDTIVG
+2773 
-2780 QTLVKLLNDTSITSD
+2780 
-2795 NGTTLHFINGIY
+2795 
-2807 VEMDNNP
+2807 
-2814 VDPQVKTYK
+2814 
-2823 RLKDAPK
+2823 
-2830 QFQEP
+2830 
-2835 LESLLRQRYDGLF
+2835 
-2848 FNKLRGFKA
+2848 
-2857 VHRGAR
+2857 
-2863 ETTAAAQLLFSMNQ
+2863 
-2877 GIRTQQNEQLAF
+2877 
-2889 ENRFNNFIKGFDEI
+2889 
-2903 LPSVQEIEGLKTKYA
+2903 
-2918 GKLLPSSLNEQGTD
+2918 
-2932 LVTDL
+2932 
-2937 EALFSKVKELHPNY
+2937 
-2951 SNSYIY
+2951 
-2957 SIVSQSLKAGIYKN
+2957 
-2971 FSFYKYM
+2971 
-2978 INDPIQVQELDGTP
+2978 
-2992 RNTNYRTLATEYYN
+2992 
-3006 LIKDSINVL
+3006 
-3015 DVINHSDQ
+3015 
-3023 YRVYLELQKAAT
+3023 
-3035 VNTDI
+3035 
-3040 VSTKSQLVRKFY
+3040 
-3052 EILRKDRGY
+3052 
-3061 IDSKKLNQI
+3061 
-3070 QSYIDQAYIQ
+3070 
-3080 QYLTNIQLVVNN
+3080 
-3092 NETLPFSFPLQH
+3092 
-3104 DQMFLKDRRKIKASS
+3104 
-3119 NTEII
+3119 
-3124 MNNSDNIATFKFWM
+3124 
-3138 HNYLVK
+3138 
-3144 ALQNGSYWDGEKMQ
+3144 
-3158 DFPKNNSFING
+3158 
-3169 LRIIGDRDKNALAL
+3169 
-3183 DIDMLNIDKSRESTL
+3183 
-3198 RYASYEEDFNKLL
+3198 
-3211 NYKVGK
+3211 
-3217 FNLQDIF
+3217 
-3224 MIYNL
+3224 
-3229 FVNGNKYGYNRLT
+3229 
-3242 TIFQSKLIE
+3242 
-3251 DINNIGNSQYTPS
+3251 
-3264 ALMQWYRHLGQ
+3264 
-3275 ADKANIQQTIDN
+3275 
-3287 KDLPIEDSINALGAT
+3287 
-3302 LEGFD
+3302 
-3307 IYSAPYVESLQQAGD
+3307 
-3322 NRVVRIKDPRNSPT
+3322 
-3336 NGLVVLYNTKDHK
+3336 
-3349 FINPFTQ
+3349 
-3356 ISEGYDNQR
+3356 
-3365 ELIERLK
+3365 
-3372 INKEYYPININLQEQ
+3372 
-3387 INKLEQ
+3387 
-3393 MFKDIVSGGTSLY
+3393 
-3406 NMTISG
+3406 
-3412 KVKIRVNC
+3412 

>member
-1 MACKGLIKIIDVNST
+1 MACRELIKITGIDNIESKQS
-16 DELTRL
+16 LIKFL
-22 TKVLTRLDARQWKN
+22 INLDSRQWKN
-36 IKDNEEQLMNIISS
+36 LKNNDARLVQIISNV
-50 QVYLP
+50 VYLP

-71 VQQQIKLLANKF
+71 VQQQINLLANKF
-83 ENIKGNDLNKLL
+83 ENIKGDDLNKLL
-95 EIFKLPATSQDES
+95 KIFELPATSQDES
-108 ISQEQNLDIS
+108 ISQEQSIDTS
-118 AQQTLATIKAQQE
+118 TQQILATIKAQQK
-131 ELLATNKELLN
+131 ELVVTNKELLN
-142 IAYANN
+142 IAYENN

-166 IFIASNKY
+166 VFIAPNGY
-174 ELTSSEWAINSNIVK
+174 ELNSNEWAINSNIVK

-197 ISSYLTEGAQEL
+197 ISSYLTGGTEKL
-209 DMYTEIG
+209 DMYTEANNK
-216 NTWKY
+216 NTWRY
-221 NFKKV
+221 NSKV
-226 EDILEAFRHKIYNKE
+226 EDTLEAFKHKIYTKD
-241 FKSSLGTDEKYRNA
+241 FKSSLSSDEEYRNA
-255 IAAYFNLINFDED
+255 IAAYFNLINFDDD
-268 IKEIVGRDLKVVGHA
+268 IKEIIGKDLKVVGNA
-283 NHSFTAKNMPY
+283 NHSFTKRNMPY

-330 YINSNNNEESQFIE
+330 YINSNNEDESQFI
-344 DASAIKA
+344 DDISAIEA
-351 FSQLRQAL
+351 FTHLRQELAN
-359 VSTNDTRLTELKQ
+359 TNNSYLTALKQ

-378 DNPNKLLYDIFNH
+378 DNSNKLLYDIFKEPH
-391 DDVFHNNAIENII
+391 IEDLI
-404 GDFEQN
+404 GKLEQRE
-410 VQNILRSIK
+410 QDILHSIK
-419 QWGFSDNGLF
+419 QWGFSKDGLF
-429 KKQLSGN
+429 EKQLGR

-441 TILDCIVTSLV
+441 TILDCVVTSLV

-459 QQVYIVNKGNRVSS
+459 QQVYIVNEGNRVSS
-473 RVTIKDKF
+473 RVTVKDKF
-481 NYNREALN
+481 NYNRETLN
-489 TTEIVNKQNETIT
+489 TTEVINNQNETVT
-502 TMDDSMVYHNNS
+502 TMNDSMVVCDTS

-520 NPLGKPVP
+520 NPAGVIVP
-528 NTYQINYGNLLIVA
+528 NTYQIKHGNLLIVVG
-542 KPSTKNVNFQSI
+542 PNTKKTNLQGI
-554 LSTNTKN
+554 LSTNSSN
-561 LEIYVYRINGNQK
+561 LDIYIFKLNDNQRE
-574 IDVTGQY
+574 DVTSQY
-581 INGDFNEK
+581 IGGDFNEK
-589 AIIDGRIDSRFT
+589 AIINGSIDSRFT
-601 DMFHF
+601 EMFDF
-606 IEDSLKLNTV
+606 IEDSLGLKTV
-616 SESQLHR
+616 SKAQLLK
-623 QYAQMQKLFGHGT
+623 QYTQMQKLFGSGT

-651 IVKHLIG
+651 IVKHLVG
-658 FYEDYVK
+658 YYNDFVK
-665 NYPQAP
+665 RYPQAA
-671 ASQLSIANFY
+671 ASQLSISNFY
-681 DSNMN
+681 DPNIN
-686 PALPDTYSNIDLNSA
+686 TLLPDTYNNINLKA
-701 KGSIAR
+701 TRGSIAR
-707 PGETGTIFRVAN
+707 PGEIGTVFRVAN
-719 AYQDPWLFAFGQSK
+719 AYLDNWLFSFGQSK
-733 KIVEGTDTSAVTSN
+733 KIVEGTNVSAVTSN

-773 NSASRYK
+773 NSESRYK
-780 GQETRFSASSRLL
+780 GQETRTSASSQLL
-793 FVNNLTNGTNL
+793 FVDNLTRGTNL

-842 SHLFDKSGSYVSI
+842 SHLFDESNPYVSI

-867 IYPIRAGVN
+867 IYPIRAGIN
-876 VVNTRTPFQLNKA
+876 LANIGIPLNKA

-901 IGQFYKRS
+901 IGQFYKRL

-915 DLTSAINRQ
+915 DLTNAINRQ
-924 RFPSFPLTTENNT
+924 RFPSFPLTTGDNT

-969 TSVPSNPTIQID
+969 TSVPSNLTIQID
-981 GHIFTTSKLLGKNGE
+981 GRTFTTSTLLKTDPE
-996 EVLYQN
+996 TVLYQN

-1008 TVSQVLA
+1008 TVAQVLA

-1026 IKMARQA
+1026 IKMAQQA
-1033 NVNLYSNVNYV
+1033 GVDLYSNINYIK
-1044 NNKGKVN
+1044 NKDKVT

-1056 VYLGSQQFN
+1056 IYLGSQQFKPN
-1065 PKTENFSKRWEME
+1065 NFINRWQME

-1086 LKKGFKV
+1086 LKKGLKI
-1093 RLTQTINIDPDGEYP
+1093 RLTQTINIDPDGNYP
-1108 PISKNLP
+1108 PITKSLP
-1115 ALELATN
+1115 ALELANN
-1122 FFKPTTNNDS
+1122 FFKENKKYN
-1132 WDLKSWRQYIDSEG
+1132 LKSWRQYTDSEG

-1155 WTRGDYMVLG
+1155 WVRGDYMVLG
-1165 KAIDENGKSTDLLFD
+1165 KAIDKNGKSTDLLFD
-1180 SQLPGNASK
+1180 SQLPRNASK
-1189 IIMNPMLEY
+1189 IILNPMLEY

-1223 KYGGY
+1223 KYNDY
-1228 ESAKGAFINNITR
+1228 NSAKGAFISDITQ

-1248 AQERERLQAIKSQ
+1248 NQERRRLQDIKSK

-1269 GAIQNMEFLSENFP
+1269 SAIQNMEFLSENVP
-1283 TLFHEQEANL
+1283 TLFHAQEANL

-1313 GTQQGISRDI
+1313 GTQQGISRNI

-1427 GNNIKINLV
+1427 GNDIKLNLV
-1436 NPRGYKFDNLYY
+1436 NDIGYEFENLYY
-1448 ESGPNQYRQI
+1448 ESGPRQYRKI
-1458 WSLNYDKSNNLYYT
+1458 DSLNYDTKNNLYYT
-1472 KEFDV
+1472 LEYDV
-1477 DINGNKINDIPHTE
+1477 DINGNIINDILHTE
-1491 YQVFDATTQEKIT
+1491 YQIFDATTQEKIT
-1504 PEEYNNRLGKK
+1504 PEEYNNRLAKK
-1515 DKNIETINS
+1515 DENIETINS

-1534 IYSKELTID
+1534 IYSKELAID

-1558 QILNNASTVDPDTF
+1558 QILNNASYVENN
-1572 EIDQPYKNKMIHYLV
+1572 EIIQPYKNKMIHYLA

-1602 ALWFND
+1602 ALWFNS
-1608 EPLAYVSMTMTHY
+1608 EPLAYVPMTMTHY

-1682 EAYNENKPLTPQEVQ
+1682 EAYNEGKKLTTQEVQ

-1730 LKSNNDNLKKDLAI
+1730 LKSNSDELKKDLAI

-1834 DYETRKSQII
+1834 DQETRKSQII
-1844 GNDNLQVLPLS
+1844 DNDNLQVLPLS

-1887 FVPSDVVDVVYKV
+1887 FVPSDVVDIVYKV
-1900 LNRKTNTYVNYRTR
+1900 LDKKTKTYVNYRTH
-1914 IALDNIDTYYDFID
+1914 ITLDNIDTYYDFID

-2008 QEYQKILNDLHNGQ
+2008 QEYQKILNDLHNEQ

-2172 ASRYNYYYVD
+2172 NSRYNYYYVD

-2190 ISDLAI
+2190 INDLAI

-2225 ELISNSFKDP
+2225 ELIPDSFKDP
-2235 NLKQFIDNQFSLVGV
+2235 NLKNFIKDQFYSVGDK
-2250 VLEDARNEYYQNK
+2250 LEKIRNEYYQNK
-2263 QKYLMASFEKTL
+2263 QKYLIASFEKTL

-2290 MKMRTVGFTQINNNR
+2290 MKMRTVGFTQVNNNR

-2318 DYDVDK
+2318 DY
-2324 AYVMGFNFDD
+2324 
-2334 NGQFIGWSDLFDYS
+2334 
-2348 SNEALESSCSLP
+2348 
-2360 VPRNSKW
+2360 
-2367 VKTNNGINIERY
+2367 
-2379 AEEAQ
+2379 
-2384 RAYDSDNVI
+2384 
-2393 LRNALINKVLD
+2393 
-2404 NIDYSPNSTIE
+2404 
-2415 VNYSSPILN
+2415 
-2424 QLISDINTHEGTQLS
+2424 
-2439 GDNKILAFQNAVSWT
+2439 
-2454 TQAIVNDERNLLD
+2454 
-2467 SYSPTNVEGMKQV
+2467 
-2480 VKDKQLASDS
+2480 
-2490 GTYTQWNPATKWVL
+2490 
-2504 QEENLIGK
+2504 
-2512 NVISVAANAEKV
+2512 
-2524 YFSLLHYYN
+2524 
-2533 EIVRHPEKYSKDL
+2533 
-2546 YTFAKSFEGVFMNI
+2546 
-2560 DGTPVIKETIGGIN
+2560 
-2574 FNNDNRLNKLSI
+2574 
-2586 LLLSSNQELTDIKN
+2586 
-2600 SLIQGIYQDNTSEYE
+2600 
-2615 QDFINAYKNNEYSD
+2615 
-2629 KLQTLLNSID
+2629 
-2639 TTLSEDEAKY
+2639 
-2649 MPLMQSLINNATDP
+2649 
-2663 SDLISQL
+2663 
-2670 LNSATDNAKELI
+2670 
-2682 LNKINAGMNLAGVHG
+2682 
-2697 YLMIMG
+2697 
-2703 FSLDQIV
+2703 
-2710 DLMTSPVVRLV
+2710 
-2721 DRLSKSDMFSDIG
+2721 
-2734 IKSNSVQKVLDQLIS
+2734 
-2749 SNPDKQKDWFQ
+2749 
-2760 YVLDPTTINKYDP
+2760 
-2773 GRDTIVG
+2773 
-2780 QTLVKLLNDTSITSD
+2780 
-2795 NGTTLHFINGIY
+2795 
-2807 VEMDNNP
+2807 
-2814 VDPQVKTYK
+2814 
-2823 RLKDAPK
+2823 
-2830 QFQEP
+2830 
-2835 LESLLRQRYDGLF
+2835 
-2848 FNKLRGFKA
+2848 
-2857 VHRGAR
+2857 
-2863 ETTAAAQLLFSMNQ
+2863 
-2877 GIRTQQNEQLAF
+2877 
-2889 ENRFNNFIKGFDEI
+2889 
-2903 LPSVQEIEGLKTKYA
+2903 
-2918 GKLLPSSLNEQGTD
+2918 
-2932 LVTDL
+2932 
-2937 EALFSKVKELHPNY
+2937 
-2951 SNSYIY
+2951 
-2957 SIVSQSLKAGIYKN
+2957 
-2971 FSFYKYM
+2971 
-2978 INDPIQVQELDGTP
+2978 
-2992 RNTNYRTLATEYYN
+2992 
-3006 LIKDSINVL
+3006 
-3015 DVINHSDQ
+3015 
-3023 YRVYLELQKAAT
+3023 
-3035 VNTDI
+3035 
-3040 VSTKSQLVRKFY
+3040 
-3052 EILRKDRGY
+3052 
-3061 IDSKKLNQI
+3061 
-3070 QSYIDQAYIQ
+3070 
-3080 QYLTNIQLVVNN
+3080 
-3092 NETLPFSFPLQH
+3092 
-3104 DQMFLKDRRKIKASS
+3104 
-3119 NTEII
+3119 
-3124 MNNSDNIATFKFWM
+3124 
-3138 HNYLVK
+3138 
-3144 ALQNGSYWDGEKMQ
+3144 
-3158 DFPKNNSFING
+3158 
-3169 LRIIGDRDKNALAL
+3169 
-3183 DIDMLNIDKSRESTL
+3183 
-3198 RYASYEEDFNKLL
+3198 
-3211 NYKVGK
+3211 
-3217 FNLQDIF
+3217 
-3224 MIYNL
+3224 
-3229 FVNGNKYGYNRLT
+3229 
-3242 TIFQSKLIE
+3242 
-3251 DINNIGNSQYTPS
+3251 
-3264 ALMQWYRHLGQ
+3264 
-3275 ADKANIQQTIDN
+3275 
-3287 KDLPIEDSINALGAT
+3287 
-3302 LEGFD
+3302 
-3307 IYSAPYVESLQQAGD
+3307 
-3322 NRVVRIKDPRNSPT
+3322 
-3336 NGLVVLYNTKDHK
+3336 
-3349 FINPFTQ
+3349 
-3356 ISEGYDNQR
+3356 
-3365 ELIERLK
+3365 
-3372 INKEYYPININLQEQ
+3372 
-3387 INKLEQ
+3387 
-3393 MFKDIVSGGTSLY
+3393 
-3406 NMTISG
+3406 
-3412 KVKIRVNC
+3412 

>member
-1 MACKGLIKIIDVNST
+1 MACRELIKITGIDNIESKQSLIKF
-16 DELTRL
+16 LTN
-22 TKVLTRLDARQWKN
+22 LDSRQWKN
-36 IKDNEEQLMNIISS
+36 LKNNDARLMQIISNV
-50 QVYLP
+50 VYLP

-71 VQQQIKLLANKF
+71 VQQQINLLANKF
-83 ENIKGNDLNKLL
+83 ENIKGDDLNKLL
-95 EIFKLPATSQDES
+95 KIFELPATSQDES
-108 ISQEQNLDIS
+108 ISQEQSIDTS
-118 AQQTLATIKAQQE
+118 TQQILATIKAQQK
-131 ELLATNKELLN
+131 ELVVTNKELLN
-142 IAYANN
+142 IAYENN

-166 IFIASNKY
+166 VFIAPNGY
-174 ELTSSEWAINSNIVK
+174 ELNSNEWAINSNIVK

-197 ISSYLTEGAQEL
+197 ISSYLTGGTEKL
-209 DMYTEIG
+209 DMYTEANNK
-216 NTWKY
+216 NTWRY
-221 NFKKV
+221 NSKV
-226 EDILEAFRHKIYNKE
+226 EDTLEAFKHKIYTKD
-241 FKSSLGTDEKYRNA
+241 FKSSLSSDEEYRNA
-255 IAAYFNLINFDED
+255 IAAYFNLINFDDD
-268 IKEIVGRDLKVVGHA
+268 IKEIIGKDLKVVGNA
-283 NHSFTAKNMPY
+283 NHSFTKRNMPY

-330 YINSNNNEESQFIE
+330 YINSNNEDESQFI
-344 DASAIKA
+344 DDISAIEA
-351 FSQLRQAL
+351 FTHLRQELAN
-359 VSTNDTRLTELKQ
+359 TNNSYLTALKQ

-378 DNPNKLLYDIFNH
+378 DNSNKLLYDIFKEPH
-391 DDVFHNNAIENII
+391 IEDLI
-404 GDFEQN
+404 GKLEQRE
-410 VQNILRSIK
+410 QDILHSIK
-419 QWGFSDNGLF
+419 QWGFSKDGLF
-429 KKQLSGN
+429 EKQLGR

-441 TILDCIVTSLV
+441 TILDCVVTSLV

-459 QQVYIVNKGNRVSS
+459 QQVYIVNEGNRVSS
-473 RVTIKDKF
+473 RVTVKDKF
-481 NYNREALN
+481 NYNRETLN
-489 TTEIVNKQNETIT
+489 TTEVINNQNETVT
-502 TMDDSMVYHNNS
+502 TMNDSMVVYDTS

-520 NPLGKPVP
+520 NPAGVIVP
-528 NTYQINYGNLLIVA
+528 NTYQIKHGNLLIVVG
-542 KPSTKNVNFQSI
+542 PNTKKTNLQGI
-554 LSTNTKN
+554 LSTNSSN
-561 LEIYVYRINGNQK
+561 LDIYIFKLNGNQRE
-574 IDVTGQY
+574 DVTSQY
-581 INGDFNEK
+581 IGGDFNEK
-589 AIIDGRIDSRFT
+589 AIINGSIDSRFT
-601 DMFHF
+601 EMFDF
-606 IEDSLKLNTV
+606 IEDSLGLKTV
-616 SESQLHR
+616 SKVQLLK
-623 QYAQMQKLFGHGT
+623 QYTQMQKLFGSGT

-651 IVKHLIG
+651 IVKHLVG
-658 FYEDYVK
+658 YYNDFVK
-665 NYPQAP
+665 RYPQAA
-671 ASQLSIANFY
+671 ASQLSISNFY
-681 DSNMN
+681 DPNIN
-686 PALPDTYSNIDLNSA
+686 TLLPDTYNNINLKA
-701 KGSIAR
+701 TRGSIAR
-707 PGETGTIFRVAN
+707 PGEIGTVFRVAN
-719 AYQDPWLFAFGQSK
+719 AYLDNWLFSFGQSK
-733 KIVEGTDTSAVTSN
+733 KIVEGTNVSAVTSN
-747 ASGSKIPNYR
+747 ASGSRIPNYR

-773 NSASRYK
+773 NSESRYK
-780 GQETRFSASSRLL
+780 GQETRTSASSQLL
-793 FVNNLTNGTNL
+793 FVNNLIGGTNL

-842 SHLFDKSGSYVSI
+842 SHLFDESNPYISI

-867 IYPIRAGVN
+867 IYPIKAEVN
-876 VVNTRTPFQLNKA
+876 IVNTETPFQLNKA

-915 DLTSAINRQ
+915 DLTNAINRQ
-924 RFPSFPLTTENNT
+924 RFPSFPLTTGDNT

-961 SKEFDKWA
+961 SKIFDKWA
-969 TSVPSNPTIQID
+969 TSVPSNPTIQVD
-981 GHIFTTSKLLGKNGE
+981 GRTFTTSTLLKTDPE
-996 EVLYQN
+996 TILYQN

-1008 TVSQVLA
+1008 TVAQVLA

-1026 IKMARQA
+1026 IKMAQQA
-1033 NVNLYSNVNYV
+1033 GVDLYSNVNYIK
-1044 NNKGKVN
+1044 NKDKVT

-1056 VYLGSQQFN
+1056 VYLGSQQFKPN
-1065 PKTENFSKRWEME
+1065 NFINRWQME

-1093 RLTQTINIDPDGEYP
+1093 RLTQTINIDPDGDYP
-1108 PISKNLP
+1108 PIIKSLP
-1115 ALELATN
+1115 ALELANN
-1122 FFKPTTNNDS
+1122 FFKNDN
-1132 WDLKSWRQYIDSEG
+1132 LKSWRQYTDSEG

-1180 SQLPGNASK
+1180 SQLPRNASK
-1189 IIMNPMLEY
+1189 IILNPMLEY

-1223 KYGGY
+1223 KYNDY
-1228 ESAKGAFINNITR
+1228 NSAKGAFISDITQ

-1248 AQERERLQAIKSQ
+1248 NQERRRLQDIKSK

-1269 GAIQNMEFLSENFP
+1269 SAIQNMEFLSENVP
-1283 TLFHEQEANL
+1283 TLFHAQEANL

-1313 GTQQGISRDI
+1313 GTQQGISRNI

-1427 GNNIKINLV
+1427 GNDIKLNLV
-1436 NPRGYKFDNLYY
+1436 NDIGYEFENLYY
-1448 ESGPNQYRQI
+1448 ESGPRQYRKI
-1458 WSLNYDKSNNLYYT
+1458 DSLNYDTKNNLYYT
-1472 KEFDV
+1472 LEYDV
-1477 DINGNKINDIPHTE
+1477 DINGNIINDILHTE
-1491 YQVFDATTQEKIT
+1491 YQIFDATTQEKIT
-1504 PEEYNNRLGKK
+1504 PEEYNNRLAKK
-1515 DKNIETINS
+1515 DENIETINS

-1534 IYSKELTID
+1534 IYSKELAID

-1558 QILNNASTVDPDTF
+1558 QILNNASYVENN
-1572 EIDQPYKNKMIHYLV
+1572 EIIQPYKNKMIHYLA

-1602 ALWFND
+1602 ALWFNS
-1608 EPLAYVSMTMTHY
+1608 EPLAYVPMTMTHY

-1682 EAYNENKPLTPQEVQ
+1682 EAYNEGKKLTTQEVQ

-1730 LKSNNDNLKKDLAI
+1730 LKSNSDELKKDLAI

-1834 DYETRKSQII
+1834 DQETRKSQII
-1844 GNDNLQVLPLS
+1844 DNDNLQVLPLS

-1887 FVPSDVVDVVYKV
+1887 FVPSDVVDIVYKV
-1900 LNRKTNTYVNYRTR
+1900 LDKKTKTYVNYRTH

-1928 ANTNGTL
+1928 ANINGTL

-2022 VTINGQTYVVQN
+2022 VTINGQTYVIQN

-2098 LSFSEPLIKNDA
+2098 LSFSEPLIKNGA
-2110 GVFFKEKDISGNI
+2110 GVFFKEEDISGNI

-2172 ASRYNYYYVD
+2172 NSRYNYYYVD

-2190 ISDLAI
+2190 INDLAI

-2235 NLKQFIDNQFSLVGV
+2235 NLKQFIDNQFYLVGD

-2290 MKMRTVGFTQINNNR
+2290 MKMRTIGFTQVNNNR

-2318 DYDVDK
+2318 DY
-2324 AYVMGFNFDD
+2324 
-2334 NGQFIGWSDLFDYS
+2334 
-2348 SNEALESSCSLP
+2348 
-2360 VPRNSKW
+2360 
-2367 VKTNNGINIERY
+2367 
-2379 AEEAQ
+2379 
-2384 RAYDSDNVI
+2384 
-2393 LRNALINKVLD
+2393 
-2404 NIDYSPNSTIE
+2404 
-2415 VNYSSPILN
+2415 
-2424 QLISDINTHEGTQLS
+2424 
-2439 GDNKILAFQNAVSWT
+2439 
-2454 TQAIVNDERNLLD
+2454 
-2467 SYSPTNVEGMKQV
+2467 
-2480 VKDKQLASDS
+2480 
-2490 GTYTQWNPATKWVL
+2490 
-2504 QEENLIGK
+2504 
-2512 NVISVAANAEKV
+2512 
-2524 YFSLLHYYN
+2524 
-2533 EIVRHPEKYSKDL
+2533 
-2546 YTFAKSFEGVFMNI
+2546 
-2560 DGTPVIKETIGGIN
+2560 
-2574 FNNDNRLNKLSI
+2574 
-2586 LLLSSNQELTDIKN
+2586 
-2600 SLIQGIYQDNTSEYE
+2600 
-2615 QDFINAYKNNEYSD
+2615 
-2629 KLQTLLNSID
+2629 
-2639 TTLSEDEAKY
+2639 
-2649 MPLMQSLINNATDP
+2649 
-2663 SDLISQL
+2663 
-2670 LNSATDNAKELI
+2670 
-2682 LNKINAGMNLAGVHG
+2682 
-2697 YLMIMG
+2697 
-2703 FSLDQIV
+2703 
-2710 DLMTSPVVRLV
+2710 
-2721 DRLSKSDMFSDIG
+2721 
-2734 IKSNSVQKVLDQLIS
+2734 
-2749 SNPDKQKDWFQ
+2749 
-2760 YVLDPTTINKYDP
+2760 
-2773 GRDTIVG
+2773 
-2780 QTLVKLLNDTSITSD
+2780 
-2795 NGTTLHFINGIY
+2795 
-2807 VEMDNNP
+2807 
-2814 VDPQVKTYK
+2814 
-2823 RLKDAPK
+2823 
-2830 QFQEP
+2830 
-2835 LESLLRQRYDGLF
+2835 
-2848 FNKLRGFKA
+2848 
-2857 VHRGAR
+2857 
-2863 ETTAAAQLLFSMNQ
+2863 
-2877 GIRTQQNEQLAF
+2877 
-2889 ENRFNNFIKGFDEI
+2889 
-2903 LPSVQEIEGLKTKYA
+2903 
-2918 GKLLPSSLNEQGTD
+2918 
-2932 LVTDL
+2932 
-2937 EALFSKVKELHPNY
+2937 
-2951 SNSYIY
+2951 
-2957 SIVSQSLKAGIYKN
+2957 
-2971 FSFYKYM
+2971 
-2978 INDPIQVQELDGTP
+2978 
-2992 RNTNYRTLATEYYN
+2992 
-3006 LIKDSINVL
+3006 
-3015 DVINHSDQ
+3015 
-3023 YRVYLELQKAAT
+3023 
-3035 VNTDI
+3035 
-3040 VSTKSQLVRKFY
+3040 
-3052 EILRKDRGY
+3052 
-3061 IDSKKLNQI
+3061 
-3070 QSYIDQAYIQ
+3070 
-3080 QYLTNIQLVVNN
+3080 
-3092 NETLPFSFPLQH
+3092 
-3104 DQMFLKDRRKIKASS
+3104 
-3119 NTEII
+3119 
-3124 MNNSDNIATFKFWM
+3124 
-3138 HNYLVK
+3138 
-3144 ALQNGSYWDGEKMQ
+3144 
-3158 DFPKNNSFING
+3158 
-3169 LRIIGDRDKNALAL
+3169 
-3183 DIDMLNIDKSRESTL
+3183 
-3198 RYASYEEDFNKLL
+3198 
-3211 NYKVGK
+3211 
-3217 FNLQDIF
+3217 
-3224 MIYNL
+3224 
-3229 FVNGNKYGYNRLT
+3229 
-3242 TIFQSKLIE
+3242 
-3251 DINNIGNSQYTPS
+3251 
-3264 ALMQWYRHLGQ
+3264 
-3275 ADKANIQQTIDN
+3275 
-3287 KDLPIEDSINALGAT
+3287 
-3302 LEGFD
+3302 
-3307 IYSAPYVESLQQAGD
+3307 
-3322 NRVVRIKDPRNSPT
+3322 
-3336 NGLVVLYNTKDHK
+3336 
-3349 FINPFTQ
+3349 
-3356 ISEGYDNQR
+3356 
-3365 ELIERLK
+3365 
-3372 INKEYYPININLQEQ
+3372 
-3387 INKLEQ
+3387 
-3393 MFKDIVSGGTSLY
+3393 
-3406 NMTISG
+3406 
-3412 KVKIRVNC
+3412 

>member
-1 MACKGLIKIIDVNST
+1 MACRELIKITSIDDSVQP
-16 DELTRL
+16 LI
-22 TKVLTRLDARQWKN
+22 KVLTRLDARQWKRA
-36 IKDNEEQLMNIISS
+36 KDNEEQLMNIISS

-55 EEGKALTQED
+55 EEGKALTDED
-65 KIHLKA
+65 KTHLQA
-71 VQQQIKLLANKF
+71 VQKCINDLANNNIF
-83 ENIKGNDLNKLL
+83 ENIKGEDLNKLL
-95 EIFKLPATSQDES
+95 KIFELPATSQDES
-108 ISQEQNLDIS
+108 ISQEQSIDPS
-118 AQQTLATIKAQQE
+118 TQQILNAVEVQIKEA
-131 ELLATNKELLN
+131 LITNKELLN
-142 IAYANN
+142 IAYENN

-158 LTRNTIKS
+158 LTRNIIKS
-166 IFIASNKY
+166 VFISPNGY
-174 ELTSSEWAINSNIVK
+174 ELNSNEWAINSNIVK

-197 ISSYLTEGAQEL
+197 ISSYLTGGTEKL
-209 DMYTEIG
+209 DMYTEANNK
-216 NTWKY
+216 NTWRY
-221 NFKKV
+221 NSKV
-226 EDILEAFRHKIYNKE
+226 EDTLEAFKHKIYTKD
-241 FKSSLGTDEKYRNA
+241 FKSSLSSDEEYRNA
-255 IAAYFNLINFDED
+255 IAAYFNLINFDDD
-268 IKEIVGRDLKVVGHA
+268 IKEIIGKDLKVVGNA
-283 NHSFTAKNMPY
+283 NHSFTKRNMPY

-351 FSQLRQAL
+351 FSHLRQELA
-359 VSTNDTRLTELKQ
+359 STNDFRLTELKQ

-378 DNPNKLLYDIFNH
+378 DNPNKLLYDIF
-391 DDVFHNNAIENII
+391 HNNAVEEII
-404 GDFEQN
+404 GNFEQN
-410 VQNILRSIK
+410 EQDILHSIK
-419 QWGFSDNGLF
+419 QWGFSDNDGLF
-429 KKQLSGN
+429 DKQLGN

-441 TILDCIVTSLV
+441 TILDCVVTSLV

-459 QQVYIVNKGNRVSS
+459 QQVYIVNEGNRVSS
-473 RVTIKDKF
+473 RVTIKDRF

-489 TTEIVNKQNETIT
+489 TTEIVNKQNETVT
-502 TMDDSMVYHNNS
+502 TMDDSMVVHNNF

-520 NPLGKPVP
+520 NPAGVIVP

-542 KPSTKNVNFQSI
+542 KPNTSNVNLQSI

-561 LEIYVYRINGNQK
+561 LEIYIYRINGNQLEDITK
-574 IDVTGQY
+574 QY
-581 INGDFNEK
+581 IGGDFNEK

-665 NYPQAP
+665 NYPQEP

-686 PALPDTYSNIDLNSA
+686 PALPPTYNNIDLKAA

-747 ASGSKIPNYR
+747 AAGSKIPNYR

-773 NSASRYK
+773 NSESKYK
-780 GQETRFSASSRLL
+780 GQQGRTSASSQLL
-793 FVNNLTNGTNL
+793 FVNNLTKGTNL

-842 SHLFDKSGSYVSI
+842 SHLFDKSSPYISI

-867 IYPIRAGVN
+867 IYPIKAGIN
-876 VVNTRTPFQLNKA
+876 IVNTETPFQLNKA

-901 IGQFYKRS
+901 IGQFYKRL

-915 DLTSAINRQ
+915 DLTNAISRQ
-924 RFPSFPLTTENNT
+924 RFPSFPLTTGDNT

-961 SKEFDKWA
+961 SKIFDKWA

-981 GHIFTTSKLLGKNGE
+981 GRTFTTSTLLKTDPE
-996 EVLYQN
+996 TILYQN

-1033 NVNLYSNVNYV
+1033 NVDLYSNVNYV
-1044 NNKGKVN
+1044 NNKGKVT

-1056 VYLGSQQFN
+1056 VYLGSQQFKLIGPEYKYFN
-1065 PKTENFSKRWEME
+1065 RRWEME

-1093 RLTQTINIDPDGEYP
+1093 RLTQTINIDPDGNYP
-1108 PISKNLP
+1108 PISKSLP
-1115 ALELATN
+1115 ALELANN
-1122 FFKPTTNNDS
+1122 FFKDDN
-1132 WDLKSWRQYIDSEG
+1132 LKSWRQYTDSDD

-1165 KAIDENGKSTDLLFD
+1165 KAIDKNDKSTDILFD
-1180 SQLPGNASK
+1180 SQLPRHASK
-1189 IIMNPMLEY
+1189 IILNPMLEY
-1198 FFSVDNLLSGNMR
+1198 FFNVDNLLSGNMR

-1223 KYGGY
+1223 KYNDY
-1228 ESAKGAFINNITR
+1228 NSAKGAFISDITQ

-1248 AQERERLQAIKSQ
+1248 SQERRRLQDIKSK

-1269 GAIQNMEFLSENFP
+1269 DAIQNMEFLSENIP
-1283 TLFHEQEANL
+1283 TLFHAQEANL

-1313 GTQQGISRDI
+1313 GTQQGISRNI

-1418 FKKMSSIKF
+1418 FKKMSSMKF
-1427 GNNIKINLV
+1427 GNDIKINLV
-1436 NPRGYKFDNLYY
+1436 NDIGYEFENLYY
-1448 ESGPNQYRQI
+1448 ESGPRQYRKI
-1458 WSLNYDKSNNLYYT
+1458 DSLNYDTKNNLYYT
-1472 KEFDV
+1472 LEYDV
-1477 DINGNKINDIPHTE
+1477 DINGNIINDILHTE
-1491 YQVFDATTQEKIT
+1491 YQIFDATTQEKIT
-1504 PEEYNNRLGKK
+1504 PEEYNNRLAKK
-1515 DKNIETINS
+1515 DENIETINS

-1543 TNTLIDSESSNIASA
+1543 TNTLIDSENSNIASA
-1558 QILNNASTVDPDTF
+1558 QILNNASYVENN
-1572 EIDQPYKNKMIHYLV
+1572 EIIQPYKNKMIHYLA

-1602 ALWFND
+1602 ALWFNN
-1608 EPLAYVSMTMTHY
+1608 EPLAYVQMTMTHY

-1682 EAYNENKPLTPQEVQ
+1682 EAYNEGKKLTTQEVQ
-1697 EITENIGQLVAAS
+1697 EIIENIGQLVAAS

-1730 LKSNNDNLKKDLAI
+1730 LKSNSDELKKDLAI

-1834 DYETRKSQII
+1834 DQETRKSQII
-1844 GNDNLQVLPLS
+1844 DNDNLQVLPLS

-1887 FVPSDVVDVVYKV
+1887 FVPSDVVDIVYKV
-1900 LNRKTNTYVNYRTR
+1900 LDKKTKTYVNYRTH

-1928 ANTNGTL
+1928 ANINGTL

-1947 PNSEIV
+1947 PNSEII

-1970 VFDYGTINPDG
+1970 IFDYGTINPDG

-2110 GVFFKEKDISGNI
+2110 GVFFKEEDISGNI

-2172 ASRYNYYYVD
+2172 NSRYNYYYVD

-2225 ELISNSFKDP
+2225 ELISDSFKDP
-2235 NLKQFIDNQFSLVGV
+2235 NLKQFIDNQFYLVGD

-2290 MKMRTVGFTQINNNR
+2290 MKMRTIGFTQVNNNR

-2318 DYDVDK
+2318 DY
-2324 AYVMGFNFDD
+2324 
-2334 NGQFIGWSDLFDYS
+2334 
-2348 SNEALESSCSLP
+2348 
-2360 VPRNSKW
+2360 
-2367 VKTNNGINIERY
+2367 
-2379 AEEAQ
+2379 
-2384 RAYDSDNVI
+2384 
-2393 LRNALINKVLD
+2393 
-2404 NIDYSPNSTIE
+2404 
-2415 VNYSSPILN
+2415 
-2424 QLISDINTHEGTQLS
+2424 
-2439 GDNKILAFQNAVSWT
+2439 
-2454 TQAIVNDERNLLD
+2454 
-2467 SYSPTNVEGMKQV
+2467 
-2480 VKDKQLASDS
+2480 
-2490 GTYTQWNPATKWVL
+2490 
-2504 QEENLIGK
+2504 
-2512 NVISVAANAEKV
+2512 
-2524 YFSLLHYYN
+2524 
-2533 EIVRHPEKYSKDL
+2533 
-2546 YTFAKSFEGVFMNI
+2546 
-2560 DGTPVIKETIGGIN
+2560 
-2574 FNNDNRLNKLSI
+2574 
-2586 LLLSSNQELTDIKN
+2586 
-2600 SLIQGIYQDNTSEYE
+2600 
-2615 QDFINAYKNNEYSD
+2615 
-2629 KLQTLLNSID
+2629 
-2639 TTLSEDEAKY
+2639 
-2649 MPLMQSLINNATDP
+2649 
-2663 SDLISQL
+2663 
-2670 LNSATDNAKELI
+2670 
-2682 LNKINAGMNLAGVHG
+2682 
-2697 YLMIMG
+2697 
-2703 FSLDQIV
+2703 
-2710 DLMTSPVVRLV
+2710 
-2721 DRLSKSDMFSDIG
+2721 
-2734 IKSNSVQKVLDQLIS
+2734 
-2749 SNPDKQKDWFQ
+2749 
-2760 YVLDPTTINKYDP
+2760 
-2773 GRDTIVG
+2773 
-2780 QTLVKLLNDTSITSD
+2780 
-2795 NGTTLHFINGIY
+2795 
-2807 VEMDNNP
+2807 
-2814 VDPQVKTYK
+2814 
-2823 RLKDAPK
+2823 
-2830 QFQEP
+2830 
-2835 LESLLRQRYDGLF
+2835 
-2848 FNKLRGFKA
+2848 
-2857 VHRGAR
+2857 
-2863 ETTAAAQLLFSMNQ
+2863 
-2877 GIRTQQNEQLAF
+2877 
-2889 ENRFNNFIKGFDEI
+2889 
-2903 LPSVQEIEGLKTKYA
+2903 
-2918 GKLLPSSLNEQGTD
+2918 
-2932 LVTDL
+2932 
-2937 EALFSKVKELHPNY
+2937 
-2951 SNSYIY
+2951 
-2957 SIVSQSLKAGIYKN
+2957 
-2971 FSFYKYM
+2971 
-2978 INDPIQVQELDGTP
+2978 
-2992 RNTNYRTLATEYYN
+2992 
-3006 LIKDSINVL
+3006 
-3015 DVINHSDQ
+3015 
-3023 YRVYLELQKAAT
+3023 
-3035 VNTDI
+3035 
-3040 VSTKSQLVRKFY
+3040 
-3052 EILRKDRGY
+3052 
-3061 IDSKKLNQI
+3061 
-3070 QSYIDQAYIQ
+3070 
-3080 QYLTNIQLVVNN
+3080 
-3092 NETLPFSFPLQH
+3092 
-3104 DQMFLKDRRKIKASS
+3104 
-3119 NTEII
+3119 
-3124 MNNSDNIATFKFWM
+3124 
-3138 HNYLVK
+3138 
-3144 ALQNGSYWDGEKMQ
+3144 
-3158 DFPKNNSFING
+3158 
-3169 LRIIGDRDKNALAL
+3169 
-3183 DIDMLNIDKSRESTL
+3183 
-3198 RYASYEEDFNKLL
+3198 
-3211 NYKVGK
+3211 
-3217 FNLQDIF
+3217 
-3224 MIYNL
+3224 
-3229 FVNGNKYGYNRLT
+3229 
-3242 TIFQSKLIE
+3242 
-3251 DINNIGNSQYTPS
+3251 
-3264 ALMQWYRHLGQ
+3264 
-3275 ADKANIQQTIDN
+3275 
-3287 KDLPIEDSINALGAT
+3287 
-3302 LEGFD
+3302 
-3307 IYSAPYVESLQQAGD
+3307 
-3322 NRVVRIKDPRNSPT
+3322 
-3336 NGLVVLYNTKDHK
+3336 
-3349 FINPFTQ
+3349 
-3356 ISEGYDNQR
+3356 
-3365 ELIERLK
+3365 
-3372 INKEYYPININLQEQ
+3372 
-3387 INKLEQ
+3387 
-3393 MFKDIVSGGTSLY
+3393 
-3406 NMTISG
+3406 
-3412 KVKIRVNC
+3412 

>member
-1 MACKGLIKIIDVNST
+1 MACRELIKITGIDNIESKQS
-16 DELTRL
+16 LIKFL
-22 TKVLTRLDARQWKN
+22 INLDSRQWKN
-36 IKDNEEQLMNIISS
+36 LKNNDARLMQIISNV
-50 QVYLP
+50 VYLP

-71 VQQQIKLLANKF
+71 VQQQINLLANKF
-83 ENIKGNDLNKLL
+83 ENIKGDDLNKLL
-95 EIFKLPATSQDES
+95 KIFELPATSQDES
-108 ISQEQNLDIS
+108 ISQEQSIDTS
-118 AQQTLATIKAQQE
+118 TQQILATIKAQQK
-131 ELLATNKELLN
+131 ELVVTNKELLN
-142 IAYANN
+142 IAYENN

-166 IFIASNKY
+166 VFIAPNGY
-174 ELTSSEWAINSNIVK
+174 ELNSNEWAINSNIVK

-197 ISSYLTEGAQEL
+197 ISSYLTGGTEKL
-209 DMYTEIG
+209 DMYTEANNK
-216 NTWKY
+216 NTWRY
-221 NFKKV
+221 NSKV
-226 EDILEAFRHKIYNKE
+226 EDILEAFKHKIYTKD
-241 FKSSLGTDEKYRNA
+241 FKSSLSSDEEYRNA
-255 IAAYFNLINFDED
+255 IAAYFNLINFDDD
-268 IKEIVGRDLKVVGHA
+268 IKEIIGKDLKVVGNA
-283 NHSFTAKNMPY
+283 NHSFTKRNMPY

-330 YINSNNNEESQFIE
+330 YINSNNEDESQFI
-344 DASAIKA
+344 DDISAIEA
-351 FSQLRQAL
+351 FTHLRQELAN
-359 VSTNDTRLTELKQ
+359 TNNSYLTALKQ

-378 DNPNKLLYDIFNH
+378 DNSNKLLYDIFKEPH
-391 DDVFHNNAIENII
+391 IEDLI
-404 GDFEQN
+404 GKLEQRE
-410 VQNILRSIK
+410 QDILHSIK
-419 QWGFSDNGLF
+419 QWGFSKDGLF
-429 KKQLSGN
+429 EKQLGR

-441 TILDCIVTSLV
+441 TILDCVVTSLV
-452 SLDPMNY
+452 SLDHMNY
-459 QQVYIVNKGNRVSS
+459 QQVYIVNEGNRVSS
-473 RVTIKDKF
+473 RVTVKDKF
-481 NYNREALN
+481 NYNRETLN
-489 TTEIVNKQNETIT
+489 TTEVINNQNETVT
-502 TMDDSMVYHNNS
+502 TMNDSMVVCDTS

-520 NPLGKPVP
+520 NPAGVIVP
-528 NTYQINYGNLLIVA
+528 NTYQIKHGNLLIVVG
-542 KPSTKNVNFQSI
+542 PNTKKTNLQGI
-554 LSTNTKN
+554 LSTNSSN
-561 LEIYVYRINGNQK
+561 LDIYIFKLNGNQRE
-574 IDVTGQY
+574 DVTSQY
-581 INGDFNEK
+581 IGGDFNEK
-589 AIIDGRIDSRFT
+589 AIINGSIDSRFT
-601 DMFHF
+601 EMFDF
-606 IEDSLKLNTV
+606 IEDSLGLKTV
-616 SESQLHR
+616 SKAQLLK
-623 QYAQMQKLFGHGT
+623 QYTQMQKLFGSGT

-651 IVKHLIG
+651 IVKHLVG
-658 FYEDYVK
+658 YYNDFVK
-665 NYPQAP
+665 RYPQAA
-671 ASQLSIANFY
+671 ASQLSISNFY
-681 DSNMN
+681 DPNIN
-686 PALPDTYSNIDLNSA
+686 TLLPDTYNNINLKA
-701 KGSIAR
+701 TRGSIAR
-707 PGETGTIFRVAN
+707 PGEIGTVFRVAN
-719 AYQDPWLFAFGQSK
+719 AYLDNWLFSFGQSK
-733 KIVEGTDTSAVTSN
+733 KIVEGTNVSAVTSN

-773 NSASRYK
+773 NSESRYK
-780 GQETRFSASSRLL
+780 GQETRTSASSQLL
-793 FVNNLTNGTNL
+793 FVNNLIGGTNL

-842 SHLFDKSGSYVSI
+842 SHLFDESNPYISI

-867 IYPIRAGVN
+867 IYPIKAGVN
-876 VVNTRTPFQLNKA
+876 IVNTETPFQLNKA

-915 DLTSAINRQ
+915 DLTNAINRQ
-924 RFPSFPLTTENNT
+924 RFPSFPLTTGDNT

-961 SKEFDKWA
+961 SKIFDKWA
-969 TSVPSNPTIQID
+969 TSVPSNPTIQVD
-981 GHIFTTSKLLGKNGE
+981 GRTFTTSTLLKTDPE
-996 EVLYQN
+996 TILYQN

-1008 TVSQVLA
+1008 TVAQVLA

-1026 IKMARQA
+1026 IKMAQQA
-1033 NVNLYSNVNYV
+1033 GVDLYSNVNYIK
-1044 NNKGKVN
+1044 NKDKVT

-1056 VYLGSQQFN
+1056 VYLGSQQFKPN
-1065 PKTENFSKRWEME
+1065 NFINRWQME

-1093 RLTQTINIDPDGEYP
+1093 RLTQTINIDPDGDYP
-1108 PISKNLP
+1108 PIIKSLP
-1115 ALELATN
+1115 ALELANN
-1122 FFKPTTNNDS
+1122 FFKNDN
-1132 WDLKSWRQYIDSEG
+1132 LKSWRQYTDSEG

-1180 SQLPGNASK
+1180 SQLPRNASK
-1189 IIMNPMLEY
+1189 IILNPMLEY

-1223 KYGGY
+1223 KYNDY
-1228 ESAKGAFINNITR
+1228 NSAKGAFISDITQ

-1248 AQERERLQAIKSQ
+1248 NQERRRLQDIKSK

-1269 GAIQNMEFLSENFP
+1269 SAIQNMEFLSENVP
-1283 TLFHEQEANL
+1283 TLFHAQEANL

-1313 GTQQGISRDI
+1313 GTQQGISRNI

-1427 GNNIKINLV
+1427 GNDIKLNLV
-1436 NPRGYKFDNLYY
+1436 NDIGYEFENLYY
-1448 ESGPNQYRQI
+1448 ESGPRQYRKI
-1458 WSLNYDKSNNLYYT
+1458 DSLNYDTKNNLYYT
-1472 KEFDV
+1472 LEYDV
-1477 DINGNKINDIPHTE
+1477 DINGNIINDILHTE
-1491 YQVFDATTQEKIT
+1491 YQIFDATTQEKIT
-1504 PEEYNNRLGKK
+1504 PEEYNNRLAKK
-1515 DKNIETINS
+1515 DENIETINS

-1534 IYSKELTID
+1534 IYSKELAID

-1558 QILNNASTVDPDTF
+1558 QILNNASYVENN
-1572 EIDQPYKNKMIHYLV
+1572 EIIQPYKNKMIHYLA

-1602 ALWFND
+1602 ALWFNS
-1608 EPLAYVSMTMTHY
+1608 EPLAYVPMTMTHY

-1682 EAYNENKPLTPQEVQ
+1682 EAYNEGKKLTTQEVQ

-1730 LKSNNDNLKKDLAI
+1730 LKSNSDELKKDLAI

-1834 DYETRKSQII
+1834 DQETRKSQII
-1844 GNDNLQVLPLS
+1844 DNDNLQVLPLS

-1887 FVPSDVVDVVYKV
+1887 FVPSDVVDIVYKV
-1900 LNRKTNTYVNYRTR
+1900 LDKKTKTYVNYRTH

-1928 ANTNGTL
+1928 ANINGTL

-2110 GVFFKEKDISGNI
+2110 GVFFKEEDISGNI

-2172 ASRYNYYYVD
+2172 NSRYNYYYVD
-2182 INKLRALG
+2182 INKLRVDINKLRALG
-2190 ISDLAI
+2190 INDLAI

-2235 NLKQFIDNQFSLVGV
+2235 NLKQFIDNQFYLVGD

-2290 MKMRTVGFTQINNNR
+2290 MKMRTIGFTQVNNNR

-2318 DYDVDK
+2318 DY
-2324 AYVMGFNFDD
+2324 
-2334 NGQFIGWSDLFDYS
+2334 
-2348 SNEALESSCSLP
+2348 
-2360 VPRNSKW
+2360 
-2367 VKTNNGINIERY
+2367 
-2379 AEEAQ
+2379 
-2384 RAYDSDNVI
+2384 
-2393 LRNALINKVLD
+2393 
-2404 NIDYSPNSTIE
+2404 
-2415 VNYSSPILN
+2415 
-2424 QLISDINTHEGTQLS
+2424 
-2439 GDNKILAFQNAVSWT
+2439 
-2454 TQAIVNDERNLLD
+2454 
-2467 SYSPTNVEGMKQV
+2467 
-2480 VKDKQLASDS
+2480 
-2490 GTYTQWNPATKWVL
+2490 
-2504 QEENLIGK
+2504 
-2512 NVISVAANAEKV
+2512 
-2524 YFSLLHYYN
+2524 
-2533 EIVRHPEKYSKDL
+2533 
-2546 YTFAKSFEGVFMNI
+2546 
-2560 DGTPVIKETIGGIN
+2560 
-2574 FNNDNRLNKLSI
+2574 
-2586 LLLSSNQELTDIKN
+2586 
-2600 SLIQGIYQDNTSEYE
+2600 
-2615 QDFINAYKNNEYSD
+2615 
-2629 KLQTLLNSID
+2629 
-2639 TTLSEDEAKY
+2639 
-2649 MPLMQSLINNATDP
+2649 
-2663 SDLISQL
+2663 
-2670 LNSATDNAKELI
+2670 
-2682 LNKINAGMNLAGVHG
+2682 
-2697 YLMIMG
+2697 
-2703 FSLDQIV
+2703 
-2710 DLMTSPVVRLV
+2710 
-2721 DRLSKSDMFSDIG
+2721 
-2734 IKSNSVQKVLDQLIS
+2734 
-2749 SNPDKQKDWFQ
+2749 
-2760 YVLDPTTINKYDP
+2760 
-2773 GRDTIVG
+2773 
-2780 QTLVKLLNDTSITSD
+2780 
-2795 NGTTLHFINGIY
+2795 
-2807 VEMDNNP
+2807 
-2814 VDPQVKTYK
+2814 
-2823 RLKDAPK
+2823 
-2830 QFQEP
+2830 
-2835 LESLLRQRYDGLF
+2835 
-2848 FNKLRGFKA
+2848 
-2857 VHRGAR
+2857 
-2863 ETTAAAQLLFSMNQ
+2863 
-2877 GIRTQQNEQLAF
+2877 
-2889 ENRFNNFIKGFDEI
+2889 
-2903 LPSVQEIEGLKTKYA
+2903 
-2918 GKLLPSSLNEQGTD
+2918 
-2932 LVTDL
+2932 
-2937 EALFSKVKELHPNY
+2937 
-2951 SNSYIY
+2951 
-2957 SIVSQSLKAGIYKN
+2957 
-2971 FSFYKYM
+2971 
-2978 INDPIQVQELDGTP
+2978 
-2992 RNTNYRTLATEYYN
+2992 
-3006 LIKDSINVL
+3006 
-3015 DVINHSDQ
+3015 
-3023 YRVYLELQKAAT
+3023 
-3035 VNTDI
+3035 
-3040 VSTKSQLVRKFY
+3040 
-3052 EILRKDRGY
+3052 
-3061 IDSKKLNQI
+3061 
-3070 QSYIDQAYIQ
+3070 
-3080 QYLTNIQLVVNN
+3080 
-3092 NETLPFSFPLQH
+3092 
-3104 DQMFLKDRRKIKASS
+3104 
-3119 NTEII
+3119 
-3124 MNNSDNIATFKFWM
+3124 
-3138 HNYLVK
+3138 
-3144 ALQNGSYWDGEKMQ
+3144 
-3158 DFPKNNSFING
+3158 
-3169 LRIIGDRDKNALAL
+3169 
-3183 DIDMLNIDKSRESTL
+3183 
-3198 RYASYEEDFNKLL
+3198 
-3211 NYKVGK
+3211 
-3217 FNLQDIF
+3217 
-3224 MIYNL
+3224 
-3229 FVNGNKYGYNRLT
+3229 
-3242 TIFQSKLIE
+3242 
-3251 DINNIGNSQYTPS
+3251 
-3264 ALMQWYRHLGQ
+3264 
-3275 ADKANIQQTIDN
+3275 
-3287 KDLPIEDSINALGAT
+3287 
-3302 LEGFD
+3302 
-3307 IYSAPYVESLQQAGD
+3307 
-3322 NRVVRIKDPRNSPT
+3322 
-3336 NGLVVLYNTKDHK
+3336 
-3349 FINPFTQ
+3349 
-3356 ISEGYDNQR
+3356 
-3365 ELIERLK
+3365 
-3372 INKEYYPININLQEQ
+3372 
-3387 INKLEQ
+3387 
-3393 MFKDIVSGGTSLY
+3393 
-3406 NMTISG
+3406 
-3412 KVKIRVNC
+3412 

>member
-1 MACKGLIKIIDVNST
+1 MACRELIKITGIDNIESKQS
-16 DELTRL
+16 LIKFL
-22 TKVLTRLDARQWKN
+22 INLDSRQWKN
-36 IKDNEEQLMNIISS
+36 LKNNDARLIQIISNV
-50 QVYLP
+50 VYLP

-71 VQQQIKLLANKF
+71 IQQQINLLANKF
-83 ENIKGNDLNKLL
+83 ENIKGDDLNKLL
-95 EIFKLPATSQDES
+95 KIFELPATSQDES
-108 ISQEQNLDIS
+108 ISQEQSIDTS
-118 AQQTLATIKAQQE
+118 TQQILATIKAQQK
-131 ELLATNKELLN
+131 ELVVTNKELLN
-142 IAYANN
+142 IAYENN

-166 IFIASNKY
+166 VFIAPNGY
-174 ELTSSEWAINSNIVK
+174 ELNSNEWAINSNIVK

-197 ISSYLTEGAQEL
+197 ISSYLTGGTEKL
-209 DMYTEIG
+209 DMYTEANNK
-216 NTWKY
+216 NTWRY
-221 NFKKV
+221 NSKV
-226 EDILEAFRHKIYNKE
+226 EDTLEAFKHKIYTKD
-241 FKSSLGTDEKYRNA
+241 FKSSLSSDEKYRNA
-255 IAAYFNLINFDED
+255 IAAYFNLINFDDD
-268 IKEIVGRDLKVVGHA
+268 IKEIIGKDLKVVGNA
-283 NHSFTAKNMPY
+283 NHSFTKRNMPY

-330 YINSNNNEESQFIE
+330 YINSNNEDESQFI
-344 DASAIKA
+344 DDISAIEA
-351 FSQLRQAL
+351 FTHLRQELAN
-359 VSTNDTRLTELKQ
+359 TNNSYLTALKQ

-378 DNPNKLLYDIFNH
+378 DNSNKLLYDIFKEPH
-391 DDVFHNNAIENII
+391 IEDLI
-404 GDFEQN
+404 GKLEQRE
-410 VQNILRSIK
+410 QDILHSIK
-419 QWGFSDNGLF
+419 QWGFSKDGLF
-429 KKQLSGN
+429 EKQLGR

-441 TILDCIVTSLV
+441 TILDCVVTSLV

-459 QQVYIVNKGNRVSS
+459 QQVYIVNEGNRVSS
-473 RVTIKDKF
+473 RVTVKDKF
-481 NYNREALN
+481 NYNRETLN
-489 TTEIVNKQNETIT
+489 TTEVINNQNETVT
-502 TMDDSMVYHNNS
+502 TMKDSMVVCDTS

-520 NPLGKPVP
+520 NPAGVIVP
-528 NTYQINYGNLLIVA
+528 NTYQIKHGNLLIVVG
-542 KPSTKNVNFQSI
+542 PNTKKTNLQGI
-554 LSTNTKN
+554 LSTNSSN
-561 LEIYVYRINGNQK
+561 LDIYIFKLNGNQRE
-574 IDVTGQY
+574 DVTSQY
-581 INGDFNEK
+581 IGGDFNEK
-589 AIIDGRIDSRFT
+589 AIINGSIDSRFT
-601 DMFHF
+601 EMFDF
-606 IEDSLKLNTV
+606 IEDSLGLKTV
-616 SESQLHR
+616 SKAQLLK
-623 QYAQMQKLFGHGT
+623 QYTQMQKLFGSGT

-651 IVKHLIG
+651 IVKHLVG
-658 FYEDYVK
+658 YYNDFVK
-665 NYPQAP
+665 RYPQAA
-671 ASQLSIANFY
+671 ASQLSISNFY
-681 DSNMN
+681 DPNIN
-686 PALPDTYSNIDLNSA
+686 TLLPDTYNNINLKA
-701 KGSIAR
+701 TRGSIAR
-707 PGETGTIFRVAN
+707 PGEIGTVFRVAN
-719 AYQDPWLFAFGQSK
+719 AYLDNWLFSFGQSK
-733 KIVEGTDTSAVTSN
+733 KIVEGTNVSAVTSN

-773 NSASRYK
+773 NSESRYK
-780 GQETRFSASSRLL
+780 GQETRTSASSQLL
-793 FVNNLTNGTNL
+793 FVNNLIGGTNL

-842 SHLFDKSGSYVSI
+842 SHLFDESNPYISI

-867 IYPIRAGVN
+867 IYPIKAGVN
-876 VVNTRTPFQLNKA
+876 IVNTEPPFQLNKA

-915 DLTSAINRQ
+915 DLTNAINRQ
-924 RFPSFPLTTENNT
+924 RFPSFPLTTGDNT

-961 SKEFDKWA
+961 SKIFDKWA
-969 TSVPSNPTIQID
+969 TSVPSNPTIQVD
-981 GHIFTTSKLLGKNGE
+981 GRTFTTSTLLKTDPE
-996 EVLYQN
+996 TILYQN
-1002 DLGQDI
+1002 DLEQDI
-1008 TVSQVLA
+1008 TVAQVLA

-1026 IKMARQA
+1026 IKMAQQA
-1033 NVNLYSNVNYV
+1033 GVDLYSNVNYIK
-1044 NNKGKVN
+1044 NKDKVT

-1056 VYLGSQQFN
+1056 VYLGSQQFKPN
-1065 PKTENFSKRWEME
+1065 NFINRWQME

-1093 RLTQTINIDPDGEYP
+1093 RLTQTINIDPDGDYP
-1108 PISKNLP
+1108 PIIKSLP
-1115 ALELATN
+1115 ALELANN
-1122 FFKPTTNNDS
+1122 FFKNDN
-1132 WDLKSWRQYIDSEG
+1132 LKSWRQYTDSEG

-1155 WTRGDYMVLG
+1155 WTRGDYMALG

-1180 SQLPGNASK
+1180 SQLPRNASK
-1189 IIMNPMLEY
+1189 IILNPMLEY

-1223 KYGGY
+1223 KYNDY
-1228 ESAKGAFINNITR
+1228 NSAKGAFINDITQ

-1248 AQERERLQAIKSQ
+1248 NQERRRLQDIKSK

-1269 GAIQNMEFLSENFP
+1269 SAIQNMEFLYENVP
-1283 TLFHEQEANL
+1283 TLFHAQEANL

-1313 GTQQGISRDI
+1313 GTQQGISRNI

-1341 KDKDIDAMDGSTFI
+1341 KDGDIDAMDGSTFI

-1427 GNNIKINLV
+1427 GNDIKLNLV
-1436 NPRGYKFDNLYY
+1436 NDIGYEFENLYY
-1448 ESGPNQYRQI
+1448 ESGPRQYRKI
-1458 WSLNYDKSNNLYYT
+1458 DSLNYDTKNNLYYT
-1472 KEFDV
+1472 LEYDV
-1477 DINGNKINDIPHTE
+1477 DINGNIINDIPHTE
-1491 YQVFDATTQEKIT
+1491 YQIFDATTQEKIT
-1504 PEEYNNRLGKK
+1504 PEEYNNRLAKK
-1515 DKNIETINS
+1515 DENIETINS

-1534 IYSKELTID
+1534 IYSKELAID

-1558 QILNNASTVDPDTF
+1558 QILNNASYVENN
-1572 EIDQPYKNKMIHYLV
+1572 EIIQPYKNKMIHYLA

-1602 ALWFND
+1602 ALWFNS
-1608 EPLAYVSMTMTHY
+1608 EPLAYVPMTMTHY

-1682 EAYNENKPLTPQEVQ
+1682 EAYNVGKKLTTQEVQ

-1730 LKSNNDNLKKDLAI
+1730 LKSNSDELKKDLAI

-1834 DYETRKSQII
+1834 DQETRKSQII
-1844 GNDNLQVLPLS
+1844 NNDNLQVLPLS

-1887 FVPSDVVDVVYKV
+1887 FVPSDVVDIVYKV
-1900 LNRKTNTYVNYRTR
+1900 LDKKTKTYVNYRIH

-1928 ANTNGTL
+1928 ANINGTL

-2098 LSFSEPLIKNDA
+2098 LSFSEPLIKNNA
-2110 GVFFKEKDISGNI
+2110 GVFFKEEDILGNI

-2150 TSEGDIQLVKEYNV
+2150 TGEGDIQLVKEYNV

-2172 ASRYNYYYVD
+2172 NSRYNYYYVD

-2190 ISDLAI
+2190 INDLAI

-2235 NLKQFIDNQFSLVGV
+2235 NLKQFIDNQFYLVGD

-2290 MKMRTVGFTQINNNR
+2290 MKMRTIGFTQVNNNR

-2318 DYDVDK
+2318 DY
-2324 AYVMGFNFDD
+2324 
-2334 NGQFIGWSDLFDYS
+2334 
-2348 SNEALESSCSLP
+2348 
-2360 VPRNSKW
+2360 
-2367 VKTNNGINIERY
+2367 
-2379 AEEAQ
+2379 
-2384 RAYDSDNVI
+2384 
-2393 LRNALINKVLD
+2393 
-2404 NIDYSPNSTIE
+2404 
-2415 VNYSSPILN
+2415 
-2424 QLISDINTHEGTQLS
+2424 
-2439 GDNKILAFQNAVSWT
+2439 
-2454 TQAIVNDERNLLD
+2454 
-2467 SYSPTNVEGMKQV
+2467 
-2480 VKDKQLASDS
+2480 
-2490 GTYTQWNPATKWVL
+2490 
-2504 QEENLIGK
+2504 
-2512 NVISVAANAEKV
+2512 
-2524 YFSLLHYYN
+2524 
-2533 EIVRHPEKYSKDL
+2533 
-2546 YTFAKSFEGVFMNI
+2546 
-2560 DGTPVIKETIGGIN
+2560 
-2574 FNNDNRLNKLSI
+2574 
-2586 LLLSSNQELTDIKN
+2586 
-2600 SLIQGIYQDNTSEYE
+2600 
-2615 QDFINAYKNNEYSD
+2615 
-2629 KLQTLLNSID
+2629 
-2639 TTLSEDEAKY
+2639 
-2649 MPLMQSLINNATDP
+2649 
-2663 SDLISQL
+2663 
-2670 LNSATDNAKELI
+2670 
-2682 LNKINAGMNLAGVHG
+2682 
-2697 YLMIMG
+2697 
-2703 FSLDQIV
+2703 
-2710 DLMTSPVVRLV
+2710 
-2721 DRLSKSDMFSDIG
+2721 
-2734 IKSNSVQKVLDQLIS
+2734 
-2749 SNPDKQKDWFQ
+2749 
-2760 YVLDPTTINKYDP
+2760 
-2773 GRDTIVG
+2773 
-2780 QTLVKLLNDTSITSD
+2780 
-2795 NGTTLHFINGIY
+2795 
-2807 VEMDNNP
+2807 
-2814 VDPQVKTYK
+2814 
-2823 RLKDAPK
+2823 
-2830 QFQEP
+2830 
-2835 LESLLRQRYDGLF
+2835 
-2848 FNKLRGFKA
+2848 
-2857 VHRGAR
+2857 
-2863 ETTAAAQLLFSMNQ
+2863 
-2877 GIRTQQNEQLAF
+2877 
-2889 ENRFNNFIKGFDEI
+2889 
-2903 LPSVQEIEGLKTKYA
+2903 
-2918 GKLLPSSLNEQGTD
+2918 
-2932 LVTDL
+2932 
-2937 EALFSKVKELHPNY
+2937 
-2951 SNSYIY
+2951 
-2957 SIVSQSLKAGIYKN
+2957 
-2971 FSFYKYM
+2971 
-2978 INDPIQVQELDGTP
+2978 
-2992 RNTNYRTLATEYYN
+2992 
-3006 LIKDSINVL
+3006 
-3015 DVINHSDQ
+3015 
-3023 YRVYLELQKAAT
+3023 
-3035 VNTDI
+3035 
-3040 VSTKSQLVRKFY
+3040 
-3052 EILRKDRGY
+3052 
-3061 IDSKKLNQI
+3061 
-3070 QSYIDQAYIQ
+3070 
-3080 QYLTNIQLVVNN
+3080 
-3092 NETLPFSFPLQH
+3092 
-3104 DQMFLKDRRKIKASS
+3104 
-3119 NTEII
+3119 
-3124 MNNSDNIATFKFWM
+3124 
-3138 HNYLVK
+3138 
-3144 ALQNGSYWDGEKMQ
+3144 
-3158 DFPKNNSFING
+3158 
-3169 LRIIGDRDKNALAL
+3169 
-3183 DIDMLNIDKSRESTL
+3183 
-3198 RYASYEEDFNKLL
+3198 
-3211 NYKVGK
+3211 
-3217 FNLQDIF
+3217 
-3224 MIYNL
+3224 
-3229 FVNGNKYGYNRLT
+3229 
-3242 TIFQSKLIE
+3242 
-3251 DINNIGNSQYTPS
+3251 
-3264 ALMQWYRHLGQ
+3264 
-3275 ADKANIQQTIDN
+3275 
-3287 KDLPIEDSINALGAT
+3287 
-3302 LEGFD
+3302 
-3307 IYSAPYVESLQQAGD
+3307 
-3322 NRVVRIKDPRNSPT
+3322 
-3336 NGLVVLYNTKDHK
+3336 
-3349 FINPFTQ
+3349 
-3356 ISEGYDNQR
+3356 
-3365 ELIERLK
+3365 
-3372 INKEYYPININLQEQ
+3372 
-3387 INKLEQ
+3387 
-3393 MFKDIVSGGTSLY
+3393 
-3406 NMTISG
+3406 
-3412 KVKIRVNC
+3412 

>member
-1 MACKGLIKIIDVNST
+1 MACRELIKITGIDNIESKQSLVKFLIT
-16 DELTRL
+16 
-22 TKVLTRLDARQWKN
+22 LDSRQWKSLKN
-36 IKDNEEQLMNIISS
+36 NDDRLMKIISNV
-50 QVYLP
+50 VYLP
-55 EEGKALTQED
+55 EEGKALTQD
-65 KIHLKA
+65 DIIHLKA
-71 VQQQIKLLANKF
+71 VQQQINLLANKF
-83 ENIKGNDLNKLL
+83 ENIKGDDLNKLL
-95 EIFKLPATSQDES
+95 KIFELPATSQDES
-108 ISQEQNLDIS
+108 ISQEQSIDTS
-118 AQQTLATIKAQQE
+118 TQQILATIKAQQK
-131 ELLATNKELLN
+131 ELIVTNKELLN
-142 IAYANN
+142 IAYENN

-166 IFIASNKY
+166 VFIAPNGY
-174 ELTSSEWAINSNIVK
+174 ELNSNEWAINSNIVK

-197 ISSYLTEGAQEL
+197 ISSYLTGGTEKL
-209 DMYTEIG
+209 DMYTEANNK
-216 NTWKY
+216 NTWRY
-221 NFKKV
+221 NSKV
-226 EDILEAFRHKIYNKE
+226 EDTLEAFKHKIYTKD
-241 FKSSLGTDEKYRNA
+241 FKSSLSSDEEYRNA
-255 IAAYFNLINFDED
+255 IAAYFNLINFDDD
-268 IKEIVGRDLKVVGHA
+268 IKEIIGKDLKVVGNA
-283 NHSFTAKNMPY
+283 NHSFTKRNMPY

-330 YINSNNNEESQFIE
+330 YINSNNEDESQFIDDISVIE
-344 DASAIKA
+344 A
-351 FSQLRQAL
+351 FTHLRQELAN
-359 VSTNDTRLTELKQ
+359 TNNSYLTVLKQ
-372 RAQTFR
+372 CAQTFR
-378 DNPNKLLYDIFNH
+378 DNPNKLLYDIFKEPH
-391 DDVFHNNAIENII
+391 IEDLI
-404 GDFEQN
+404 GKLEQRE
-410 VQNILRSIK
+410 QDILHSIK
-419 QWGFSDNGLF
+419 QWGFSKDGLF
-429 KKQLSGN
+429 EKQLGR

-441 TILDCIVTSLV
+441 TILDCVVTSLV

-459 QQVYIVNKGNRVSS
+459 QQVYIVNEGNRVSS
-473 RVTIKDKF
+473 RVTVKDKF
-481 NYNREALN
+481 NYNRETLN
-489 TTEIVNKQNETIT
+489 TTEVINNQNETVT
-502 TMDDSMVYHNNS
+502 TMNDSMVVCDTS
-514 GKIDYT
+514 GKIDYI
-520 NPLGKPVP
+520 NPARVIVP
-528 NTYQINYGNLLIVA
+528 NTYQIKHGNLLIVVGPNI
-542 KPSTKNVNFQSI
+542 KKTNLQGI
-554 LSTNTKN
+554 LSTNSSN
-561 LEIYVYRINGNQK
+561 LDIYIFKLNGNQRE
-574 IDVTGQY
+574 DVTSQY
-581 INGDFNEK
+581 IGGDFNEK
-589 AIIDGRIDSRFT
+589 AIINGSIDSRFT
-601 DMFHF
+601 EMFDF
-606 IEDSLKLNTV
+606 IEDSLGLKTV
-616 SESQLHR
+616 SKAQLLK
-623 QYAQMQKLFGHGT
+623 QYTQMQKLFGSGT

-651 IVKHLIG
+651 IVKHLVG
-658 FYEDYVK
+658 YYNDFVK
-665 NYPQAP
+665 RYPQAA
-671 ASQLSIANFY
+671 ASQLSISNFY
-681 DSNMN
+681 DPNIN
-686 PALPDTYSNIDLNSA
+686 TLLPDTYNNINLKA
-701 KGSIAR
+701 TRGSIAR
-707 PGETGTIFRVAN
+707 PGEIGTVFRVAN
-719 AYQDPWLFAFGQSK
+719 AYLDNWLFSFGQSK
-733 KIVEGTDTSAVTSN
+733 KIVEGTNVSAVTSN

-773 NSASRYK
+773 NSESRYK
-780 GQETRFSASSRLL
+780 GQETRTSASSQLL
-793 FVNNLTNGTNL
+793 FVNNLTRGTNL

-842 SHLFDKSGSYVSI
+842 SHLFDESNPYVSI

-867 IYPIRAGVN
+867 IYPIRAGINLANIGV
-876 VVNTRTPFQLNKA
+876 PLNKA

-901 IGQFYKRS
+901 IGQFYKRL

-915 DLTSAINRQ
+915 DLTNAINRQ
-924 RFPSFPLTTENNT
+924 RFPSFPLTTGNNT

-961 SKEFDKWA
+961 SKIFDKWA
-969 TSVPSNPTIQID
+969 TSVPSNPTIQVD
-981 GHIFTTSKLLGKNGE
+981 GRTFTTSTLLNTNPE
-996 EVLYQN
+996 TILYQN

-1026 IKMARQA
+1026 IKMAQQA
-1033 NVNLYSNVNYV
+1033 NVDLYSNVNYIK
-1044 NNKGKVN
+1044 NKDKVT

-1056 VYLGSQQFN
+1056 VYLGSQQFKPN
-1065 PKTENFSKRWEME
+1065 NFINRWQME

-1093 RLTQTINIDPDGEYP
+1093 RFTQTINIDPDGNYP
-1108 PISKNLP
+1108 PITKSLP
-1115 ALELATN
+1115 ALELANN
-1122 FFKPTTNNDS
+1122 FFKNDN
-1132 WDLKSWRQYIDSEG
+1132 LKSWRQYTDSEG

-1165 KAIDENGKSTDLLFD
+1165 KAIDKNGKSTDLLFD
-1180 SQLPGNASK
+1180 SQLPRNASK
-1189 IIMNPMLEY
+1189 IILNPMLEY
-1198 FFSVDNLLSGNMR
+1198 FFNVDNLLSGNMR

-1223 KYGGY
+1223 KYNDY
-1228 ESAKGAFINNITR
+1228 NSAKGAFISDITQ

-1248 AQERERLQAIKSQ
+1248 NQERRRLQDIKSK

-1269 GAIQNMEFLSENFP
+1269 GAIQNMEFLSENVP
-1283 TLFHEQEANL
+1283 TLFHAQEANL

-1313 GTQQGISRDI
+1313 GTQQGISRNI

-1341 KDKDIDAMDGSTFI
+1341 KDGDIDAMDGSTFI

-1418 FKKMSSIKF
+1418 FKKMSSMKF
-1427 GNNIKINLV
+1427 GNDIKINLV
-1436 NPRGYKFDNLYY
+1436 NDIGYEFENLYY
-1448 ESGPNQYRQI
+1448 ESGPRQYRKI
-1458 WSLNYDKSNNLYYT
+1458 DSLNYDTKNNLYYT
-1472 KEFDV
+1472 LEYDV
-1477 DINGNKINDIPHTE
+1477 DINGNIINDILHTE
-1491 YQVFDATTQEKIT
+1491 YQIFDATTQEKIT
-1504 PEEYNNRLGKK
+1504 PEEYNNRLAKK
-1515 DKNIETINS
+1515 DENIETINS

-1558 QILNNASTVDPDTF
+1558 QILNNASYVENN
-1572 EIDQPYKNKMIHYLV
+1572 EIIQPYKNKMIHYLA

-1602 ALWFND
+1602 ALWFNS
-1608 EPLAYVSMTMTHY
+1608 EPLAYVPMTMTHY

-1682 EAYNENKPLTPQEVQ
+1682 KAYNEGKKLTTQEVQ

-1730 LKSNNDNLKKDLAI
+1730 LKSNSDELKKDLAI

-1834 DYETRKSQII
+1834 DQETRKSQII
-1844 GNDNLQVLPLS
+1844 NNDNLQVLPLS

-1887 FVPSDVVDVVYKV
+1887 FVPSDVVDIVYKV
-1900 LNRKTNTYVNYRTR
+1900 LDKKTKTYVNYRTH

-1928 ANTNGTL
+1928 ANINGTL

-2110 GVFFKEKDISGNI
+2110 GVFFKEEDISGNI

-2172 ASRYNYYYVD
+2172 NSRYNYYYVD

-2190 ISDLAI
+2190 INDLAI

-2235 NLKQFIDNQFSLVGV
+2235 NLKQFIDNQFYLVGD
-2250 VLEDARNEYYQNK
+2250 VLEDARNEYYQYK

-2290 MKMRTVGFTQINNNR
+2290 MKMRTVGFTQVNNNR

-2318 DYDVDK
+2318 DY
-2324 AYVMGFNFDD
+2324 
-2334 NGQFIGWSDLFDYS
+2334 
-2348 SNEALESSCSLP
+2348 
-2360 VPRNSKW
+2360 
-2367 VKTNNGINIERY
+2367 
-2379 AEEAQ
+2379 
-2384 RAYDSDNVI
+2384 
-2393 LRNALINKVLD
+2393 
-2404 NIDYSPNSTIE
+2404 
-2415 VNYSSPILN
+2415 
-2424 QLISDINTHEGTQLS
+2424 
-2439 GDNKILAFQNAVSWT
+2439 
-2454 TQAIVNDERNLLD
+2454 
-2467 SYSPTNVEGMKQV
+2467 
-2480 VKDKQLASDS
+2480 
-2490 GTYTQWNPATKWVL
+2490 
-2504 QEENLIGK
+2504 
-2512 NVISVAANAEKV
+2512 
-2524 YFSLLHYYN
+2524 
-2533 EIVRHPEKYSKDL
+2533 
-2546 YTFAKSFEGVFMNI
+2546 
-2560 DGTPVIKETIGGIN
+2560 
-2574 FNNDNRLNKLSI
+2574 
-2586 LLLSSNQELTDIKN
+2586 
-2600 SLIQGIYQDNTSEYE
+2600 
-2615 QDFINAYKNNEYSD
+2615 
-2629 KLQTLLNSID
+2629 
-2639 TTLSEDEAKY
+2639 
-2649 MPLMQSLINNATDP
+2649 
-2663 SDLISQL
+2663 
-2670 LNSATDNAKELI
+2670 
-2682 LNKINAGMNLAGVHG
+2682 
-2697 YLMIMG
+2697 
-2703 FSLDQIV
+2703 
-2710 DLMTSPVVRLV
+2710 
-2721 DRLSKSDMFSDIG
+2721 
-2734 IKSNSVQKVLDQLIS
+2734 
-2749 SNPDKQKDWFQ
+2749 
-2760 YVLDPTTINKYDP
+2760 
-2773 GRDTIVG
+2773 
-2780 QTLVKLLNDTSITSD
+2780 
-2795 NGTTLHFINGIY
+2795 
-2807 VEMDNNP
+2807 
-2814 VDPQVKTYK
+2814 
-2823 RLKDAPK
+2823 
-2830 QFQEP
+2830 
-2835 LESLLRQRYDGLF
+2835 
-2848 FNKLRGFKA
+2848 
-2857 VHRGAR
+2857 
-2863 ETTAAAQLLFSMNQ
+2863 
-2877 GIRTQQNEQLAF
+2877 
-2889 ENRFNNFIKGFDEI
+2889 
-2903 LPSVQEIEGLKTKYA
+2903 
-2918 GKLLPSSLNEQGTD
+2918 
-2932 LVTDL
+2932 
-2937 EALFSKVKELHPNY
+2937 
-2951 SNSYIY
+2951 
-2957 SIVSQSLKAGIYKN
+2957 
-2971 FSFYKYM
+2971 
-2978 INDPIQVQELDGTP
+2978 
-2992 RNTNYRTLATEYYN
+2992 
-3006 LIKDSINVL
+3006 
-3015 DVINHSDQ
+3015 
-3023 YRVYLELQKAAT
+3023 
-3035 VNTDI
+3035 
-3040 VSTKSQLVRKFY
+3040 
-3052 EILRKDRGY
+3052 
-3061 IDSKKLNQI
+3061 
-3070 QSYIDQAYIQ
+3070 
-3080 QYLTNIQLVVNN
+3080 
-3092 NETLPFSFPLQH
+3092 
-3104 DQMFLKDRRKIKASS
+3104 
-3119 NTEII
+3119 
-3124 MNNSDNIATFKFWM
+3124 
-3138 HNYLVK
+3138 
-3144 ALQNGSYWDGEKMQ
+3144 
-3158 DFPKNNSFING
+3158 
-3169 LRIIGDRDKNALAL
+3169 
-3183 DIDMLNIDKSRESTL
+3183 
-3198 RYASYEEDFNKLL
+3198 
-3211 NYKVGK
+3211 
-3217 FNLQDIF
+3217 
-3224 MIYNL
+3224 
-3229 FVNGNKYGYNRLT
+3229 
-3242 TIFQSKLIE
+3242 
-3251 DINNIGNSQYTPS
+3251 
-3264 ALMQWYRHLGQ
+3264 
-3275 ADKANIQQTIDN
+3275 
-3287 KDLPIEDSINALGAT
+3287 
-3302 LEGFD
+3302 
-3307 IYSAPYVESLQQAGD
+3307 
-3322 NRVVRIKDPRNSPT
+3322 
-3336 NGLVVLYNTKDHK
+3336 
-3349 FINPFTQ
+3349 
-3356 ISEGYDNQR
+3356 
-3365 ELIERLK
+3365 
-3372 INKEYYPININLQEQ
+3372 
-3387 INKLEQ
+3387 
-3393 MFKDIVSGGTSLY
+3393 
-3406 NMTISG
+3406 
-3412 KVKIRVNC
+3412 

>member
-1 MACKGLIKIIDVNST
+1 MACRELIKITGIDNIESKQSLIKF
-16 DELTRL
+16 LTN
-22 TKVLTRLDARQWKN
+22 LDSRQWKN
-36 IKDNEEQLMNIISS
+36 LKNNDARLMQIISNV
-50 QVYLP
+50 VYLP

-71 VQQQIKLLANKF
+71 VQQQINLLANKF
-83 ENIKGNDLNKLL
+83 ENIKGDDLNKLL
-95 EIFKLPATSQDES
+95 KIFELPATSQDES
-108 ISQEQNLDIS
+108 ISQEQSIDTS
-118 AQQTLATIKAQQE
+118 TQQILATIKAQQK
-131 ELLATNKELLN
+131 ELVVTNKELLN
-142 IAYANN
+142 IAYENN

-166 IFIASNKY
+166 VFIAPNEY
-174 ELTSSEWAINSNIVK
+174 ELNSNEWAINSNIVK

-197 ISSYLTEGAQEL
+197 ISSYLTGGTEKL
-209 DMYTEIG
+209 DIYTEANNK
-216 NTWKY
+216 NTWRY
-221 NFKKV
+221 NSKV
-226 EDILEAFRHKIYNKE
+226 EDTLEAFKHKIYTKD
-241 FKSSLGTDEKYRNA
+241 FKSSLSSDEEYRNA
-255 IAAYFNLINFDED
+255 IAAYFNLINFDDD
-268 IKEIVGRDLKVVGHA
+268 IKEIIGKDLKVVGNA
-283 NHSFTAKNMPY
+283 NHSFTKRNMPY

-330 YINSNNNEESQFIE
+330 YINSNNEDESQFI
-344 DASAIKA
+344 DDISAIEA
-351 FSQLRQAL
+351 FTHLRQELAN
-359 VSTNDTRLTELKQ
+359 TNNSYLTALKQ

-378 DNPNKLLYDIFNH
+378 DNSNKLLYDIFKEPH
-391 DDVFHNNAIENII
+391 IEDLI
-404 GDFEQN
+404 GKLEQRE
-410 VQNILRSIK
+410 QDILHSIK
-419 QWGFSDNGLF
+419 QWGFSKDGLF
-429 KKQLSGN
+429 EKQLGR

-441 TILDCIVTSLV
+441 TILDCVVTSLV

-459 QQVYIVNKGNRVSS
+459 QQVYIVNEGNRVSS
-473 RVTIKDKF
+473 RVTVKDKF
-481 NYNREALN
+481 NYNRETLN
-489 TTEIVNKQNETIT
+489 TTEVINNQNETVT
-502 TMDDSMVYHNNS
+502 TMNDSMVVCDTS

-520 NPLGKPVP
+520 NPAGVIVP
-528 NTYQINYGNLLIVA
+528 NTYQIKHGNLLIVVG
-542 KPSTKNVNFQSI
+542 PNTKKTNLQGI
-554 LSTNTKN
+554 LSTNSSN
-561 LEIYVYRINGNQK
+561 LDIYIFKLNGNQRE
-574 IDVTGQY
+574 DVTSQY
-581 INGDFNEK
+581 IGGDFNEK
-589 AIIDGRIDSRFT
+589 AIINGSIDSRFT
-601 DMFHF
+601 EMFDF
-606 IEDSLKLNTV
+606 IEDSLGLKTV
-616 SESQLHR
+616 SKAQLLK
-623 QYAQMQKLFGHGT
+623 QYTQMQKLFGSGT

-651 IVKHLIG
+651 IVKHLVG
-658 FYEDYVK
+658 YYNDFVK
-665 NYPQAP
+665 RYPQAA
-671 ASQLSIANFY
+671 ASQLSISNFY
-681 DSNMN
+681 DPNIN
-686 PALPDTYSNIDLNSA
+686 TLLPDTYNNINLKA
-701 KGSIAR
+701 TRGSIAR
-707 PGETGTIFRVAN
+707 PGEIGTVFRVAN
-719 AYQDPWLFAFGQSK
+719 AYLDNWLFSFGQSK
-733 KIVEGTDTSAVTSN
+733 KIVEGTNVSAVTSN

-773 NSASRYK
+773 NSESRYK
-780 GQETRFSASSRLL
+780 GQETRTSASSQLL
-793 FVNNLTNGTNL
+793 FVNNLIGGTNL

-842 SHLFDKSGSYVSI
+842 SHLFDESNPYISI

-867 IYPIRAGVN
+867 IYPIKAGVN
-876 VVNTRTPFQLNKA
+876 IVNTETPFQLNKA

-915 DLTSAINRQ
+915 DLTNAINRQ
-924 RFPSFPLTTENNT
+924 RFPSFPLTTGDNT

-961 SKEFDKWA
+961 SKIFDKWA
-969 TSVPSNPTIQID
+969 TSVPSNPTIQVD
-981 GHIFTTSKLLGKNGE
+981 GRTFTTSTLLKTDPE
-996 EVLYQN
+996 TILYQN

-1008 TVSQVLA
+1008 TVAQVLA

-1026 IKMARQA
+1026 IKMAQQA
-1033 NVNLYSNVNYV
+1033 GVDLYSNVNYIK
-1044 NNKGKVN
+1044 NKDKVT

-1056 VYLGSQQFN
+1056 VYLGSQQFKPN
-1065 PKTENFSKRWEME
+1065 NFINRWQME

-1093 RLTQTINIDPDGEYP
+1093 RLTQTINIDPDGDYP
-1108 PISKNLP
+1108 PIIKSLP
-1115 ALELATN
+1115 ALELANN
-1122 FFKPTTNNDS
+1122 FFKNDN
-1132 WDLKSWRQYIDSEG
+1132 LKSWRQYTDSEG

-1180 SQLPGNASK
+1180 SQLPRNASK
-1189 IIMNPMLEY
+1189 IILNPMLEY

-1223 KYGGY
+1223 KYNDY
-1228 ESAKGAFINNITR
+1228 NSAKGAFISDITQ

-1248 AQERERLQAIKSQ
+1248 NQERRRLQDIKSK

-1269 GAIQNMEFLSENFP
+1269 SAIQNMEFLSENVP
-1283 TLFHEQEANL
+1283 TLFHAQEANL

-1313 GTQQGISRDI
+1313 GTQQGISRNI

-1427 GNNIKINLV
+1427 GNDIKLNLV
-1436 NPRGYKFDNLYY
+1436 NDIGYEFENLYY
-1448 ESGPNQYRQI
+1448 ESGPRQYRKI
-1458 WSLNYDKSNNLYYT
+1458 DSLNYDTKNNLYYT
-1472 KEFDV
+1472 LEYDV
-1477 DINGNKINDIPHTE
+1477 DINGNIINDILHTE
-1491 YQVFDATTQEKIT
+1491 YQIFDATTQEKIT
-1504 PEEYNNRLGKK
+1504 PEEYNNRLAKK
-1515 DKNIETINS
+1515 DENIETINS

-1534 IYSKELTID
+1534 IYSKELAID

-1558 QILNNASTVDPDTF
+1558 QILNNASYVENN
-1572 EIDQPYKNKMIHYLV
+1572 EIIQPYKNKMIHYLA

-1602 ALWFND
+1602 ALWFNS
-1608 EPLAYVSMTMTHY
+1608 EPLAYVPMTMTHY

-1682 EAYNENKPLTPQEVQ
+1682 EAYNEGKKLTTQEVQ

-1730 LKSNNDNLKKDLAI
+1730 LKSNSDELKKDLAI

-1834 DYETRKSQII
+1834 DQETRKSQII
-1844 GNDNLQVLPLS
+1844 DNDNLQVLPLS

-1887 FVPSDVVDVVYKV
+1887 FVPSDVVDIVYKV
-1900 LNRKTNTYVNYRTR
+1900 LDKKTKTYVNYRTH

-1928 ANTNGTL
+1928 ANINGTL

-2131 TWLYKVSRD
+2131 TWLYKVSID

-2172 ASRYNYYYVD
+2172 DSRYNYYYVD

-2190 ISDLAI
+2190 INDLAI

-2225 ELISNSFKDP
+2225 ELISDSFKDP
-2235 NLKQFIDNQFSLVGV
+2235 NLKNFINDQFSSVGDE
-2250 VLEDARNEYYQNK
+2250 LEKIRNEYYQNK

-2290 MKMRTVGFTQINNNR
+2290 MKMRTVGFTQVNNNR

-2318 DYDVDK
+2318 DY
-2324 AYVMGFNFDD
+2324 
-2334 NGQFIGWSDLFDYS
+2334 
-2348 SNEALESSCSLP
+2348 
-2360 VPRNSKW
+2360 
-2367 VKTNNGINIERY
+2367 
-2379 AEEAQ
+2379 
-2384 RAYDSDNVI
+2384 
-2393 LRNALINKVLD
+2393 
-2404 NIDYSPNSTIE
+2404 
-2415 VNYSSPILN
+2415 
-2424 QLISDINTHEGTQLS
+2424 
-2439 GDNKILAFQNAVSWT
+2439 
-2454 TQAIVNDERNLLD
+2454 
-2467 SYSPTNVEGMKQV
+2467 
-2480 VKDKQLASDS
+2480 
-2490 GTYTQWNPATKWVL
+2490 
-2504 QEENLIGK
+2504 
-2512 NVISVAANAEKV
+2512 
-2524 YFSLLHYYN
+2524 
-2533 EIVRHPEKYSKDL
+2533 
-2546 YTFAKSFEGVFMNI
+2546 
-2560 DGTPVIKETIGGIN
+2560 
-2574 FNNDNRLNKLSI
+2574 
-2586 LLLSSNQELTDIKN
+2586 
-2600 SLIQGIYQDNTSEYE
+2600 
-2615 QDFINAYKNNEYSD
+2615 
-2629 KLQTLLNSID
+2629 
-2639 TTLSEDEAKY
+2639 
-2649 MPLMQSLINNATDP
+2649 
-2663 SDLISQL
+2663 
-2670 LNSATDNAKELI
+2670 
-2682 LNKINAGMNLAGVHG
+2682 
-2697 YLMIMG
+2697 
-2703 FSLDQIV
+2703 
-2710 DLMTSPVVRLV
+2710 
-2721 DRLSKSDMFSDIG
+2721 
-2734 IKSNSVQKVLDQLIS
+2734 
-2749 SNPDKQKDWFQ
+2749 
-2760 YVLDPTTINKYDP
+2760 
-2773 GRDTIVG
+2773 
-2780 QTLVKLLNDTSITSD
+2780 
-2795 NGTTLHFINGIY
+2795 
-2807 VEMDNNP
+2807 
-2814 VDPQVKTYK
+2814 
-2823 RLKDAPK
+2823 
-2830 QFQEP
+2830 
-2835 LESLLRQRYDGLF
+2835 
-2848 FNKLRGFKA
+2848 
-2857 VHRGAR
+2857 
-2863 ETTAAAQLLFSMNQ
+2863 
-2877 GIRTQQNEQLAF
+2877 
-2889 ENRFNNFIKGFDEI
+2889 
-2903 LPSVQEIEGLKTKYA
+2903 
-2918 GKLLPSSLNEQGTD
+2918 
-2932 LVTDL
+2932 
-2937 EALFSKVKELHPNY
+2937 
-2951 SNSYIY
+2951 
-2957 SIVSQSLKAGIYKN
+2957 
-2971 FSFYKYM
+2971 
-2978 INDPIQVQELDGTP
+2978 
-2992 RNTNYRTLATEYYN
+2992 
-3006 LIKDSINVL
+3006 
-3015 DVINHSDQ
+3015 
-3023 YRVYLELQKAAT
+3023 
-3035 VNTDI
+3035 
-3040 VSTKSQLVRKFY
+3040 
-3052 EILRKDRGY
+3052 
-3061 IDSKKLNQI
+3061 
-3070 QSYIDQAYIQ
+3070 
-3080 QYLTNIQLVVNN
+3080 
-3092 NETLPFSFPLQH
+3092 
-3104 DQMFLKDRRKIKASS
+3104 
-3119 NTEII
+3119 
-3124 MNNSDNIATFKFWM
+3124 
-3138 HNYLVK
+3138 
-3144 ALQNGSYWDGEKMQ
+3144 
-3158 DFPKNNSFING
+3158 
-3169 LRIIGDRDKNALAL
+3169 
-3183 DIDMLNIDKSRESTL
+3183 
-3198 RYASYEEDFNKLL
+3198 
-3211 NYKVGK
+3211 
-3217 FNLQDIF
+3217 
-3224 MIYNL
+3224 
-3229 FVNGNKYGYNRLT
+3229 
-3242 TIFQSKLIE
+3242 
-3251 DINNIGNSQYTPS
+3251 
-3264 ALMQWYRHLGQ
+3264 
-3275 ADKANIQQTIDN
+3275 
-3287 KDLPIEDSINALGAT
+3287 
-3302 LEGFD
+3302 
-3307 IYSAPYVESLQQAGD
+3307 
-3322 NRVVRIKDPRNSPT
+3322 
-3336 NGLVVLYNTKDHK
+3336 
-3349 FINPFTQ
+3349 
-3356 ISEGYDNQR
+3356 
-3365 ELIERLK
+3365 
-3372 INKEYYPININLQEQ
+3372 
-3387 INKLEQ
+3387 
-3393 MFKDIVSGGTSLY
+3393 
-3406 NMTISG
+3406 
-3412 KVKIRVNC
+3412 

>member
-1 MACKGLIKIIDVNST
+1 MACRELIKITGIDNIESKQS
-16 DELTRL
+16 LIKFL
-22 TKVLTRLDARQWKN
+22 INLDSRQWKN
-36 IKDNEEQLMNIISS
+36 LKNNDARLMQIISNV
-50 QVYLP
+50 VYLP

-71 VQQQIKLLANKF
+71 VQQQINLLANKF
-83 ENIKGNDLNKLL
+83 ENIKGDDLNKLL
-95 EIFKLPATSQDES
+95 KIFELPATSQDES
-108 ISQEQNLDIS
+108 ISQEQSIDTS
-118 AQQTLATIKAQQE
+118 TQQILATIKAQQK
-131 ELLATNKELLN
+131 ELVVTNKELLN
-142 IAYANN
+142 IAYENN

-166 IFIASNKY
+166 VFIAPNGY
-174 ELTSSEWAINSNIVK
+174 ELNSNEWAINSNIVK

-197 ISSYLTEGAQEL
+197 ISSYLTGGTEKL
-209 DMYTEIG
+209 DMYTEANNK
-216 NTWKY
+216 NTWRY
-221 NFKKV
+221 NSKV
-226 EDILEAFRHKIYNKE
+226 EDTLEAFKHKIYTKD
-241 FKSSLGTDEKYRNA
+241 FKSSLSSDEEYRNA
-255 IAAYFNLINFDED
+255 IAAYFNLINFDDD
-268 IKEIVGRDLKVVGHA
+268 IKEIIGKDLKVVGNA
-283 NHSFTAKNMPY
+283 NHSFTKRNMPY

-330 YINSNNNEESQFIE
+330 YINSNNEDESQFI
-344 DASAIKA
+344 DDISAIEA
-351 FSQLRQAL
+351 FTHLRQELAN
-359 VSTNDTRLTELKQ
+359 TNNSYLTALKQ

-378 DNPNKLLYDIFNH
+378 DNSNKLLYDIFKEPH
-391 DDVFHNNAIENII
+391 IEDLISK
-404 GDFEQN
+404 FEQRE
-410 VQNILRSIK
+410 QDILHSIK
-419 QWGFSDNGLF
+419 QWGFSDNDGLF
-429 KKQLSGN
+429 GKQLGH

-459 QQVYIVNKGNRVSS
+459 QQVYIVNEGNRVSS
-473 RVTIKDKF
+473 RVTVKDKF
-481 NYNREALN
+481 NYNRETLN
-489 TTEIVNKQNETIT
+489 TTEVINNQNETVT
-502 TMDDSMVYHNNS
+502 TMNDSMVTHDNS

-520 NPLGKPVP
+520 NPSGVIVS
-528 NTYQINYGNLLIVA
+528 NTYQIKHGNLLIVVG
-542 KPSTKNVNFQSI
+542 PNTKKTNLQGI
-554 LSTNTKN
+554 LSTNSSN
-561 LEIYVYRINGNQK
+561 LDIYIFNQGK
-574 IDVTGQY
+574 DVTSQY
-581 INGDFNEK
+581 IGGDFNEK
-589 AIIDGRIDSRFT
+589 AIINGSIDSRFT
-601 DMFHF
+601 EMFDF
-606 IEDSLKLNTV
+606 IEDSLGLKTV
-616 SESQLHR
+616 SKAQLLK
-623 QYAQMQKLFGHGT
+623 QYTQMQKLFGSGT

-651 IVKHLIG
+651 IVKHLVG
-658 FYEDYVK
+658 YYNDFVK
-665 NYPQAP
+665 RYPQAA
-671 ASQLSIANFY
+671 ASQLSISNFY
-681 DSNMN
+681 DPNIN
-686 PALPDTYSNIDLNSA
+686 TLLPDTYNNINLKA
-701 KGSIAR
+701 TRGSIAR
-707 PGETGTIFRVAN
+707 PGEIGTVFRVAN
-719 AYQDPWLFAFGQSK
+719 AYLDNWLFSFGQSK
-733 KIVEGTDTSAVTSN
+733 KIVEGTNVSAVTSN

-773 NSASRYK
+773 NSESRYK
-780 GQETRFSASSRLL
+780 GQETRTSASSQLL
-793 FVNNLTNGTNL
+793 FVNNLIGGTNL

-818 GKSKQLKNMSSA
+818 GKSKQLKSMSSA

-842 SHLFDKSGSYVSI
+842 SHLFDESNPYISI

-867 IYPIRAGVN
+867 IYPIKAGVN
-876 VVNTRTPFQLNKA
+876 IVNTETPFQLNKA

-901 IGQFYKRS
+901 IGQFYKRL

-915 DLTSAINRQ
+915 DLTKTISRQ
-924 RFPSFPLTTENNT
+924 RFPSFPLTIENNT

-961 SKEFDKWA
+961 SKIFDKWA
-969 TSVPSNPTIQID
+969 TSVPSNPTIQVD
-981 GHIFTTSKLLGKNGE
+981 GRTFTTSTLLKTDPE
-996 EVLYQN
+996 TILYQN

-1008 TVSQVLA
+1008 TVAQVLA

-1026 IKMARQA
+1026 IKMAQQA
-1033 NVNLYSNVNYV
+1033 GVDLYSNVNYIK
-1044 NNKGKVN
+1044 NKDKVT

-1056 VYLGSQQFN
+1056 VYLGSQQFKPN
-1065 PKTENFSKRWEME
+1065 NFINRWQME

-1093 RLTQTINIDPDGEYP
+1093 RLTQTINIDPDGDYS
-1108 PISKNLP
+1108 PIIKSLP
-1115 ALELATN
+1115 ALELANN
-1122 FFKPTTNNDS
+1122 FFKNDN
-1132 WDLKSWRQYIDSEG
+1132 LKSWRQYTDSEG

-1180 SQLPGNASK
+1180 SQLPRNASK
-1189 IIMNPMLEY
+1189 IILNPMLEY

-1223 KYGGY
+1223 KYNDY
-1228 ESAKGAFINNITR
+1228 NSAKGAFISDITQ

-1248 AQERERLQAIKSQ
+1248 NQERRRLQDIKSK

-1269 GAIQNMEFLSENFP
+1269 SAIQNMEFLSENVP
-1283 TLFHEQEANL
+1283 TLFHAQEANL

-1313 GTQQGISRDI
+1313 GTQQGISRNI

-1341 KDKDIDAMDGSTFI
+1341 KDGDIDAMDGSTFI

-1427 GNNIKINLV
+1427 GNDIKLNLV
-1436 NPRGYKFDNLYY
+1436 NDIGYEFENLYY
-1448 ESGPNQYRQI
+1448 ESGPRQYRKI
-1458 WSLNYDKSNNLYYT
+1458 DSLNYDTKNNLYYT
-1472 KEFDV
+1472 LEYDV
-1477 DINGNKINDIPHTE
+1477 DINGNIINDILHTE
-1491 YQVFDATTQEKIT
+1491 YQIFDATTQEKIT
-1504 PEEYNNRLGKK
+1504 PEEYNNRLAKK
-1515 DKNIETINS
+1515 DENIETINS

-1534 IYSKELTID
+1534 IYSKELAID

-1558 QILNNASTVDPDTF
+1558 QILNNASYVENN
-1572 EIDQPYKNKMIHYLV
+1572 EIIQPYKNKMIHYLA

-1602 ALWFND
+1602 ALWFNS
-1608 EPLAYVSMTMTHY
+1608 EPLAYVPMTMTHY

-1682 EAYNENKPLTPQEVQ
+1682 EAYNEGKKLTTQEVQ

-1730 LKSNNDNLKKDLAI
+1730 LKSNSDELKKDLAI

-1834 DYETRKSQII
+1834 DQETRKSQII
-1844 GNDNLQVLPLS
+1844 DNDNLQVLPLS

-1887 FVPSDVVDVVYKV
+1887 FVPSDVVDIVYKV
-1900 LNRKTNTYVNYRTR
+1900 LDKKTKTYVNYRTH

-1928 ANTNGTL
+1928 ANINGTL

-2110 GVFFKEKDISGNI
+2110 GVFFKEEDISGNI

-2164 TQQGGQGT
+2164 TQQGGQDT
-2172 ASRYNYYYVD
+2172 NSRYNYYYVD

-2190 ISDLAI
+2190 INDLAI

-2235 NLKQFIDNQFSLVGV
+2235 NLKQFIDNQFYLVGD

-2290 MKMRTVGFTQINNNR
+2290 MKMRTIGFTQVNNNR

-2318 DYDVDK
+2318 DY
-2324 AYVMGFNFDD
+2324 
-2334 NGQFIGWSDLFDYS
+2334 
-2348 SNEALESSCSLP
+2348 
-2360 VPRNSKW
+2360 
-2367 VKTNNGINIERY
+2367 
-2379 AEEAQ
+2379 
-2384 RAYDSDNVI
+2384 
-2393 LRNALINKVLD
+2393 
-2404 NIDYSPNSTIE
+2404 
-2415 VNYSSPILN
+2415 
-2424 QLISDINTHEGTQLS
+2424 
-2439 GDNKILAFQNAVSWT
+2439 
-2454 TQAIVNDERNLLD
+2454 
-2467 SYSPTNVEGMKQV
+2467 
-2480 VKDKQLASDS
+2480 
-2490 GTYTQWNPATKWVL
+2490 
-2504 QEENLIGK
+2504 
-2512 NVISVAANAEKV
+2512 
-2524 YFSLLHYYN
+2524 
-2533 EIVRHPEKYSKDL
+2533 
-2546 YTFAKSFEGVFMNI
+2546 
-2560 DGTPVIKETIGGIN
+2560 
-2574 FNNDNRLNKLSI
+2574 
-2586 LLLSSNQELTDIKN
+2586 
-2600 SLIQGIYQDNTSEYE
+2600 
-2615 QDFINAYKNNEYSD
+2615 
-2629 KLQTLLNSID
+2629 
-2639 TTLSEDEAKY
+2639 
-2649 MPLMQSLINNATDP
+2649 
-2663 SDLISQL
+2663 
-2670 LNSATDNAKELI
+2670 
-2682 LNKINAGMNLAGVHG
+2682 
-2697 YLMIMG
+2697 
-2703 FSLDQIV
+2703 
-2710 DLMTSPVVRLV
+2710 
-2721 DRLSKSDMFSDIG
+2721 
-2734 IKSNSVQKVLDQLIS
+2734 
-2749 SNPDKQKDWFQ
+2749 
-2760 YVLDPTTINKYDP
+2760 
-2773 GRDTIVG
+2773 
-2780 QTLVKLLNDTSITSD
+2780 
-2795 NGTTLHFINGIY
+2795 
-2807 VEMDNNP
+2807 
-2814 VDPQVKTYK
+2814 
-2823 RLKDAPK
+2823 
-2830 QFQEP
+2830 
-2835 LESLLRQRYDGLF
+2835 
-2848 FNKLRGFKA
+2848 
-2857 VHRGAR
+2857 
-2863 ETTAAAQLLFSMNQ
+2863 
-2877 GIRTQQNEQLAF
+2877 
-2889 ENRFNNFIKGFDEI
+2889 
-2903 LPSVQEIEGLKTKYA
+2903 
-2918 GKLLPSSLNEQGTD
+2918 
-2932 LVTDL
+2932 
-2937 EALFSKVKELHPNY
+2937 
-2951 SNSYIY
+2951 
-2957 SIVSQSLKAGIYKN
+2957 
-2971 FSFYKYM
+2971 
-2978 INDPIQVQELDGTP
+2978 
-2992 RNTNYRTLATEYYN
+2992 
-3006 LIKDSINVL
+3006 
-3015 DVINHSDQ
+3015 
-3023 YRVYLELQKAAT
+3023 
-3035 VNTDI
+3035 
-3040 VSTKSQLVRKFY
+3040 
-3052 EILRKDRGY
+3052 
-3061 IDSKKLNQI
+3061 
-3070 QSYIDQAYIQ
+3070 
-3080 QYLTNIQLVVNN
+3080 
-3092 NETLPFSFPLQH
+3092 
-3104 DQMFLKDRRKIKASS
+3104 
-3119 NTEII
+3119 
-3124 MNNSDNIATFKFWM
+3124 
-3138 HNYLVK
+3138 
-3144 ALQNGSYWDGEKMQ
+3144 
-3158 DFPKNNSFING
+3158 
-3169 LRIIGDRDKNALAL
+3169 
-3183 DIDMLNIDKSRESTL
+3183 
-3198 RYASYEEDFNKLL
+3198 
-3211 NYKVGK
+3211 
-3217 FNLQDIF
+3217 
-3224 MIYNL
+3224 
-3229 FVNGNKYGYNRLT
+3229 
-3242 TIFQSKLIE
+3242 
-3251 DINNIGNSQYTPS
+3251 
-3264 ALMQWYRHLGQ
+3264 
-3275 ADKANIQQTIDN
+3275 
-3287 KDLPIEDSINALGAT
+3287 
-3302 LEGFD
+3302 
-3307 IYSAPYVESLQQAGD
+3307 
-3322 NRVVRIKDPRNSPT
+3322 
-3336 NGLVVLYNTKDHK
+3336 
-3349 FINPFTQ
+3349 
-3356 ISEGYDNQR
+3356 
-3365 ELIERLK
+3365 
-3372 INKEYYPININLQEQ
+3372 
-3387 INKLEQ
+3387 
-3393 MFKDIVSGGTSLY
+3393 
-3406 NMTISG
+3406 
-3412 KVKIRVNC
+3412 

>member
-1 MACKGLIKIIDVNST
+1 MACRELIKITGIDNIESKQSLIKF
-16 DELTRL
+16 LTN
-22 TKVLTRLDARQWKN
+22 LDSRQWKN
-36 IKDNEEQLMNIISS
+36 LKNNDARLMQIISNV
-50 QVYLP
+50 VYLP

-71 VQQQIKLLANKF
+71 VQQQINLLANKF
-83 ENIKGNDLNKLL
+83 ENIKGDDLNKLL
-95 EIFKLPATSQDES
+95 KIFELPATSQDES
-108 ISQEQNLDIS
+108 ISQEQSIDTS
-118 AQQTLATIKAQQE
+118 TQQILATIKAQQK
-131 ELLATNKELLN
+131 ELVVTNKELLN
-142 IAYANN
+142 IAYENN

-166 IFIASNKY
+166 VFIAPNEY
-174 ELTSSEWAINSNIVK
+174 ELNSNEWAINSNIVK

-197 ISSYLTEGAQEL
+197 ISSYLTGGTEKL
-209 DMYTEIG
+209 DMYTEANNK
-216 NTWKY
+216 NTWRY
-221 NFKKV
+221 NSKV
-226 EDILEAFRHKIYNKE
+226 EDTLEAFKHKIYTKD
-241 FKSSLGTDEKYRNA
+241 FKSSLSSDEEYRNA
-255 IAAYFNLINFDED
+255 IAAYFNLINFDDD
-268 IKEIVGRDLKVVGHA
+268 IKEIIGKDLKVMGNA
-283 NHSFTAKNMPY
+283 NHSFTKRNMPY

-330 YINSNNNEESQFIE
+330 YINSNNEDESQFI
-344 DASAIKA
+344 DDISAIEA
-351 FSQLRQAL
+351 FTHLRQELAN
-359 VSTNDTRLTELKQ
+359 TNNSYLTALKQ

-378 DNPNKLLYDIFNH
+378 DNSNKLLYDIFKEPH
-391 DDVFHNNAIENII
+391 IEDLI
-404 GDFEQN
+404 GKLEQRE
-410 VQNILRSIK
+410 QDILHSIK
-419 QWGFSDNGLF
+419 QWGFSKDGLF
-429 KKQLSGN
+429 EKQLGR

-441 TILDCIVTSLV
+441 TILDCVVTSLV

-459 QQVYIVNKGNRVSS
+459 QQVYIVNEGNRVSS
-473 RVTIKDKF
+473 RVTVKDKF
-481 NYNREALN
+481 NYNRETLN
-489 TTEIVNKQNETIT
+489 TTEVINNQNETVT
-502 TMDDSMVYHNNS
+502 TMNDSMVVCDTS

-520 NPLGKPVP
+520 NPAGVIVP
-528 NTYQINYGNLLIVA
+528 NTYQIKHGNLLIVVG
-542 KPSTKNVNFQSI
+542 PNTKKTNLQGI
-554 LSTNTKN
+554 LSTNSSN
-561 LEIYVYRINGNQK
+561 LDIYIFNQRE
-574 IDVTGQY
+574 DVTSQY
-581 INGDFNEK
+581 IGGDFNEK
-589 AIIDGRIDSRFT
+589 AIINGSIDSRFT
-601 DMFHF
+601 EMFDF
-606 IEDSLKLNTV
+606 IEDSLGLKTV
-616 SESQLHR
+616 SKAQLLK
-623 QYAQMQKLFGHGT
+623 QYTQMQKLFGSGT

-651 IVKHLIG
+651 IVKHLVG
-658 FYEDYVK
+658 YYNDFVK
-665 NYPQAP
+665 RYPQAA
-671 ASQLSIANFY
+671 ASQLSISNFY
-681 DSNMN
+681 DPNIN
-686 PALPDTYSNIDLNSA
+686 TLLPDTYNNINLKA
-701 KGSIAR
+701 TRGSIAR
-707 PGETGTIFRVAN
+707 PGEIGTVFRVAN
-719 AYQDPWLFAFGQSK
+719 AYLDNWLFSFGQSK
-733 KIVEGTDTSAVTSN
+733 KIVEGTNVSAVTSN

-773 NSASRYK
+773 NSESRYK
-780 GQETRFSASSRLL
+780 GQETRTSASSQLL
-793 FVNNLTNGTNL
+793 FVNNLIGGTNL

-842 SHLFDKSGSYVSI
+842 SHLFDESNPYISI

-867 IYPIRAGVN
+867 IYPIKAGVN
-876 VVNTRTPFQLNKA
+876 IVNTETPFQLNKA

-915 DLTSAINRQ
+915 DLTNAINRQ
-924 RFPSFPLTTENNT
+924 RFPSFPLTTGDNT

-961 SKEFDKWA
+961 SKIFDKWA
-969 TSVPSNPTIQID
+969 TSVPSNPTIQVD
-981 GHIFTTSKLLGKNGE
+981 GRTFTTSTLLKTNPE
-996 EVLYQN
+996 TILYQN

-1008 TVSQVLA
+1008 TVAQVLA

-1026 IKMARQA
+1026 IKMAQQA
-1033 NVNLYSNVNYV
+1033 GVDLYSNVNYIK
-1044 NNKGKVN
+1044 NKDKVT

-1056 VYLGSQQFN
+1056 VYLGSQQFKPN
-1065 PKTENFSKRWEME
+1065 NFINRWQME

-1093 RLTQTINIDPDGEYP
+1093 RLTQTINIDPDGDYP
-1108 PISKNLP
+1108 PIIKSLP
-1115 ALELATN
+1115 ALELANN
-1122 FFKPTTNNDS
+1122 FFKNDN
-1132 WDLKSWRQYIDSEG
+1132 LKSWRQYTDSEG

-1180 SQLPGNASK
+1180 SQLPRNASK
-1189 IIMNPMLEY
+1189 IILNPMLEY

-1223 KYGGY
+1223 KYNDY
-1228 ESAKGAFINNITR
+1228 NSAKGAFISDITQ

-1248 AQERERLQAIKSQ
+1248 NQERRRLQDIKSK

-1269 GAIQNMEFLSENFP
+1269 SAIQNMEFLSENVP
-1283 TLFHEQEANL
+1283 TLFHAQEANL

-1313 GTQQGISRDI
+1313 GTQQGISRNI

-1332 AHVWNFKGQ
+1332 AHVWNFRGQ
-1341 KDKDIDAMDGSTFI
+1341 KDSDIDAMDGSTFI

-1427 GNNIKINLV
+1427 GNDIKLNLV
-1436 NPRGYKFDNLYY
+1436 NDIGYEFENLYY
-1448 ESGPNQYRQI
+1448 ESGPRQYRKI
-1458 WSLNYDKSNNLYYT
+1458 DSLNYDTKNNLYYT
-1472 KEFDV
+1472 LEYDV
-1477 DINGNKINDIPHTE
+1477 DINGNIINDILHTE
-1491 YQVFDATTQEKIT
+1491 YQIFDATTQEKIT
-1504 PEEYNNRLGKK
+1504 PEEYNNRLAKK
-1515 DKNIETINS
+1515 DENIETINS

-1534 IYSKELTID
+1534 IYSKELAID

-1558 QILNNASTVDPDTF
+1558 QILNNASYVENN
-1572 EIDQPYKNKMIHYLV
+1572 EIIQPYKNKMIHYLA

-1602 ALWFND
+1602 ALWFNS
-1608 EPLAYVSMTMTHY
+1608 EPLAYVPMTMTHY

-1682 EAYNENKPLTPQEVQ
+1682 EAYNEGKKLTTQEVQ

-1730 LKSNNDNLKKDLAI
+1730 LKSNSDELKKDLAI

-1834 DYETRKSQII
+1834 DQETRKSQII
-1844 GNDNLQVLPLS
+1844 DNDNLQVLPLS

-1887 FVPSDVVDVVYKV
+1887 FVPSDVVDIVYKV
-1900 LNRKTNTYVNYRTR
+1900 LDKKTKTYIKYRTH

-1942 GALID
+1942 GVLID

-2110 GVFFKEKDISGNI
+2110 GVFFKEEDISGNI

-2172 ASRYNYYYVD
+2172 NSRYNYYYVD

-2190 ISDLAI
+2190 INDLAI

-2235 NLKQFIDNQFSLVGV
+2235 NLKQFIDNQFYLVGD

-2290 MKMRTVGFTQINNNR
+2290 MKMRTIGFTQVNNNR

-2318 DYDVDK
+2318 DY
-2324 AYVMGFNFDD
+2324 
-2334 NGQFIGWSDLFDYS
+2334 
-2348 SNEALESSCSLP
+2348 
-2360 VPRNSKW
+2360 
-2367 VKTNNGINIERY
+2367 
-2379 AEEAQ
+2379 
-2384 RAYDSDNVI
+2384 
-2393 LRNALINKVLD
+2393 
-2404 NIDYSPNSTIE
+2404 
-2415 VNYSSPILN
+2415 
-2424 QLISDINTHEGTQLS
+2424 
-2439 GDNKILAFQNAVSWT
+2439 
-2454 TQAIVNDERNLLD
+2454 
-2467 SYSPTNVEGMKQV
+2467 
-2480 VKDKQLASDS
+2480 
-2490 GTYTQWNPATKWVL
+2490 
-2504 QEENLIGK
+2504 
-2512 NVISVAANAEKV
+2512 
-2524 YFSLLHYYN
+2524 
-2533 EIVRHPEKYSKDL
+2533 
-2546 YTFAKSFEGVFMNI
+2546 
-2560 DGTPVIKETIGGIN
+2560 
-2574 FNNDNRLNKLSI
+2574 
-2586 LLLSSNQELTDIKN
+2586 
-2600 SLIQGIYQDNTSEYE
+2600 
-2615 QDFINAYKNNEYSD
+2615 
-2629 KLQTLLNSID
+2629 
-2639 TTLSEDEAKY
+2639 
-2649 MPLMQSLINNATDP
+2649 
-2663 SDLISQL
+2663 
-2670 LNSATDNAKELI
+2670 
-2682 LNKINAGMNLAGVHG
+2682 
-2697 YLMIMG
+2697 
-2703 FSLDQIV
+2703 
-2710 DLMTSPVVRLV
+2710 
-2721 DRLSKSDMFSDIG
+2721 
-2734 IKSNSVQKVLDQLIS
+2734 
-2749 SNPDKQKDWFQ
+2749 
-2760 YVLDPTTINKYDP
+2760 
-2773 GRDTIVG
+2773 
-2780 QTLVKLLNDTSITSD
+2780 
-2795 NGTTLHFINGIY
+2795 
-2807 VEMDNNP
+2807 
-2814 VDPQVKTYK
+2814 
-2823 RLKDAPK
+2823 
-2830 QFQEP
+2830 
-2835 LESLLRQRYDGLF
+2835 
-2848 FNKLRGFKA
+2848 
-2857 VHRGAR
+2857 
-2863 ETTAAAQLLFSMNQ
+2863 
-2877 GIRTQQNEQLAF
+2877 
-2889 ENRFNNFIKGFDEI
+2889 
-2903 LPSVQEIEGLKTKYA
+2903 
-2918 GKLLPSSLNEQGTD
+2918 
-2932 LVTDL
+2932 
-2937 EALFSKVKELHPNY
+2937 
-2951 SNSYIY
+2951 
-2957 SIVSQSLKAGIYKN
+2957 
-2971 FSFYKYM
+2971 
-2978 INDPIQVQELDGTP
+2978 
-2992 RNTNYRTLATEYYN
+2992 
-3006 LIKDSINVL
+3006 
-3015 DVINHSDQ
+3015 
-3023 YRVYLELQKAAT
+3023 
-3035 VNTDI
+3035 
-3040 VSTKSQLVRKFY
+3040 
-3052 EILRKDRGY
+3052 
-3061 IDSKKLNQI
+3061 
-3070 QSYIDQAYIQ
+3070 
-3080 QYLTNIQLVVNN
+3080 
-3092 NETLPFSFPLQH
+3092 
-3104 DQMFLKDRRKIKASS
+3104 
-3119 NTEII
+3119 
-3124 MNNSDNIATFKFWM
+3124 
-3138 HNYLVK
+3138 
-3144 ALQNGSYWDGEKMQ
+3144 
-3158 DFPKNNSFING
+3158 
-3169 LRIIGDRDKNALAL
+3169 
-3183 DIDMLNIDKSRESTL
+3183 
-3198 RYASYEEDFNKLL
+3198 
-3211 NYKVGK
+3211 
-3217 FNLQDIF
+3217 
-3224 MIYNL
+3224 
-3229 FVNGNKYGYNRLT
+3229 
-3242 TIFQSKLIE
+3242 
-3251 DINNIGNSQYTPS
+3251 
-3264 ALMQWYRHLGQ
+3264 
-3275 ADKANIQQTIDN
+3275 
-3287 KDLPIEDSINALGAT
+3287 
-3302 LEGFD
+3302 
-3307 IYSAPYVESLQQAGD
+3307 
-3322 NRVVRIKDPRNSPT
+3322 
-3336 NGLVVLYNTKDHK
+3336 
-3349 FINPFTQ
+3349 
-3356 ISEGYDNQR
+3356 
-3365 ELIERLK
+3365 
-3372 INKEYYPININLQEQ
+3372 
-3387 INKLEQ
+3387 
-3393 MFKDIVSGGTSLY
+3393 
-3406 NMTISG
+3406 
-3412 KVKIRVNC
+3412 

>member
-1 MACKGLIKIIDVNST
+1 MACRELIKITGIDNIESKQS
-16 DELTRL
+16 LIKFL
-22 TKVLTRLDARQWKN
+22 INLDSRQWKN
-36 IKDNEEQLMNIISS
+36 LKNNDARLMQIISNV
-50 QVYLP
+50 VYLP

-71 VQQQIKLLANKF
+71 VQQQINLLANKF
-83 ENIKGNDLNKLL
+83 ENIKGDDLNKLL
-95 EIFKLPATSQDES
+95 KIFELPATSQDES
-108 ISQEQNLDIS
+108 ISQEQSIDTS
-118 AQQTLATIKAQQE
+118 TQQILATIKAQQK
-131 ELLATNKELLN
+131 ELVVTNKELLN
-142 IAYANN
+142 IAYENN

-166 IFIASNKY
+166 VFIAPNGY
-174 ELTSSEWAINSNIVK
+174 ELNSNEWAINSNIVK

-197 ISSYLTEGAQEL
+197 ISSYLTGGTEKL
-209 DMYTEIG
+209 DMYTEANNK
-216 NTWKY
+216 NTWRY
-221 NFKKV
+221 NSKV
-226 EDILEAFRHKIYNKE
+226 EDTLEAFKHKIYTKD
-241 FKSSLGTDEKYRNA
+241 FKSSLSSDEEYRNA
-255 IAAYFNLINFDED
+255 IAAYFNLINFDDD
-268 IKEIVGRDLKVVGHA
+268 IKEIIGKDLKVVGNA
-283 NHSFTAKNMPY
+283 NHSFTKRNMPY

-330 YINSNNNEESQFIE
+330 YINSNNEDESQFI
-344 DASAIKA
+344 DDISAIEA
-351 FSQLRQAL
+351 FTHLRQELAN
-359 VSTNDTRLTELKQ
+359 TNNSYLTVLKQ

-378 DNPNKLLYDIFNH
+378 DNSNKLLYDIFKEPH
-391 DDVFHNNAIENII
+391 IEDLI
-404 GDFEQN
+404 GKLEQRE
-410 VQNILRSIK
+410 QDILHSIK
-419 QWGFSDNGLF
+419 QWGFSKDGLF
-429 KKQLSGN
+429 EKQLGR

-441 TILDCIVTSLV
+441 TILDCVVTSLV

-459 QQVYIVNKGNRVSS
+459 QQVYIVNEGNRVSS
-473 RVTIKDKF
+473 RVTVKDKF
-481 NYNREALN
+481 NYNRETLN
-489 TTEIVNKQNETIT
+489 TTEVINNQNETVT
-502 TMDDSMVYHNNS
+502 TMNDSMVVCDTS

-520 NPLGKPVP
+520 NPAGVIVP
-528 NTYQINYGNLLIVA
+528 NTYQIKHGNLLIVVG
-542 KPSTKNVNFQSI
+542 PNTKKTNLQGI
-554 LSTNTKN
+554 LSTNSSN
-561 LEIYVYRINGNQK
+561 LDIYIFKLNGNQRE
-574 IDVTGQY
+574 DVTSQY
-581 INGDFNEK
+581 IGGDFNEK
-589 AIIDGRIDSRFT
+589 AIINGSIDSRFT
-601 DMFHF
+601 EMFDF
-606 IEDSLKLNTV
+606 IEDSLGLKTV
-616 SESQLHR
+616 SKAQLLK
-623 QYAQMQKLFGHGT
+623 QYTQMQKLFGSGT

-651 IVKHLIG
+651 IVKHLVG
-658 FYEDYVK
+658 YYNDFVK
-665 NYPQAP
+665 GYPQAA
-671 ASQLSIANFY
+671 ASQLSISNFY
-681 DSNMN
+681 DPNIN
-686 PALPDTYSNIDLNSA
+686 TLLPDTYNNINLKA
-701 KGSIAR
+701 TRGSIAR
-707 PGETGTIFRVAN
+707 PGEIGTVFRVAN
-719 AYQDPWLFAFGQSK
+719 AYLDNWLFSFGQSK
-733 KIVEGTDTSAVTSN
+733 KIVEGTNVSAVTSN

-773 NSASRYK
+773 NSESRYK
-780 GQETRFSASSRLL
+780 GQETRTSASSQLL
-793 FVNNLTNGTNL
+793 FVNNLTRGTNL

-842 SHLFDKSGSYVSI
+842 SHLFDESNPYISI

-867 IYPIRAGVN
+867 IYPIKAGVN
-876 VVNTRTPFQLNKA
+876 IVNTETPFQLNKA

-915 DLTSAINRQ
+915 DLTNAINRQ
-924 RFPSFPLTTENNT
+924 RFPSFPLTTGDNT

-961 SKEFDKWA
+961 SKIFDKWA

-981 GHIFTTSKLLGKNGE
+981 GRTFTTSTLLNTNPE
-996 EVLYQN
+996 TILYQN

-1026 IKMARQA
+1026 IKMAQQA
-1033 NVNLYSNVNYV
+1033 NVDLYSNVNYIK
-1044 NNKGKVN
+1044 NKDKVT

-1056 VYLGSQQFN
+1056 VYLGSQQFKPN
-1065 PKTENFSKRWEME
+1065 NFINRWQME

-1086 LKKGFKV
+1086 LKKGFKI
-1093 RLTQTINIDPDGEYP
+1093 RLTQTINIDPDGNYP
-1108 PISKNLP
+1108 PITKSLP
-1115 ALELATN
+1115 ALELANN
-1122 FFKPTTNNDS
+1122 FFKNDN
-1132 WDLKSWRQYIDSEG
+1132 LKSWRQYTDSEG
-1146 NTKEWNLGQ
+1146 NTKEQNLGQ

-1180 SQLPGNASK
+1180 SQLPRNASK
-1189 IIMNPMLEY
+1189 IILNPMLEY

-1223 KYGGY
+1223 KYNDY
-1228 ESAKGAFINNITR
+1228 NSAKGAFISDITQ

-1248 AQERERLQAIKSQ
+1248 NQERRRLQDIKSK

-1269 GAIQNMEFLSENFP
+1269 SAIQNMEFLSENVP
-1283 TLFHEQEANL
+1283 TLFHAQEANL

-1313 GTQQGISRDI
+1313 GTQQGISRNI

-1341 KDKDIDAMDGSTFI
+1341 KDNDIDAMDGSTFI

-1418 FKKMSSIKF
+1418 FKKMSSMKF
-1427 GNNIKINLV
+1427 GNDIKINLV
-1436 NPRGYKFDNLYY
+1436 NDIGYEFENLYY
-1448 ESGPNQYRQI
+1448 ESGPRQYRKI
-1458 WSLNYDKSNNLYYT
+1458 DSLNYDTKNNLYYT
-1472 KEFDV
+1472 LEYDV
-1477 DINGNKINDIPHTE
+1477 DINGNIINDILHTE
-1491 YQVFDATTQEKIT
+1491 YQIFDATTQEKIT
-1504 PEEYNNRLGKK
+1504 PEEYNNRLAKK
-1515 DKNIETINS
+1515 DENIETINS

-1543 TNTLIDSESSNIASA
+1543 TNTLIDSENSNIASA
-1558 QILNNASTVDPDTF
+1558 QILNNASYVENN
-1572 EIDQPYKNKMIHYLV
+1572 EIIQPYKNKMIHYLA

-1602 ALWFND
+1602 ALWFNS
-1608 EPLAYVSMTMTHY
+1608 EPLAYVPMTMTHY

-1682 EAYNENKPLTPQEVQ
+1682 EAYNEGKKLTTQEVQ

-1834 DYETRKSQII
+1834 DQETRKSQII
-1844 GNDNLQVLPLS
+1844 DNDNLQVLPLS

-1887 FVPSDVVDVVYKV
+1887 FVPSDVVDIVYKV
-1900 LNRKTNTYVNYRTR
+1900 LDKKTKTYVNYRTH

-1928 ANTNGTL
+1928 ANINGTL

-2057 SLIEAKKLLQTKI
+2057 SLIEAKKLLQTKV

-2110 GVFFKEKDISGNI
+2110 GVFFKEEDISGNI

-2164 TQQGGQGT
+2164 TQQGGQDT
-2172 ASRYNYYYVD
+2172 NSRYNYYYVD

-2190 ISDLAI
+2190 INDLAI

-2235 NLKQFIDNQFSLVGV
+2235 NLKQFIDNQFYLVGD

-2290 MKMRTVGFTQINNNR
+2290 MKMRTVGFTQVNNNR

-2318 DYDVDK
+2318 DY
-2324 AYVMGFNFDD
+2324 
-2334 NGQFIGWSDLFDYS
+2334 
-2348 SNEALESSCSLP
+2348 
-2360 VPRNSKW
+2360 
-2367 VKTNNGINIERY
+2367 
-2379 AEEAQ
+2379 
-2384 RAYDSDNVI
+2384 
-2393 LRNALINKVLD
+2393 
-2404 NIDYSPNSTIE
+2404 
-2415 VNYSSPILN
+2415 
-2424 QLISDINTHEGTQLS
+2424 
-2439 GDNKILAFQNAVSWT
+2439 
-2454 TQAIVNDERNLLD
+2454 
-2467 SYSPTNVEGMKQV
+2467 
-2480 VKDKQLASDS
+2480 
-2490 GTYTQWNPATKWVL
+2490 
-2504 QEENLIGK
+2504 
-2512 NVISVAANAEKV
+2512 
-2524 YFSLLHYYN
+2524 
-2533 EIVRHPEKYSKDL
+2533 
-2546 YTFAKSFEGVFMNI
+2546 
-2560 DGTPVIKETIGGIN
+2560 
-2574 FNNDNRLNKLSI
+2574 
-2586 LLLSSNQELTDIKN
+2586 
-2600 SLIQGIYQDNTSEYE
+2600 
-2615 QDFINAYKNNEYSD
+2615 
-2629 KLQTLLNSID
+2629 
-2639 TTLSEDEAKY
+2639 
-2649 MPLMQSLINNATDP
+2649 
-2663 SDLISQL
+2663 
-2670 LNSATDNAKELI
+2670 
-2682 LNKINAGMNLAGVHG
+2682 
-2697 YLMIMG
+2697 
-2703 FSLDQIV
+2703 
-2710 DLMTSPVVRLV
+2710 
-2721 DRLSKSDMFSDIG
+2721 
-2734 IKSNSVQKVLDQLIS
+2734 
-2749 SNPDKQKDWFQ
+2749 
-2760 YVLDPTTINKYDP
+2760 
-2773 GRDTIVG
+2773 
-2780 QTLVKLLNDTSITSD
+2780 
-2795 NGTTLHFINGIY
+2795 
-2807 VEMDNNP
+2807 
-2814 VDPQVKTYK
+2814 
-2823 RLKDAPK
+2823 
-2830 QFQEP
+2830 
-2835 LESLLRQRYDGLF
+2835 
-2848 FNKLRGFKA
+2848 
-2857 VHRGAR
+2857 
-2863 ETTAAAQLLFSMNQ
+2863 
-2877 GIRTQQNEQLAF
+2877 
-2889 ENRFNNFIKGFDEI
+2889 
-2903 LPSVQEIEGLKTKYA
+2903 
-2918 GKLLPSSLNEQGTD
+2918 
-2932 LVTDL
+2932 
-2937 EALFSKVKELHPNY
+2937 
-2951 SNSYIY
+2951 
-2957 SIVSQSLKAGIYKN
+2957 
-2971 FSFYKYM
+2971 
-2978 INDPIQVQELDGTP
+2978 
-2992 RNTNYRTLATEYYN
+2992 
-3006 LIKDSINVL
+3006 
-3015 DVINHSDQ
+3015 
-3023 YRVYLELQKAAT
+3023 
-3035 VNTDI
+3035 
-3040 VSTKSQLVRKFY
+3040 
-3052 EILRKDRGY
+3052 
-3061 IDSKKLNQI
+3061 
-3070 QSYIDQAYIQ
+3070 
-3080 QYLTNIQLVVNN
+3080 
-3092 NETLPFSFPLQH
+3092 
-3104 DQMFLKDRRKIKASS
+3104 
-3119 NTEII
+3119 
-3124 MNNSDNIATFKFWM
+3124 
-3138 HNYLVK
+3138 
-3144 ALQNGSYWDGEKMQ
+3144 
-3158 DFPKNNSFING
+3158 
-3169 LRIIGDRDKNALAL
+3169 
-3183 DIDMLNIDKSRESTL
+3183 
-3198 RYASYEEDFNKLL
+3198 
-3211 NYKVGK
+3211 
-3217 FNLQDIF
+3217 
-3224 MIYNL
+3224 
-3229 FVNGNKYGYNRLT
+3229 
-3242 TIFQSKLIE
+3242 
-3251 DINNIGNSQYTPS
+3251 
-3264 ALMQWYRHLGQ
+3264 
-3275 ADKANIQQTIDN
+3275 
-3287 KDLPIEDSINALGAT
+3287 
-3302 LEGFD
+3302 
-3307 IYSAPYVESLQQAGD
+3307 
-3322 NRVVRIKDPRNSPT
+3322 
-3336 NGLVVLYNTKDHK
+3336 
-3349 FINPFTQ
+3349 
-3356 ISEGYDNQR
+3356 
-3365 ELIERLK
+3365 
-3372 INKEYYPININLQEQ
+3372 
-3387 INKLEQ
+3387 
-3393 MFKDIVSGGTSLY
+3393 
-3406 NMTISG
+3406 
-3412 KVKIRVNC
+3412 

>member
-1 MACKGLIKIIDVNST
+1 MACRELIKITGIDNIESKQSLIKF
-16 DELTRL
+16 LTN
-22 TKVLTRLDARQWKN
+22 LDSRQWKN
-36 IKDNEEQLMNIISS
+36 LKNNDARLMQIISNV
-50 QVYLP
+50 VYLP

-71 VQQQIKLLANKF
+71 VQQQINLLANKF
-83 ENIKGNDLNKLL
+83 ENIKGDDLNKLL
-95 EIFKLPATSQDES
+95 KIFELPATSQDES
-108 ISQEQNLDIS
+108 ISQEQSIDTS
-118 AQQTLATIKAQQE
+118 TQQILATIKAQQK
-131 ELLATNKELLN
+131 ELVATNKELLN
-142 IAYANN
+142 IAYENN

-166 IFIASNKY
+166 VFIAPNGY
-174 ELTSSEWAINSNIVK
+174 ELNSNEWAINSNIVK

-197 ISSYLTEGAQEL
+197 ISSYLTGGTEKL
-209 DMYTEIG
+209 DMYTEANNK
-216 NTWKY
+216 NTWRY
-221 NFKKV
+221 NSKV
-226 EDILEAFRHKIYNKE
+226 EDTLEAFKHKIYTKD
-241 FKSSLGTDEKYRNA
+241 FKSSLSSDEEYRNA
-255 IAAYFNLINFDED
+255 IAAYFNLINFDDD
-268 IKEIVGRDLKVVGHA
+268 IKEIIGKDLKVVGNA
-283 NHSFTAKNMPY
+283 NHSFTKRNMPY

-330 YINSNNNEESQFIE
+330 YINSNNEDESQFI
-344 DASAIKA
+344 DDISAIEA
-351 FSQLRQAL
+351 FTHLRQELAN
-359 VSTNDTRLTELKQ
+359 TNNSYLTALKQ

-378 DNPNKLLYDIFNH
+378 DNSNKLLYDIFKEPH
-391 DDVFHNNAIENII
+391 IEDLI
-404 GDFEQN
+404 GKLEQRE
-410 VQNILRSIK
+410 QDILHSIK
-419 QWGFSDNGLF
+419 QWGFSKDGLF
-429 KKQLSGN
+429 EKQLGR

-441 TILDCIVTSLV
+441 TILDCVVTSLV

-459 QQVYIVNKGNRVSS
+459 QQVYIVNEGNRVSS
-473 RVTIKDKF
+473 RVTVKDKF
-481 NYNREALN
+481 NYNRETLN
-489 TTEIVNKQNETIT
+489 TTEVINNQNETVT
-502 TMDDSMVYHNNS
+502 TMNDSMVVCDTS

-520 NPLGKPVP
+520 NPAGVIVP
-528 NTYQINYGNLLIVA
+528 NTYQIKHGNLLIVVG
-542 KPSTKNVNFQSI
+542 PNTKKTNLQGI
-554 LSTNTKN
+554 LSTNSSN
-561 LEIYVYRINGNQK
+561 LDIYIFKLNGNQRE
-574 IDVTGQY
+574 DVTSQY
-581 INGDFNEK
+581 IGGDFNEK
-589 AIIDGRIDSRFT
+589 AIINGSIDSRFT
-601 DMFHF
+601 EMFDF
-606 IEDSLKLNTV
+606 IEDSLGLKTV
-616 SESQLHR
+616 SKAQLLK
-623 QYAQMQKLFGHGT
+623 QYTQMQKLFGSGT
-636 YNGFTGML
+636 YNGFIGML

-651 IVKHLIG
+651 IVKHLVG
-658 FYEDYVK
+658 YYNDFVK
-665 NYPQAP
+665 RYPQAA
-671 ASQLSIANFY
+671 ASQLSISNFY
-681 DSNMN
+681 DPNIN
-686 PALPDTYSNIDLNSA
+686 TLLPDTYNNINLKA
-701 KGSIAR
+701 TRGSIAR
-707 PGETGTIFRVAN
+707 PGEIGTVFRVAN
-719 AYQDPWLFAFGQSK
+719 AYLDNWLFSFGQSK
-733 KIVEGTDTSAVTSN
+733 KIVEGTNVSAVTSN

-773 NSASRYK
+773 NSESRYK
-780 GQETRFSASSRLL
+780 GQETRTSASSQLL
-793 FVNNLTNGTNL
+793 FVNNLIGGTNL

-842 SHLFDKSGSYVSI
+842 SHLFDESNPYISI

-867 IYPIRAGVN
+867 IYPIKAGVN
-876 VVNTRTPFQLNKA
+876 IVNTETPFQLNKA

-915 DLTSAINRQ
+915 DLTNAINRQ
-924 RFPSFPLTTENNT
+924 RFPSFPLTTGDNT

-948 IGYDMSEDQLLEA
+948 IGYDISEDQLLEA
-961 SKEFDKWA
+961 SKIFDKWA
-969 TSVPSNPTIQID
+969 TSVPSNPTIQVD
-981 GHIFTTSKLLGKNGE
+981 GRTFTTSTLLKTDPE
-996 EVLYQN
+996 TILYQN

-1008 TVSQVLA
+1008 TVAQVLA

-1026 IKMARQA
+1026 IKMAQQA
-1033 NVNLYSNVNYV
+1033 GVDLYSNVNYIK
-1044 NNKGKVN
+1044 NKDKVT

-1056 VYLGSQQFN
+1056 VYLGSQQFKPN
-1065 PKTENFSKRWEME
+1065 NFINRWQME

-1093 RLTQTINIDPDGEYP
+1093 RLTQTINIDPDGDYP
-1108 PISKNLP
+1108 PIIKSLP
-1115 ALELATN
+1115 ALELANN
-1122 FFKPTTNNDS
+1122 FFKNDN
-1132 WDLKSWRQYIDSEG
+1132 LKSWRQYTDSEG

-1180 SQLPGNASK
+1180 SQLPRNTSK
-1189 IIMNPMLEY
+1189 IILNPMLEY

-1223 KYGGY
+1223 KYNDY
-1228 ESAKGAFINNITR
+1228 NSAKGAFINDITQ

-1248 AQERERLQAIKSQ
+1248 NQERRRLQDIKSK

-1269 GAIQNMEFLSENFP
+1269 SAIQNMEFLSENVP
-1283 TLFHEQEANL
+1283 TLFHAQEANL

-1313 GTQQGISRDI
+1313 GTQQGISRNI

-1341 KDKDIDAMDGSTFI
+1341 KDGDIDAMDGSTFI

-1427 GNNIKINLV
+1427 GNDIKLNLV
-1436 NPRGYKFDNLYY
+1436 NDIGYEFENLYY
-1448 ESGPNQYRQI
+1448 ESGPRQYRKI
-1458 WSLNYDKSNNLYYT
+1458 DSLNYDTKNNLYYT
-1472 KEFDV
+1472 LEYDV
-1477 DINGNKINDIPHTE
+1477 DINGNIINDILHTE
-1491 YQVFDATTQEKIT
+1491 YQIFDATTQEKIT
-1504 PEEYNNRLGKK
+1504 PEEYNNRLAKK
-1515 DKNIETINS
+1515 DENIETINS

-1534 IYSKELTID
+1534 IYSKELAID

-1558 QILNNASTVDPDTF
+1558 QILNNASYVENN
-1572 EIDQPYKNKMIHYLV
+1572 EIIQPYKNKMIHYLA

-1602 ALWFND
+1602 ALWFNS
-1608 EPLAYVSMTMTHY
+1608 EPLAYVPMTMTHY

-1682 EAYNENKPLTPQEVQ
+1682 EAYNEGKKLTTQEVQ

-1730 LKSNNDNLKKDLAI
+1730 LKSNSDELKKDLAI

-1834 DYETRKSQII
+1834 DQETRKSQII
-1844 GNDNLQVLPLS
+1844 NNDNLQVLPLS

-1887 FVPSDVVDVVYKV
+1887 FVPSDVVDIVYKV
-1900 LNRKTNTYVNYRTR
+1900 LDKKTKTYVNYRTH

-1928 ANTNGTL
+1928 ANINGTL

-1970 VFDYGTINPDG
+1970 VFDYGTINLDG

-2110 GVFFKEKDISGNI
+2110 GVFFKEEDISGNI

-2172 ASRYNYYYVD
+2172 NSRYNYYYVD

-2190 ISDLAI
+2190 INDLAI

-2235 NLKQFIDNQFSLVGV
+2235 NLKQFIDNQFYLVGD

-2290 MKMRTVGFTQINNNR
+2290 MKMRTVGFTQVNNNR

-2318 DYDVDK
+2318 DY
-2324 AYVMGFNFDD
+2324 
-2334 NGQFIGWSDLFDYS
+2334 
-2348 SNEALESSCSLP
+2348 
-2360 VPRNSKW
+2360 
-2367 VKTNNGINIERY
+2367 
-2379 AEEAQ
+2379 
-2384 RAYDSDNVI
+2384 
-2393 LRNALINKVLD
+2393 
-2404 NIDYSPNSTIE
+2404 
-2415 VNYSSPILN
+2415 
-2424 QLISDINTHEGTQLS
+2424 
-2439 GDNKILAFQNAVSWT
+2439 
-2454 TQAIVNDERNLLD
+2454 
-2467 SYSPTNVEGMKQV
+2467 
-2480 VKDKQLASDS
+2480 
-2490 GTYTQWNPATKWVL
+2490 
-2504 QEENLIGK
+2504 
-2512 NVISVAANAEKV
+2512 
-2524 YFSLLHYYN
+2524 
-2533 EIVRHPEKYSKDL
+2533 
-2546 YTFAKSFEGVFMNI
+2546 
-2560 DGTPVIKETIGGIN
+2560 
-2574 FNNDNRLNKLSI
+2574 
-2586 LLLSSNQELTDIKN
+2586 
-2600 SLIQGIYQDNTSEYE
+2600 
-2615 QDFINAYKNNEYSD
+2615 
-2629 KLQTLLNSID
+2629 
-2639 TTLSEDEAKY
+2639 
-2649 MPLMQSLINNATDP
+2649 
-2663 SDLISQL
+2663 
-2670 LNSATDNAKELI
+2670 
-2682 LNKINAGMNLAGVHG
+2682 
-2697 YLMIMG
+2697 
-2703 FSLDQIV
+2703 
-2710 DLMTSPVVRLV
+2710 
-2721 DRLSKSDMFSDIG
+2721 
-2734 IKSNSVQKVLDQLIS
+2734 
-2749 SNPDKQKDWFQ
+2749 
-2760 YVLDPTTINKYDP
+2760 
-2773 GRDTIVG
+2773 
-2780 QTLVKLLNDTSITSD
+2780 
-2795 NGTTLHFINGIY
+2795 
-2807 VEMDNNP
+2807 
-2814 VDPQVKTYK
+2814 
-2823 RLKDAPK
+2823 
-2830 QFQEP
+2830 
-2835 LESLLRQRYDGLF
+2835 
-2848 FNKLRGFKA
+2848 
-2857 VHRGAR
+2857 
-2863 ETTAAAQLLFSMNQ
+2863 
-2877 GIRTQQNEQLAF
+2877 
-2889 ENRFNNFIKGFDEI
+2889 
-2903 LPSVQEIEGLKTKYA
+2903 
-2918 GKLLPSSLNEQGTD
+2918 
-2932 LVTDL
+2932 
-2937 EALFSKVKELHPNY
+2937 
-2951 SNSYIY
+2951 
-2957 SIVSQSLKAGIYKN
+2957 
-2971 FSFYKYM
+2971 
-2978 INDPIQVQELDGTP
+2978 
-2992 RNTNYRTLATEYYN
+2992 
-3006 LIKDSINVL
+3006 
-3015 DVINHSDQ
+3015 
-3023 YRVYLELQKAAT
+3023 
-3035 VNTDI
+3035 
-3040 VSTKSQLVRKFY
+3040 
-3052 EILRKDRGY
+3052 
-3061 IDSKKLNQI
+3061 
-3070 QSYIDQAYIQ
+3070 
-3080 QYLTNIQLVVNN
+3080 
-3092 NETLPFSFPLQH
+3092 
-3104 DQMFLKDRRKIKASS
+3104 
-3119 NTEII
+3119 
-3124 MNNSDNIATFKFWM
+3124 
-3138 HNYLVK
+3138 
-3144 ALQNGSYWDGEKMQ
+3144 
-3158 DFPKNNSFING
+3158 
-3169 LRIIGDRDKNALAL
+3169 
-3183 DIDMLNIDKSRESTL
+3183 
-3198 RYASYEEDFNKLL
+3198 
-3211 NYKVGK
+3211 
-3217 FNLQDIF
+3217 
-3224 MIYNL
+3224 
-3229 FVNGNKYGYNRLT
+3229 
-3242 TIFQSKLIE
+3242 
-3251 DINNIGNSQYTPS
+3251 
-3264 ALMQWYRHLGQ
+3264 
-3275 ADKANIQQTIDN
+3275 
-3287 KDLPIEDSINALGAT
+3287 
-3302 LEGFD
+3302 
-3307 IYSAPYVESLQQAGD
+3307 
-3322 NRVVRIKDPRNSPT
+3322 
-3336 NGLVVLYNTKDHK
+3336 
-3349 FINPFTQ
+3349 
-3356 ISEGYDNQR
+3356 
-3365 ELIERLK
+3365 
-3372 INKEYYPININLQEQ
+3372 
-3387 INKLEQ
+3387 
-3393 MFKDIVSGGTSLY
+3393 
-3406 NMTISG
+3406 
-3412 KVKIRVNC
+3412 

>member
-1 MACKGLIKIIDVNST
+1 MACRELIKITGIDNIESKQS
-16 DELTRL
+16 LIKFL
-22 TKVLTRLDARQWKN
+22 INLDSRQWKN
-36 IKDNEEQLMNIISS
+36 LKNNDARLMQIISNV
-50 QVYLP
+50 VYLP

-71 VQQQIKLLANKF
+71 VQQQINLLANKF
-83 ENIKGNDLNKLL
+83 ENIKGDDLNKLL
-95 EIFKLPATSQDES
+95 KIFELPATSQDES
-108 ISQEQNLDIS
+108 ISQEQSIDTS
-118 AQQTLATIKAQQE
+118 TQQILATIKAQQK
-131 ELLATNKELLN
+131 ELVVTNKELLN
-142 IAYANN
+142 IAYENN

-166 IFIASNKY
+166 VFIAPNGY
-174 ELTSSEWAINSNIVK
+174 ELNSNEWAINSNIVK

-197 ISSYLTEGAQEL
+197 ISSYLTGGTEKL
-209 DMYTEIG
+209 DMYTEANNK
-216 NTWKY
+216 NTWRY
-221 NFKKV
+221 NSKV
-226 EDILEAFRHKIYNKE
+226 EDTLEAFKHKIYTKD
-241 FKSSLGTDEKYRNA
+241 FKSSLSSDEEYRNA
-255 IAAYFNLINFDED
+255 IAAYFNLVNFDDD
-268 IKEIVGRDLKVVGHA
+268 IKEIIGKDLKVVGNA
-283 NHSFTAKNMPY
+283 NHSFTKRNMPY

-330 YINSNNNEESQFIE
+330 YINSNNEDESQFI
-344 DASAIKA
+344 DDISAIEA
-351 FSQLRQAL
+351 FTHLRQELAN
-359 VSTNDTRLTELKQ
+359 TNNSYLTALKQ

-378 DNPNKLLYDIFNH
+378 DNPNKLLYDIFKEPH
-391 DDVFHNNAIENII
+391 IEDLI
-404 GDFEQN
+404 GKLEQRE
-410 VQNILRSIK
+410 QDILHSIK
-419 QWGFSDNGLF
+419 QWGFSKDGLF
-429 KKQLSGN
+429 EKQLGR

-441 TILDCIVTSLV
+441 TILDCVVTSLV

-459 QQVYIVNKGNRVSS
+459 QQVYIVNEGNRVSS
-473 RVTIKDKF
+473 RVTVKDKF
-481 NYNREALN
+481 NYNRETLN
-489 TTEIVNKQNETIT
+489 TTEVINNQNETVT
-502 TMDDSMVYHNNS
+502 TMNDSMVVCDTS

-520 NPLGKPVP
+520 NPAGVIVP
-528 NTYQINYGNLLIVA
+528 NTYQIKHGNLLIVVG
-542 KPSTKNVNFQSI
+542 PNTKKTNLQGI
-554 LSTNTKN
+554 LSTNSSN
-561 LEIYVYRINGNQK
+561 LDIYIFKLNGNQRE
-574 IDVTGQY
+574 DVTSQY
-581 INGDFNEK
+581 IGGDFNEK
-589 AIIDGRIDSRFT
+589 AIINGSIDSRFT
-601 DMFHF
+601 EIFDF
-606 IEDSLKLNTV
+606 IEDSLGLKTV
-616 SESQLHR
+616 SKAQLLK
-623 QYAQMQKLFGHGT
+623 QYTQMQKLFGSGT

-651 IVKHLIG
+651 IVKHLVG
-658 FYEDYVK
+658 YYNDFVK
-665 NYPQAP
+665 RYPQAA
-671 ASQLSIANFY
+671 ASQLSISNFY
-681 DSNMN
+681 DPNIN
-686 PALPDTYSNIDLNSA
+686 TLLPDTYNNINLKA
-701 KGSIAR
+701 TRGSIAR
-707 PGETGTIFRVAN
+707 PGEIGTVFRVAN
-719 AYQDPWLFAFGQSK
+719 AYLDNWLFSFGQSK
-733 KIVEGTDTSAVTSN
+733 KIVEGTNVSAVTSN

-773 NSASRYK
+773 NSESRYK
-780 GQETRFSASSRLL
+780 GQETRTSASSQLL
-793 FVNNLTNGTNL
+793 FVNNLIGGTNL

-842 SHLFDKSGSYVSI
+842 SHLFDESNPYISI

-867 IYPIRAGVN
+867 IYPIKAGVN
-876 VVNTRTPFQLNKA
+876 IVNTEIPFQLNKA
-889 TKQDIQESYIAS
+889 TKQDIQKSYIAS

-915 DLTSAINRQ
+915 DLTNAINRQ
-924 RFPSFPLTTENNT
+924 RFPSFPLTTGDNT
-937 VKGWGTDGLYH
+937 DKGWGTDGLYH

-961 SKEFDKWA
+961 SKIFDKWA
-969 TSVPSNPTIQID
+969 TSVPSNPTIQVD
-981 GHIFTTSKLLGKNGE
+981 GRTFTTSTLLKTDPE
-996 EVLYQN
+996 TILYQN

-1008 TVSQVLA
+1008 TVAQVLA

-1026 IKMARQA
+1026 IKMAQQA
-1033 NVNLYSNVNYV
+1033 GVDLYSNVNYIK
-1044 NNKGKVN
+1044 NKDKVT

-1056 VYLGSQQFN
+1056 VYLGSQQFKPN
-1065 PKTENFSKRWEME
+1065 NFINRWQME

-1093 RLTQTINIDPDGEYP
+1093 RLTQTINIDPDGDYP
-1108 PISKNLP
+1108 PIIKSLP
-1115 ALELATN
+1115 ALELANN
-1122 FFKPTTNNDS
+1122 FFKNDN
-1132 WDLKSWRQYIDSEG
+1132 LKSWRQYTDSEG

-1165 KAIDENGKSTDLLFD
+1165 KAIDENGESTDLLFD
-1180 SQLPGNASK
+1180 SQLPRNASK
-1189 IIMNPMLEY
+1189 IILNPMLEY

-1223 KYGGY
+1223 KYNDY
-1228 ESAKGAFINNITR
+1228 NSAKGAFISDITQ

-1248 AQERERLQAIKSQ
+1248 NQERRRLQDIKSK

-1269 GAIQNMEFLSENFP
+1269 GAIQNMEFLSENVP
-1283 TLFHEQEANL
+1283 TLFHAQEANL

-1313 GTQQGISRDI
+1313 GTQQGISRNI

-1341 KDKDIDAMDGSTFI
+1341 KDGDIDAMDGSTFI

-1427 GNNIKINLV
+1427 GNDIKLNLV
-1436 NPRGYKFDNLYY
+1436 NDIGYEFENLYY
-1448 ESGPNQYRQI
+1448 ESGPRQYRKI
-1458 WSLNYDKSNNLYYT
+1458 DSLNYDTKNNLYYT
-1472 KEFDV
+1472 LEYDV
-1477 DINGNKINDIPHTE
+1477 DINGNIINDILHTE
-1491 YQVFDATTQEKIT
+1491 YQIFDATTQEKIT
-1504 PEEYNNRLGKK
+1504 PEEYNNRLAKK
-1515 DKNIETINS
+1515 DENIETINS

-1534 IYSKELTID
+1534 IYSKELAID

-1558 QILNNASTVDPDTF
+1558 QILNNASYVENN
-1572 EIDQPYKNKMIHYLV
+1572 EIIQPYKNKMIHYLA

-1602 ALWFND
+1602 ALWFNS
-1608 EPLAYVSMTMTHY
+1608 EPLAYVPMTMTHY

-1682 EAYNENKPLTPQEVQ
+1682 EAYNEGKKLTTQEVQ

-1730 LKSNNDNLKKDLAI
+1730 LKSNSDELKKDLAI

-1818 YRPVINGKNKI
+1818 YRPIINGKNKI

-1834 DYETRKSQII
+1834 DQETRKSQII
-1844 GNDNLQVLPLS
+1844 DNDNLQVLPLS

-1887 FVPSDVVDVVYKV
+1887 FVPSDVVDIVYKV
-1900 LNRKTNTYVNYRTR
+1900 LDKKTKTYVNYRTH

-1928 ANTNGTL
+1928 ANINGTL

-2110 GVFFKEKDISGNI
+2110 GVFFKEEDISGNI

-2172 ASRYNYYYVD
+2172 NSRYNYYYVD

-2190 ISDLAI
+2190 INDLAI

-2235 NLKQFIDNQFSLVGV
+2235 NLKQFIDNQFYLVGD

-2290 MKMRTVGFTQINNNR
+2290 MKMRTIGFTQVNNNR

-2318 DYDVDK
+2318 DY
-2324 AYVMGFNFDD
+2324 
-2334 NGQFIGWSDLFDYS
+2334 
-2348 SNEALESSCSLP
+2348 
-2360 VPRNSKW
+2360 
-2367 VKTNNGINIERY
+2367 
-2379 AEEAQ
+2379 
-2384 RAYDSDNVI
+2384 
-2393 LRNALINKVLD
+2393 
-2404 NIDYSPNSTIE
+2404 
-2415 VNYSSPILN
+2415 
-2424 QLISDINTHEGTQLS
+2424 
-2439 GDNKILAFQNAVSWT
+2439 
-2454 TQAIVNDERNLLD
+2454 
-2467 SYSPTNVEGMKQV
+2467 
-2480 VKDKQLASDS
+2480 
-2490 GTYTQWNPATKWVL
+2490 
-2504 QEENLIGK
+2504 
-2512 NVISVAANAEKV
+2512 
-2524 YFSLLHYYN
+2524 
-2533 EIVRHPEKYSKDL
+2533 
-2546 YTFAKSFEGVFMNI
+2546 
-2560 DGTPVIKETIGGIN
+2560 
-2574 FNNDNRLNKLSI
+2574 
-2586 LLLSSNQELTDIKN
+2586 
-2600 SLIQGIYQDNTSEYE
+2600 
-2615 QDFINAYKNNEYSD
+2615 
-2629 KLQTLLNSID
+2629 
-2639 TTLSEDEAKY
+2639 
-2649 MPLMQSLINNATDP
+2649 
-2663 SDLISQL
+2663 
-2670 LNSATDNAKELI
+2670 
-2682 LNKINAGMNLAGVHG
+2682 
-2697 YLMIMG
+2697 
-2703 FSLDQIV
+2703 
-2710 DLMTSPVVRLV
+2710 
-2721 DRLSKSDMFSDIG
+2721 
-2734 IKSNSVQKVLDQLIS
+2734 
-2749 SNPDKQKDWFQ
+2749 
-2760 YVLDPTTINKYDP
+2760 
-2773 GRDTIVG
+2773 
-2780 QTLVKLLNDTSITSD
+2780 
-2795 NGTTLHFINGIY
+2795 
-2807 VEMDNNP
+2807 
-2814 VDPQVKTYK
+2814 
-2823 RLKDAPK
+2823 
-2830 QFQEP
+2830 
-2835 LESLLRQRYDGLF
+2835 
-2848 FNKLRGFKA
+2848 
-2857 VHRGAR
+2857 
-2863 ETTAAAQLLFSMNQ
+2863 
-2877 GIRTQQNEQLAF
+2877 
-2889 ENRFNNFIKGFDEI
+2889 
-2903 LPSVQEIEGLKTKYA
+2903 
-2918 GKLLPSSLNEQGTD
+2918 
-2932 LVTDL
+2932 
-2937 EALFSKVKELHPNY
+2937 
-2951 SNSYIY
+2951 
-2957 SIVSQSLKAGIYKN
+2957 
-2971 FSFYKYM
+2971 
-2978 INDPIQVQELDGTP
+2978 
-2992 RNTNYRTLATEYYN
+2992 
-3006 LIKDSINVL
+3006 
-3015 DVINHSDQ
+3015 
-3023 YRVYLELQKAAT
+3023 
-3035 VNTDI
+3035 
-3040 VSTKSQLVRKFY
+3040 
-3052 EILRKDRGY
+3052 
-3061 IDSKKLNQI
+3061 
-3070 QSYIDQAYIQ
+3070 
-3080 QYLTNIQLVVNN
+3080 
-3092 NETLPFSFPLQH
+3092 
-3104 DQMFLKDRRKIKASS
+3104 
-3119 NTEII
+3119 
-3124 MNNSDNIATFKFWM
+3124 
-3138 HNYLVK
+3138 
-3144 ALQNGSYWDGEKMQ
+3144 
-3158 DFPKNNSFING
+3158 
-3169 LRIIGDRDKNALAL
+3169 
-3183 DIDMLNIDKSRESTL
+3183 
-3198 RYASYEEDFNKLL
+3198 
-3211 NYKVGK
+3211 
-3217 FNLQDIF
+3217 
-3224 MIYNL
+3224 
-3229 FVNGNKYGYNRLT
+3229 
-3242 TIFQSKLIE
+3242 
-3251 DINNIGNSQYTPS
+3251 
-3264 ALMQWYRHLGQ
+3264 
-3275 ADKANIQQTIDN
+3275 
-3287 KDLPIEDSINALGAT
+3287 
-3302 LEGFD
+3302 
-3307 IYSAPYVESLQQAGD
+3307 
-3322 NRVVRIKDPRNSPT
+3322 
-3336 NGLVVLYNTKDHK
+3336 
-3349 FINPFTQ
+3349 
-3356 ISEGYDNQR
+3356 
-3365 ELIERLK
+3365 
-3372 INKEYYPININLQEQ
+3372 
-3387 INKLEQ
+3387 
-3393 MFKDIVSGGTSLY
+3393 
-3406 NMTISG
+3406 
-3412 KVKIRVNC
+3412 

>member
-1 MACKGLIKIIDVNST
+1 MACRELIKITGIDNIESKQSLIKF
-16 DELTRL
+16 LTN
-22 TKVLTRLDARQWKN
+22 LDSRQWKN
-36 IKDNEEQLMNIISS
+36 LKNNDARLMQIISNV
-50 QVYLP
+50 VYLP

-71 VQQQIKLLANKF
+71 VQQQINLLANKF
-83 ENIKGNDLNKLL
+83 ENIKGDDLNKLL
-95 EIFKLPATSQDES
+95 KIFELPATSQDES
-108 ISQEQNLDIS
+108 ISQEQSIDTS
-118 AQQTLATIKAQQE
+118 TQQILATIKAQQK
-131 ELLATNKELLN
+131 ELVATNKELLN
-142 IAYANN
+142 IAYENN

-166 IFIASNKY
+166 VFIAPNGY
-174 ELTSSEWAINSNIVK
+174 ELNSNEWAINSNIVK
-189 LKNQWMRT
+189 IKNQWMRT
-197 ISSYLTEGAQEL
+197 ISSYLTGGTEKL
-209 DMYTEIG
+209 DMYTEANNK
-216 NTWKY
+216 NTWRY
-221 NFKKV
+221 NSKV
-226 EDILEAFRHKIYNKE
+226 EDTLEAFKHKIYTKD
-241 FKSSLGTDEKYRNA
+241 FKSSLSSDEEYRNA
-255 IAAYFNLINFDED
+255 IAAYFNLINFDDD
-268 IKEIVGRDLKVVGHA
+268 IKEIIGKDLKVVGNV
-283 NHSFTAKNMPY
+283 NHSFTKRNMPY

-330 YINSNNNEESQFIE
+330 YINSNNEDESQFI
-344 DASAIKA
+344 DDISAIEA
-351 FSQLRQAL
+351 FTHLRQELAN
-359 VSTNDTRLTELKQ
+359 TNNSYLTVLKQ

-378 DNPNKLLYDIFNH
+378 DNSNKLLYDIFKEPH
-391 DDVFHNNAIENII
+391 IEDLI
-404 GDFEQN
+404 GKLEQRE
-410 VQNILRSIK
+410 QDILHSIK
-419 QWGFSDNGLF
+419 QWGFSKDGLF
-429 KKQLSGN
+429 EKQLGR

-441 TILDCIVTSLV
+441 TILDCVVTSLV

-459 QQVYIVNKGNRVSS
+459 QQVYIVNEGNRVSS
-473 RVTIKDKF
+473 RVTVKDKF
-481 NYNREALN
+481 NYNRETLN
-489 TTEIVNKQNETIT
+489 TTEVINNQNETVT
-502 TMDDSMVYHNNS
+502 TMKDSMVVCDTS

-520 NPLGKPVP
+520 NPAGVIVP
-528 NTYQINYGNLLIVA
+528 NTYQIKHGNLLIVVG
-542 KPSTKNVNFQSI
+542 PNTKKTNLQGI
-554 LSTNTKN
+554 LSTNSSN
-561 LEIYVYRINGNQK
+561 LDIYIFKLNGNQRE
-574 IDVTGQY
+574 DVTSQY
-581 INGDFNEK
+581 IGGDFNEK
-589 AIIDGRIDSRFT
+589 AIINGSIDSRFT
-601 DMFHF
+601 EMFDF
-606 IEDSLKLNTV
+606 IEDSLGLKTV
-616 SESQLHR
+616 SKVQLLK
-623 QYAQMQKLFGHGT
+623 QYTQMQKLFGSGI

-651 IVKHLIG
+651 IVKHLVG
-658 FYEDYVK
+658 YYNDFVK
-665 NYPQAP
+665 RYPQAA
-671 ASQLSIANFY
+671 ASQLSISNFY
-681 DSNMN
+681 DPNIN
-686 PALPDTYSNIDLNSA
+686 TLLPDTYNNINLKA
-701 KGSIAR
+701 TRGSIAR
-707 PGETGTIFRVAN
+707 PGEIGTVFRVAN
-719 AYQDPWLFAFGQSK
+719 AYLDNWLFSFGQSK
-733 KIVEGTDTSAVTSN
+733 KIVEGTNVSAVTSN

-773 NSASRYK
+773 NSESRYK
-780 GQETRFSASSRLL
+780 GQETRTSASSQLL
-793 FVNNLTNGTNL
+793 FVNNLIGGTNL

-842 SHLFDKSGSYVSI
+842 SHLFDESNPYISI

-867 IYPIRAGVN
+867 IYPIKAGVN
-876 VVNTRTPFQLNKA
+876 IVNTETPFQLNKA

-915 DLTSAINRQ
+915 DLTNAINRQ
-924 RFPSFPLTTENNT
+924 RFPSFPLTTGDNT
-937 VKGWGTDGLYH
+937 VKGWGADNLYH

-981 GHIFTTSKLLGKNGE
+981 GRTFTTSTLLKTDPE
-996 EVLYQN
+996 TILYQN

-1026 IKMARQA
+1026 IKMAQQA
-1033 NVNLYSNVNYV
+1033 GVDLYSNVNYIK
-1044 NNKGKVN
+1044 NKDKVT

-1056 VYLGSQQFN
+1056 VYLGSQQFKPN
-1065 PKTENFSKRWEME
+1065 NFINRWQME

-1086 LKKGFKV
+1086 LKKGFKI
-1093 RLTQTINIDPDGEYP
+1093 RLTQTINIDPDGNYP
-1108 PISKNLP
+1108 PIIKSLP
-1115 ALELATN
+1115 ALELANN
-1122 FFKPTTNNDS
+1122 FFKENKKYN
-1132 WDLKSWRQYIDSEG
+1132 LKSWRQYTDSEG

-1155 WTRGDYMVLG
+1155 WIRGDYMVLG

-1180 SQLPGNASK
+1180 SQLPRNASK
-1189 IIMNPMLEY
+1189 IILNPMLEY

-1223 KYGGY
+1223 KYNDY
-1228 ESAKGAFINNITR
+1228 NSAKGAFISDITQ

-1248 AQERERLQAIKSQ
+1248 NQERRRLQDIKSK

-1269 GAIQNMEFLSENFP
+1269 SAIQNMEFLSENVP
-1283 TLFHEQEANL
+1283 TLFHAQEANL

-1313 GTQQGISRDI
+1313 GTQQGISRNI

-1341 KDKDIDAMDGSTFI
+1341 KDGDIDAMDGSTFI

-1427 GNNIKINLV
+1427 DNDIKLNLV
-1436 NPRGYKFDNLYY
+1436 NDIGYEFENLYY
-1448 ESGPNQYRQI
+1448 ESGPRQYRKI
-1458 WSLNYDKSNNLYYT
+1458 DSLNYDTKNNLYYT
-1472 KEFDV
+1472 LEYDV
-1477 DINGNKINDIPHTE
+1477 DINGNIINDILHTE
-1491 YQVFDATTQEKIT
+1491 YQIFDATTQEKIT
-1504 PEEYNNRLGKK
+1504 PEEYNNRLAKK
-1515 DKNIETINS
+1515 DENIETINS

-1534 IYSKELTID
+1534 IYSKELAID

-1558 QILNNASTVDPDTF
+1558 QILNNASYVENN
-1572 EIDQPYKNKMIHYLV
+1572 EIIQPYKNKMIHYLA

-1602 ALWFND
+1602 ALWFNS
-1608 EPLAYVSMTMTHY
+1608 EPLAYVPMTMTHY

-1682 EAYNENKPLTPQEVQ
+1682 EAYNEGKKLTTQEVQ

-1730 LKSNNDNLKKDLAI
+1730 LKSNSDELKKDLAI

-1834 DYETRKSQII
+1834 DQETRKSQII
-1844 GNDNLQVLPLS
+1844 DNDNLQVLPLS

-1876 EEAKGNVNFEE
+1876 EEAKGNINFEE
-1887 FVPSDVVDVVYKV
+1887 FVPSDVVDIVYKV
-1900 LNRKTNTYVNYRTR
+1900 LDKKTKTYVNYRTH

-1928 ANTNGTL
+1928 ANINGTL

-2089 ITGNNKHTY
+2089 ITGNKHTY

-2110 GVFFKEKDISGNI
+2110 GVFFKEEDISGNI

-2172 ASRYNYYYVD
+2172 NSRYNYYYVD

-2190 ISDLAI
+2190 INNLAI

-2235 NLKQFIDNQFSLVGV
+2235 NLKQFIDNQFYLVGD

-2318 DYDVDK
+2318 DY
-2324 AYVMGFNFDD
+2324 
-2334 NGQFIGWSDLFDYS
+2334 
-2348 SNEALESSCSLP
+2348 
-2360 VPRNSKW
+2360 
-2367 VKTNNGINIERY
+2367 
-2379 AEEAQ
+2379 
-2384 RAYDSDNVI
+2384 
-2393 LRNALINKVLD
+2393 
-2404 NIDYSPNSTIE
+2404 
-2415 VNYSSPILN
+2415 
-2424 QLISDINTHEGTQLS
+2424 
-2439 GDNKILAFQNAVSWT
+2439 
-2454 TQAIVNDERNLLD
+2454 
-2467 SYSPTNVEGMKQV
+2467 
-2480 VKDKQLASDS
+2480 
-2490 GTYTQWNPATKWVL
+2490 
-2504 QEENLIGK
+2504 
-2512 NVISVAANAEKV
+2512 
-2524 YFSLLHYYN
+2524 
-2533 EIVRHPEKYSKDL
+2533 
-2546 YTFAKSFEGVFMNI
+2546 
-2560 DGTPVIKETIGGIN
+2560 
-2574 FNNDNRLNKLSI
+2574 
-2586 LLLSSNQELTDIKN
+2586 
-2600 SLIQGIYQDNTSEYE
+2600 
-2615 QDFINAYKNNEYSD
+2615 
-2629 KLQTLLNSID
+2629 
-2639 TTLSEDEAKY
+2639 
-2649 MPLMQSLINNATDP
+2649 
-2663 SDLISQL
+2663 
-2670 LNSATDNAKELI
+2670 
-2682 LNKINAGMNLAGVHG
+2682 
-2697 YLMIMG
+2697 
-2703 FSLDQIV
+2703 
-2710 DLMTSPVVRLV
+2710 
-2721 DRLSKSDMFSDIG
+2721 
-2734 IKSNSVQKVLDQLIS
+2734 
-2749 SNPDKQKDWFQ
+2749 
-2760 YVLDPTTINKYDP
+2760 
-2773 GRDTIVG
+2773 
-2780 QTLVKLLNDTSITSD
+2780 
-2795 NGTTLHFINGIY
+2795 
-2807 VEMDNNP
+2807 
-2814 VDPQVKTYK
+2814 
-2823 RLKDAPK
+2823 
-2830 QFQEP
+2830 
-2835 LESLLRQRYDGLF
+2835 
-2848 FNKLRGFKA
+2848 
-2857 VHRGAR
+2857 
-2863 ETTAAAQLLFSMNQ
+2863 
-2877 GIRTQQNEQLAF
+2877 
-2889 ENRFNNFIKGFDEI
+2889 
-2903 LPSVQEIEGLKTKYA
+2903 
-2918 GKLLPSSLNEQGTD
+2918 
-2932 LVTDL
+2932 
-2937 EALFSKVKELHPNY
+2937 
-2951 SNSYIY
+2951 
-2957 SIVSQSLKAGIYKN
+2957 
-2971 FSFYKYM
+2971 
-2978 INDPIQVQELDGTP
+2978 
-2992 RNTNYRTLATEYYN
+2992 
-3006 LIKDSINVL
+3006 
-3015 DVINHSDQ
+3015 
-3023 YRVYLELQKAAT
+3023 
-3035 VNTDI
+3035 
-3040 VSTKSQLVRKFY
+3040 
-3052 EILRKDRGY
+3052 
-3061 IDSKKLNQI
+3061 
-3070 QSYIDQAYIQ
+3070 
-3080 QYLTNIQLVVNN
+3080 
-3092 NETLPFSFPLQH
+3092 
-3104 DQMFLKDRRKIKASS
+3104 
-3119 NTEII
+3119 
-3124 MNNSDNIATFKFWM
+3124 
-3138 HNYLVK
+3138 
-3144 ALQNGSYWDGEKMQ
+3144 
-3158 DFPKNNSFING
+3158 
-3169 LRIIGDRDKNALAL
+3169 
-3183 DIDMLNIDKSRESTL
+3183 
-3198 RYASYEEDFNKLL
+3198 
-3211 NYKVGK
+3211 
-3217 FNLQDIF
+3217 
-3224 MIYNL
+3224 
-3229 FVNGNKYGYNRLT
+3229 
-3242 TIFQSKLIE
+3242 
-3251 DINNIGNSQYTPS
+3251 
-3264 ALMQWYRHLGQ
+3264 
-3275 ADKANIQQTIDN
+3275 
-3287 KDLPIEDSINALGAT
+3287 
-3302 LEGFD
+3302 
-3307 IYSAPYVESLQQAGD
+3307 
-3322 NRVVRIKDPRNSPT
+3322 
-3336 NGLVVLYNTKDHK
+3336 
-3349 FINPFTQ
+3349 
-3356 ISEGYDNQR
+3356 
-3365 ELIERLK
+3365 
-3372 INKEYYPININLQEQ
+3372 
-3387 INKLEQ
+3387 
-3393 MFKDIVSGGTSLY
+3393 
-3406 NMTISG
+3406 
-3412 KVKIRVNC
+3412 

>member
-1 MACKGLIKIIDVNST
+1 MACRELIKITGIDNIESKQS
-16 DELTRL
+16 LIKFL
-22 TKVLTRLDARQWKN
+22 INLDSRQWKN
-36 IKDNEEQLMNIISS
+36 LKNNDARLMQIISNV
-50 QVYLP
+50 VYLP

-71 VQQQIKLLANKF
+71 VQQQINLLANKF
-83 ENIKGNDLNKLL
+83 ENIKGDDLNKLL
-95 EIFKLPATSQDES
+95 KIFELPATSQDES
-108 ISQEQNLDIS
+108 ISQEQSIDTS
-118 AQQTLATIKAQQE
+118 TQQILATIKAQQK
-131 ELLATNKELLN
+131 ELVVTNKELLN
-142 IAYANN
+142 IAYENN

-166 IFIASNKY
+166 VFIAPNGY
-174 ELTSSEWAINSNIVK
+174 ELNSNEWAINSNIVK

-197 ISSYLTEGAQEL
+197 ISSYLTGGTEKL
-209 DMYTEIG
+209 DMYTEANNK
-216 NTWKY
+216 NTWRY
-221 NFKKV
+221 NSKV
-226 EDILEAFRHKIYNKE
+226 EDTLEAFKHKIYTKD
-241 FKSSLGTDEKYRNA
+241 FKSSLSSDEEYRNA
-255 IAAYFNLINFDED
+255 IAAYFNLINFDDD
-268 IKEIVGRDLKVVGHA
+268 IKEIIGKDLKVVGNA
-283 NHSFTAKNMPY
+283 NHSFTKRNMPY

-330 YINSNNNEESQFIE
+330 YINSNNEDESQFI
-344 DASAIKA
+344 DDISAIEA
-351 FSQLRQAL
+351 FTHLRQELAN
-359 VSTNDTRLTELKQ
+359 TNNSYLTALKQ

-378 DNPNKLLYDIFNH
+378 DNSNKLLYDIFKEPH
-391 DDVFHNNAIENII
+391 IEDLI
-404 GDFEQN
+404 GKLEQRE
-410 VQNILRSIK
+410 QDILHSIK
-419 QWGFSDNGLF
+419 QWGFSKDGLF
-429 KKQLSGN
+429 EKQLGR

-441 TILDCIVTSLV
+441 TILDCVVTSLV

-459 QQVYIVNKGNRVSS
+459 QQVYIVNEGNRVSS
-473 RVTIKDKF
+473 RVTVKDKF
-481 NYNREALN
+481 NYNRETLN
-489 TTEIVNKQNETIT
+489 TTEVINNQNETVT
-502 TMDDSMVYHNNS
+502 TMNDSMVVCDTS

-520 NPLGKPVP
+520 NPAGVIVP
-528 NTYQINYGNLLIVA
+528 NTYQIKHGNLLIVVG
-542 KPSTKNVNFQSI
+542 PNTKKTNLQGI
-554 LSTNTKN
+554 LSTNSSN
-561 LEIYVYRINGNQK
+561 LDIYIFKLNGNQRE
-574 IDVTGQY
+574 DVTSQY
-581 INGDFNEK
+581 IGGDFNEK
-589 AIIDGRIDSRFT
+589 AIINGSIDSRFT
-601 DMFHF
+601 EMFDF
-606 IEDSLKLNTV
+606 IEDSLGLKTV
-616 SESQLHR
+616 SKAQLLK
-623 QYAQMQKLFGHGT
+623 QYTQMQKLFGSGT

-651 IVKHLIG
+651 IVKHLVG
-658 FYEDYVK
+658 YYNDFVK
-665 NYPQAP
+665 RYPQAA
-671 ASQLSIANFY
+671 ASQLSISNFY
-681 DSNMN
+681 DPNIN
-686 PALPDTYSNIDLNSA
+686 TLLPDTYNNINLKA
-701 KGSIAR
+701 TRGSIAR
-707 PGETGTIFRVAN
+707 PGEIGTVFRVAN
-719 AYQDPWLFAFGQSK
+719 AYLDNWLFSFGQSK
-733 KIVEGTDTSAVTSN
+733 KIVEGTNVSAVTSN

-773 NSASRYK
+773 NSESRYK
-780 GQETRFSASSRLL
+780 GQETRTSASSQLL
-793 FVNNLTNGTNL
+793 FVNNLIGGTNL

-842 SHLFDKSGSYVSI
+842 SHLFDESNPYISI

-867 IYPIRAGVN
+867 IYPIKAGVN
-876 VVNTRTPFQLNKA
+876 IVNTETPFQLNKA

-915 DLTSAINRQ
+915 DLTNAINRQ
-924 RFPSFPLTTENNT
+924 RFPSFPLTTGDNT

-961 SKEFDKWA
+961 SKIFDKWA
-969 TSVPSNPTIQID
+969 TSVPSNPTIQVD
-981 GHIFTTSKLLGKNGE
+981 GRTFTTSTLLKTDPE
-996 EVLYQN
+996 TILYQN

-1008 TVSQVLA
+1008 TVAQVLA

-1026 IKMARQA
+1026 IKMAQQA
-1033 NVNLYSNVNYV
+1033 GVDLYSNVNYIK
-1044 NNKGKVN
+1044 NKDKVT

-1056 VYLGSQQFN
+1056 VYLGSQQFKPN
-1065 PKTENFSKRWEME
+1065 NFINRWQME

-1093 RLTQTINIDPDGEYP
+1093 RLTQTINIDPDGDYP
-1108 PISKNLP
+1108 PIIKSLP
-1115 ALELATN
+1115 ALELANN
-1122 FFKPTTNNDS
+1122 FFKNDN
-1132 WDLKSWRQYIDSEG
+1132 LKSWRQYTDSEG

-1180 SQLPGNASK
+1180 SQLPRNASK
-1189 IIMNPMLEY
+1189 IILNPMLEY

-1223 KYGGY
+1223 KYNDY
-1228 ESAKGAFINNITR
+1228 NSAKGAFISDITQ

-1248 AQERERLQAIKSQ
+1248 NQERRRLQDIKSK

-1269 GAIQNMEFLSENFP
+1269 SAIQNMEFLSENVP
-1283 TLFHEQEANL
+1283 TLFHAQEANL

-1313 GTQQGISRDI
+1313 GTQQGISRNI

-1341 KDKDIDAMDGSTFI
+1341 KDRDIDAMDGSTFI

-1427 GNNIKINLV
+1427 GNDIKLNLV
-1436 NPRGYKFDNLYY
+1436 NDIGYEFENLYY
-1448 ESGPNQYRQI
+1448 ESGPRQYRKI
-1458 WSLNYDKSNNLYYT
+1458 DSLNYDTKNNLYYT
-1472 KEFDV
+1472 LEYDV
-1477 DINGNKINDIPHTE
+1477 DINGNIINDILHTE
-1491 YQVFDATTQEKIT
+1491 YQIFDATTQEKIT
-1504 PEEYNNRLGKK
+1504 PEEYNNRLAKK
-1515 DKNIETINS
+1515 DENIETINS

-1534 IYSKELTID
+1534 IYSKELAID

-1558 QILNNASTVDPDTF
+1558 QILNNASYVENN
-1572 EIDQPYKNKMIHYLV
+1572 EIIQPYKNKMIHYLA

-1602 ALWFND
+1602 ALWFNS
-1608 EPLAYVSMTMTHY
+1608 EPLAYVPMTMTHY

-1682 EAYNENKPLTPQEVQ
+1682 EAYNEGKKLTTQEVQ

-1730 LKSNNDNLKKDLAI
+1730 LKSNSDELKKDLAI

-1834 DYETRKSQII
+1834 DQETRKSQII
-1844 GNDNLQVLPLS
+1844 DNDNLQVLPLS

-1887 FVPSDVVDVVYKV
+1887 FVPSDVVDIVYKV
-1900 LNRKTNTYVNYRTR
+1900 LDKKTKTYVNYRTH

-1928 ANTNGTL
+1928 ANINGTL

-2110 GVFFKEKDISGNI
+2110 GVFFKEEDISGNI

-2172 ASRYNYYYVD
+2172 NSRYNYYYVD

-2190 ISDLAI
+2190 INDLAI

-2235 NLKQFIDNQFSLVGV
+2235 NLKQFIDNQFYLVGD

-2290 MKMRTVGFTQINNNR
+2290 MKMRTIGFTQVNNNR

-2318 DYDVDK
+2318 DY
-2324 AYVMGFNFDD
+2324 
-2334 NGQFIGWSDLFDYS
+2334 
-2348 SNEALESSCSLP
+2348 
-2360 VPRNSKW
+2360 
-2367 VKTNNGINIERY
+2367 
-2379 AEEAQ
+2379 
-2384 RAYDSDNVI
+2384 
-2393 LRNALINKVLD
+2393 
-2404 NIDYSPNSTIE
+2404 
-2415 VNYSSPILN
+2415 
-2424 QLISDINTHEGTQLS
+2424 
-2439 GDNKILAFQNAVSWT
+2439 
-2454 TQAIVNDERNLLD
+2454 
-2467 SYSPTNVEGMKQV
+2467 
-2480 VKDKQLASDS
+2480 
-2490 GTYTQWNPATKWVL
+2490 
-2504 QEENLIGK
+2504 
-2512 NVISVAANAEKV
+2512 
-2524 YFSLLHYYN
+2524 
-2533 EIVRHPEKYSKDL
+2533 
-2546 YTFAKSFEGVFMNI
+2546 
-2560 DGTPVIKETIGGIN
+2560 
-2574 FNNDNRLNKLSI
+2574 
-2586 LLLSSNQELTDIKN
+2586 
-2600 SLIQGIYQDNTSEYE
+2600 
-2615 QDFINAYKNNEYSD
+2615 
-2629 KLQTLLNSID
+2629 
-2639 TTLSEDEAKY
+2639 
-2649 MPLMQSLINNATDP
+2649 
-2663 SDLISQL
+2663 
-2670 LNSATDNAKELI
+2670 
-2682 LNKINAGMNLAGVHG
+2682 
-2697 YLMIMG
+2697 
-2703 FSLDQIV
+2703 
-2710 DLMTSPVVRLV
+2710 
-2721 DRLSKSDMFSDIG
+2721 
-2734 IKSNSVQKVLDQLIS
+2734 
-2749 SNPDKQKDWFQ
+2749 
-2760 YVLDPTTINKYDP
+2760 
-2773 GRDTIVG
+2773 
-2780 QTLVKLLNDTSITSD
+2780 
-2795 NGTTLHFINGIY
+2795 
-2807 VEMDNNP
+2807 
-2814 VDPQVKTYK
+2814 
-2823 RLKDAPK
+2823 
-2830 QFQEP
+2830 
-2835 LESLLRQRYDGLF
+2835 
-2848 FNKLRGFKA
+2848 
-2857 VHRGAR
+2857 
-2863 ETTAAAQLLFSMNQ
+2863 
-2877 GIRTQQNEQLAF
+2877 
-2889 ENRFNNFIKGFDEI
+2889 
-2903 LPSVQEIEGLKTKYA
+2903 
-2918 GKLLPSSLNEQGTD
+2918 
-2932 LVTDL
+2932 
-2937 EALFSKVKELHPNY
+2937 
-2951 SNSYIY
+2951 
-2957 SIVSQSLKAGIYKN
+2957 
-2971 FSFYKYM
+2971 
-2978 INDPIQVQELDGTP
+2978 
-2992 RNTNYRTLATEYYN
+2992 
-3006 LIKDSINVL
+3006 
-3015 DVINHSDQ
+3015 
-3023 YRVYLELQKAAT
+3023 
-3035 VNTDI
+3035 
-3040 VSTKSQLVRKFY
+3040 
-3052 EILRKDRGY
+3052 
-3061 IDSKKLNQI
+3061 
-3070 QSYIDQAYIQ
+3070 
-3080 QYLTNIQLVVNN
+3080 
-3092 NETLPFSFPLQH
+3092 
-3104 DQMFLKDRRKIKASS
+3104 
-3119 NTEII
+3119 
-3124 MNNSDNIATFKFWM
+3124 
-3138 HNYLVK
+3138 
-3144 ALQNGSYWDGEKMQ
+3144 
-3158 DFPKNNSFING
+3158 
-3169 LRIIGDRDKNALAL
+3169 
-3183 DIDMLNIDKSRESTL
+3183 
-3198 RYASYEEDFNKLL
+3198 
-3211 NYKVGK
+3211 
-3217 FNLQDIF
+3217 
-3224 MIYNL
+3224 
-3229 FVNGNKYGYNRLT
+3229 
-3242 TIFQSKLIE
+3242 
-3251 DINNIGNSQYTPS
+3251 
-3264 ALMQWYRHLGQ
+3264 
-3275 ADKANIQQTIDN
+3275 
-3287 KDLPIEDSINALGAT
+3287 
-3302 LEGFD
+3302 
-3307 IYSAPYVESLQQAGD
+3307 
-3322 NRVVRIKDPRNSPT
+3322 
-3336 NGLVVLYNTKDHK
+3336 
-3349 FINPFTQ
+3349 
-3356 ISEGYDNQR
+3356 
-3365 ELIERLK
+3365 
-3372 INKEYYPININLQEQ
+3372 
-3387 INKLEQ
+3387 
-3393 MFKDIVSGGTSLY
+3393 
-3406 NMTISG
+3406 
-3412 KVKIRVNC
+3412 

>member
-1 MACKGLIKIIDVNST
+1 MACRELIKITGIDNIESKQSLIKF
-16 DELTRL
+16 LTN
-22 TKVLTRLDARQWKN
+22 LDSRQWKN
-36 IKDNEEQLMNIISS
+36 LKNNDARLMQIISNV
-50 QVYLP
+50 VYLP

-71 VQQQIKLLANKF
+71 VQQQINLLANKF
-83 ENIKGNDLNKLL
+83 ENIKGDDLNKLL
-95 EIFKLPATSQDES
+95 KIFELPATSQDES
-108 ISQEQNLDIS
+108 ISQEQSIDTSTQQILD
-118 AQQTLATIKAQQE
+118 TIKAQQK
-131 ELLATNKELLN
+131 ELVVTNKELLN
-142 IAYANN
+142 IAYENN

-158 LTRNTIKS
+158 LTRSTIKS
-166 IFIASNKY
+166 VFIAPNGY
-174 ELTSSEWAINSNIVK
+174 ELNSNEWAINSNIVK

-197 ISSYLTEGAQEL
+197 ISSYLTGGTEKL
-209 DMYTEIG
+209 DMYTEANNK
-216 NTWKY
+216 NTWRY
-221 NFKKV
+221 NSKV
-226 EDILEAFRHKIYNKE
+226 EDVLEAFKHKIYTKD
-241 FKSSLGTDEKYRNA
+241 FKSSLSSDEEYRNA
-255 IAAYFNLINFDED
+255 IAAYFNLINFDDD
-268 IKEIVGRDLKVVGHA
+268 IKEIIGKDLKVVGNA
-283 NHSFTAKNMPY
+283 NHSFTKRNMPY

-330 YINSNNNEESQFIE
+330 YINSNNEDESQFI
-344 DASAIKA
+344 DDISAIEA
-351 FSQLRQAL
+351 FTHLRQELAN
-359 VSTNDTRLTELKQ
+359 TNNSYLTALKQ

-378 DNPNKLLYDIFNH
+378 DNSNKLLYDIFKEPH
-391 DDVFHNNAIENII
+391 IEDLI
-404 GDFEQN
+404 GKLEQRE
-410 VQNILRSIK
+410 QDILHSIK
-419 QWGFSDNGLF
+419 QWGFSKDGLF
-429 KKQLSGN
+429 EKQLGR

-441 TILDCIVTSLV
+441 TILDCVVTSLV

-459 QQVYIVNKGNRVSS
+459 QQVYIVNEGNRVSS
-473 RVTIKDKF
+473 RVTVKDKF
-481 NYNREALN
+481 NYNRETLN
-489 TTEIVNKQNETIT
+489 TTEVINNQNETVT
-502 TMDDSMVYHNNS
+502 TMNDSMVVCDTS

-520 NPLGKPVP
+520 NPAGVIVP
-528 NTYQINYGNLLIVA
+528 NTYQIKHGSLLIVVG
-542 KPSTKNVNFQSI
+542 PNTKKTNLQGI
-554 LSTNTKN
+554 LSTNSSN
-561 LEIYVYRINGNQK
+561 LDIYIFKLNGNQPE
-574 IDVTGQY
+574 DVTSQY
-581 INGDFNEK
+581 IGGDFNEK
-589 AIIDGRIDSRFT
+589 AIINGSIDSRFAE
-601 DMFHF
+601 MFDF
-606 IEDSLKLNTV
+606 IEDSLGLKTV
-616 SESQLHR
+616 SKAQLLK
-623 QYAQMQKLFGHGT
+623 QYTQMQKLFDSGT

-651 IVKHLIG
+651 IVKHLVG
-658 FYEDYVK
+658 YYNDFVK
-665 NYPQAP
+665 RYPQAA
-671 ASQLSIANFY
+671 ASQLSISNFY
-681 DSNMN
+681 DPNIN
-686 PALPDTYSNIDLNSA
+686 TLLPDTYNNINLKA
-701 KGSIAR
+701 TRGSIAR
-707 PGETGTIFRVAN
+707 PGEIGTVFRVAN
-719 AYQDPWLFAFGQSK
+719 AYLDNWLFSFGQSK
-733 KIVEGTDTSAVTSN
+733 KIVEGTNVSAVTSN

-773 NSASRYK
+773 NSESRYK
-780 GQETRFSASSRLL
+780 GQETRTSASSQLL
-793 FVNNLTNGTNL
+793 FVNNLIGGTNL

-842 SHLFDKSGSYVSI
+842 SHLFDESNPYVSI

-867 IYPIRAGVN
+867 IYPIKAGIN
-876 VVNTRTPFQLNKA
+876 IVNTETPFQLNKA

-901 IGQFYKRS
+901 IGQFYKRL

-915 DLTSAINRQ
+915 DLTKAISRQ
-924 RFPSFPLTTENNT
+924 RFPSFPLTIENNT

-961 SKEFDKWA
+961 SKIFDKWA
-969 TSVPSNPTIQID
+969 TSVPSDPTIQID
-981 GHIFTTSKLLGKNGE
+981 GRTFTTSTLLKTDPE
-996 EVLYQN
+996 TILYQN

-1008 TVSQVLA
+1008 TVAQVLA

-1026 IKMARQA
+1026 IKMAQQA
-1033 NVNLYSNVNYV
+1033 GVDLYSNVNYIK
-1044 NNKGKVN
+1044 NKGKVT

-1056 VYLGSQQFN
+1056 VYLGSQQFKPN
-1065 PKTENFSKRWEME
+1065 NFINRWQME
-1078 KASFLDTL
+1078 EASFLDTL
-1086 LKKGFKV
+1086 LKKGFKI
-1093 RLTQTINIDPDGEYP
+1093 RLTQTINIDPDGNYP
-1108 PISKNLP
+1108 PITKSLP
-1115 ALELATN
+1115 ALELAN
-1122 FFKPTTNNDS
+1122 KFFKENKKYN
-1132 WDLKSWRQYIDSEG
+1132 LKSWRQYIDSEG

-1165 KAIDENGKSTDLLFD
+1165 KAIDKNGKSTDLLFD
-1180 SQLPGNASK
+1180 SQLPRNASK
-1189 IIMNPMLEY
+1189 IILNPMLEY
-1198 FFSVDNLLSGNMR
+1198 FFYVDNLLSGNMR

-1223 KYGGY
+1223 KYSDY
-1228 ESAKGAFINNITR
+1228 NSAKGAFISDITQ

-1248 AQERERLQAIKSQ
+1248 NQERQRLQDIKSK
-1261 AMSIDFKN
+1261 AMSIDFKK
-1269 GAIQNMEFLSENFP
+1269 GAIQNMEFLAENVP
-1283 TLFHEQEANL
+1283 TLFHAQEANL

-1313 GTQQGISRDI
+1313 GTQQGISRNI

-1427 GNNIKINLV
+1427 GNDIKINLV
-1436 NPRGYKFDNLYY
+1436 NDIGYEFENLYY
-1448 ESGPNQYRQI
+1448 ESGPRQYRKI
-1458 WSLNYDKSNNLYYT
+1458 DSLNYDTKNNLYYT
-1472 KEFDV
+1472 LEYDV
-1477 DINGNKINDIPHTE
+1477 DINGNIINDVLHTE

-1504 PEEYNNRLGKK
+1504 PEEYNDRLAKK
-1515 DKNIETINS
+1515 DENIETINS

-1543 TNTLIDSESSNIASA
+1543 TNTLIDSENSNIASA
-1558 QILNNASTVDPDTF
+1558 QILNNASYVENN
-1572 EIDQPYKNKMIHYLV
+1572 EIIQPYKSKMIHYLA

-1602 ALWFND
+1602 ALWFNN
-1608 EPLAYVSMTMTHY
+1608 EPLAYVPMTMTHY

-1682 EAYNENKPLTPQEVQ
+1682 EAYNEGKKLTTQEVQ

-1730 LKSNNDNLKKDLAI
+1730 LKSNNDELKKDLAI

-1818 YRPVINGKNKI
+1818 YRPVINGKNKL

-1834 DYETRKSQII
+1834 DQKTRKSQII
-1844 GNDNLQVLPLS
+1844 DNDNLQVLPLS

-1887 FVPSDVVDVVYKV
+1887 FVPSDVVDIVYKV
-1900 LNRKTNTYVNYRTR
+1900 LDKKTKTYVNYRTH

-1942 GALID
+1942 GVLID

-1970 VFDYGTINPDG
+1970 IFDYGTINPDG

-1995 GIRNNRKNSNMRK
+1995 GIRNNRKNPNMRK

-2022 VTINGQTYVVQN
+2022 VTINGKTYVVQN
-2034 KQLQAAENVMPN
+2034 KQLQAAENIMPN

-2110 GVFFKEKDISGNI
+2110 GVFFKEEDISGNI

-2172 ASRYNYYYVD
+2172 NSRYNYYYVD
-2182 INKLRALG
+2182 INKLRALS
-2190 ISDLAI
+2190 ISDLTI

-2235 NLKQFIDNQFSLVGV
+2235 NLKQFIDNQFYLVGD
-2250 VLEDARNEYYQNK
+2250 VLEDARNKYYQNK

-2290 MKMRTVGFTQINNNR
+2290 MKMRTIGFTQVNNNR

-2318 DYDVDK
+2318 DY
-2324 AYVMGFNFDD
+2324 
-2334 NGQFIGWSDLFDYS
+2334 
-2348 SNEALESSCSLP
+2348 
-2360 VPRNSKW
+2360 
-2367 VKTNNGINIERY
+2367 
-2379 AEEAQ
+2379 
-2384 RAYDSDNVI
+2384 
-2393 LRNALINKVLD
+2393 
-2404 NIDYSPNSTIE
+2404 
-2415 VNYSSPILN
+2415 
-2424 QLISDINTHEGTQLS
+2424 
-2439 GDNKILAFQNAVSWT
+2439 
-2454 TQAIVNDERNLLD
+2454 
-2467 SYSPTNVEGMKQV
+2467 
-2480 VKDKQLASDS
+2480 
-2490 GTYTQWNPATKWVL
+2490 
-2504 QEENLIGK
+2504 
-2512 NVISVAANAEKV
+2512 
-2524 YFSLLHYYN
+2524 
-2533 EIVRHPEKYSKDL
+2533 
-2546 YTFAKSFEGVFMNI
+2546 
-2560 DGTPVIKETIGGIN
+2560 
-2574 FNNDNRLNKLSI
+2574 
-2586 LLLSSNQELTDIKN
+2586 
-2600 SLIQGIYQDNTSEYE
+2600 
-2615 QDFINAYKNNEYSD
+2615 
-2629 KLQTLLNSID
+2629 
-2639 TTLSEDEAKY
+2639 
-2649 MPLMQSLINNATDP
+2649 
-2663 SDLISQL
+2663 
-2670 LNSATDNAKELI
+2670 
-2682 LNKINAGMNLAGVHG
+2682 
-2697 YLMIMG
+2697 
-2703 FSLDQIV
+2703 
-2710 DLMTSPVVRLV
+2710 
-2721 DRLSKSDMFSDIG
+2721 
-2734 IKSNSVQKVLDQLIS
+2734 
-2749 SNPDKQKDWFQ
+2749 
-2760 YVLDPTTINKYDP
+2760 
-2773 GRDTIVG
+2773 
-2780 QTLVKLLNDTSITSD
+2780 
-2795 NGTTLHFINGIY
+2795 
-2807 VEMDNNP
+2807 
-2814 VDPQVKTYK
+2814 
-2823 RLKDAPK
+2823 
-2830 QFQEP
+2830 
-2835 LESLLRQRYDGLF
+2835 
-2848 FNKLRGFKA
+2848 
-2857 VHRGAR
+2857 
-2863 ETTAAAQLLFSMNQ
+2863 
-2877 GIRTQQNEQLAF
+2877 
-2889 ENRFNNFIKGFDEI
+2889 
-2903 LPSVQEIEGLKTKYA
+2903 
-2918 GKLLPSSLNEQGTD
+2918 
-2932 LVTDL
+2932 
-2937 EALFSKVKELHPNY
+2937 
-2951 SNSYIY
+2951 
-2957 SIVSQSLKAGIYKN
+2957 
-2971 FSFYKYM
+2971 
-2978 INDPIQVQELDGTP
+2978 
-2992 RNTNYRTLATEYYN
+2992 
-3006 LIKDSINVL
+3006 
-3015 DVINHSDQ
+3015 
-3023 YRVYLELQKAAT
+3023 
-3035 VNTDI
+3035 
-3040 VSTKSQLVRKFY
+3040 
-3052 EILRKDRGY
+3052 
-3061 IDSKKLNQI
+3061 
-3070 QSYIDQAYIQ
+3070 
-3080 QYLTNIQLVVNN
+3080 
-3092 NETLPFSFPLQH
+3092 
-3104 DQMFLKDRRKIKASS
+3104 
-3119 NTEII
+3119 
-3124 MNNSDNIATFKFWM
+3124 
-3138 HNYLVK
+3138 
-3144 ALQNGSYWDGEKMQ
+3144 
-3158 DFPKNNSFING
+3158 
-3169 LRIIGDRDKNALAL
+3169 
-3183 DIDMLNIDKSRESTL
+3183 
-3198 RYASYEEDFNKLL
+3198 
-3211 NYKVGK
+3211 
-3217 FNLQDIF
+3217 
-3224 MIYNL
+3224 
-3229 FVNGNKYGYNRLT
+3229 
-3242 TIFQSKLIE
+3242 
-3251 DINNIGNSQYTPS
+3251 
-3264 ALMQWYRHLGQ
+3264 
-3275 ADKANIQQTIDN
+3275 
-3287 KDLPIEDSINALGAT
+3287 
-3302 LEGFD
+3302 
-3307 IYSAPYVESLQQAGD
+3307 
-3322 NRVVRIKDPRNSPT
+3322 
-3336 NGLVVLYNTKDHK
+3336 
-3349 FINPFTQ
+3349 
-3356 ISEGYDNQR
+3356 
-3365 ELIERLK
+3365 
-3372 INKEYYPININLQEQ
+3372 
-3387 INKLEQ
+3387 
-3393 MFKDIVSGGTSLY
+3393 
-3406 NMTISG
+3406 
-3412 KVKIRVNC
+3412 

>member
-1 MACKGLIKIIDVNST
+1 MACRELIKITGIDDIGSNQS
-16 DELTRL
+16 LIKFL
-22 TKVLTRLDARQWKN
+22 INLDSRQWKN
-36 IKDNEEQLMNIISS
+36 LKNNDARLMQIISNV
-50 QVYLP
+50 VYLP

-65 KIHLKA
+65 KLHLKA
-71 VQQQIKLLANKF
+71 VQQQINLLANKF
-83 ENIKGNDLNKLL
+83 ENIKGDDLNKLL
-95 EIFKLPATSQDES
+95 KIFELPATSQDES
-108 ISQEQNLDIS
+108 ISQEQSIDTS
-118 AQQTLATIKAQQE
+118 TQQILATIKAQQK
-131 ELLATNKELLN
+131 ELVVTNKELLN
-142 IAYANN
+142 IAYENN

-166 IFIASNKY
+166 VFIAPNGY
-174 ELTSSEWAINSNIVK
+174 ELNSNEWAINSNIVK

-197 ISSYLTEGAQEL
+197 ISSYLTGGTEKL
-209 DMYTEIG
+209 DMYTEANNK
-216 NTWKY
+216 NTWRY
-221 NFKKV
+221 NSKV
-226 EDILEAFRHKIYNKE
+226 EDTLEAFKHKIYTKD
-241 FKSSLGTDEKYRNA
+241 FKSSLSSDEEYRNA
-255 IAAYFNLINFDED
+255 IAAYFNLINFDDD
-268 IKEIVGRDLKVVGHA
+268 IKEIIGKDLKVVGNA
-283 NHSFTAKNMPY
+283 NHSFTKRNMPY

-330 YINSNNNEESQFIE
+330 YINSNNEDESQFI
-344 DASAIKA
+344 DDISAIEA
-351 FSQLRQAL
+351 FTHLRQELAN
-359 VSTNDTRLTELKQ
+359 TNNSYLTALKQ

-378 DNPNKLLYDIFNH
+378 DNSNKLLYDIFKEPH
-391 DDVFHNNAIENII
+391 IEDLI
-404 GDFEQN
+404 GKLEQRE
-410 VQNILRSIK
+410 QDILHSIK
-419 QWGFSDNGLF
+419 QWGFSKDGLF
-429 KKQLSGN
+429 EKQLGR

-441 TILDCIVTSLV
+441 TILDCVVTSLV

-459 QQVYIVNKGNRVSS
+459 QQVYIVNEGNRVSS
-473 RVTIKDKF
+473 RVTVKDKF
-481 NYNREALN
+481 NYNRETLN
-489 TTEIVNKQNETIT
+489 TTEVINNQNETVT
-502 TMDDSMVYHNNS
+502 TMNNSMVVCDTS

-520 NPLGKPVP
+520 NPAGVIVP
-528 NTYQINYGNLLIVA
+528 NTYQIKHGNLLIVVGPNTR
-542 KPSTKNVNFQSI
+542 KTNLQGI
-554 LSTNTKN
+554 LSTNSSN
-561 LEIYVYRINGNQK
+561 LDIYIFKLNGNQRE
-574 IDVTGQY
+574 DVTSQY
-581 INGDFNEK
+581 IGGDFNEK
-589 AIIDGRIDSRFT
+589 AIINGSIDSRFT
-601 DMFHF
+601 EMFDF
-606 IEDSLKLNTV
+606 IEDSLGLKTV
-616 SESQLHR
+616 SKAQLLK
-623 QYAQMQKLFGHGT
+623 QYTQMQKLFGSGT

-651 IVKHLIG
+651 IVKHLVG
-658 FYEDYVK
+658 YYNDFVK
-665 NYPQAP
+665 RYPQAA
-671 ASQLSIANFY
+671 ASQLSISNFY
-681 DSNMN
+681 DPNIN
-686 PALPDTYSNIDLNSA
+686 TLLPDTYNNINLKA
-701 KGSIAR
+701 TRGSIAR
-707 PGETGTIFRVAN
+707 PGEIGTVFRVAN
-719 AYQDPWLFAFGQSK
+719 AYLDNWLFSFGQSK
-733 KIVEGTDTSAVTSN
+733 KIVEGTNVSAVTSN

-773 NSASRYK
+773 NSESRYK
-780 GQETRFSASSRLL
+780 GQETRTSASSQLL
-793 FVNNLTNGTNL
+793 FVNNLIGGTNL

-842 SHLFDKSGSYVSI
+842 SHLFDESNPYISI

-867 IYPIRAGVN
+867 IYPIKAGVDI
-876 VVNTRTPFQLNKA
+876 VNTGTPFQLNKA

-915 DLTSAINRQ
+915 DLTNAINRQ
-924 RFPSFPLTTENNT
+924 RFPSFPLTTGDNT

-961 SKEFDKWA
+961 SKIFDKWA
-969 TSVPSNPTIQID
+969 TSVPSNPTIQVD
-981 GHIFTTSKLLGKNGE
+981 GRTFTTSTLLKTDPE
-996 EVLYQN
+996 TILYQN

-1008 TVSQVLA
+1008 TVAQVLA

-1026 IKMARQA
+1026 IKMAQQA
-1033 NVNLYSNVNYV
+1033 GVDLYSNVNYIK
-1044 NNKGKVN
+1044 NKDKVT

-1056 VYLGSQQFN
+1056 VYLGSQQFKPN
-1065 PKTENFSKRWEME
+1065 NFINRWQME

-1093 RLTQTINIDPDGEYP
+1093 RLTQTINIDPDEDYP
-1108 PISKNLP
+1108 PIIKSLP
-1115 ALELATN
+1115 ALELANN
-1122 FFKPTTNNDS
+1122 FFKNDN
-1132 WDLKSWRQYIDSEG
+1132 LKSWRQYTDSEG

-1180 SQLPGNASK
+1180 SQLPRNASK
-1189 IIMNPMLEY
+1189 IILNPMLEY

-1223 KYGGY
+1223 KYNDY
-1228 ESAKGAFINNITR
+1228 NSAKGAFISDITQ

-1248 AQERERLQAIKSQ
+1248 NQERRRLQDIKSK

-1269 GAIQNMEFLSENFP
+1269 SAIQNMEFLSENVP
-1283 TLFHEQEANL
+1283 TLFHAQEANL

-1313 GTQQGISRDI
+1313 GTQQGISRNI

-1427 GNNIKINLV
+1427 GNDIKLNLV
-1436 NPRGYKFDNLYY
+1436 NDIGYEFENLYY
-1448 ESGPNQYRQI
+1448 ESGPRQYRKI
-1458 WSLNYDKSNNLYYT
+1458 DSLNYDTKNNLYYT
-1472 KEFDV
+1472 LEYDV
-1477 DINGNKINDIPHTE
+1477 DINGNIINDILHTE
-1491 YQVFDATTQEKIT
+1491 YQIFDATTQEKIT
-1504 PEEYNNRLGKK
+1504 PEEYNNRLAKK
-1515 DKNIETINS
+1515 DENIETINS

-1534 IYSKELTID
+1534 IYSKELAID

-1558 QILNNASTVDPDTF
+1558 QILNNASYVENN
-1572 EIDQPYKNKMIHYLV
+1572 EIIQPYKNKMIHYLA

-1602 ALWFND
+1602 ALWFNS
-1608 EPLAYVSMTMTHY
+1608 EPLAYVPMTMTHY

-1682 EAYNENKPLTPQEVQ
+1682 EAYNEGKKLTPQEVQ

-1730 LKSNNDNLKKDLAI
+1730 LKSNSDELKKDLAI

-1834 DYETRKSQII
+1834 DQETRKSQII
-1844 GNDNLQVLPLS
+1844 DNDNLQVLPLS

-1887 FVPSDVVDVVYKV
+1887 FVPSDVVDIVYKV
-1900 LNRKTNTYVNYRTR
+1900 LDKKTKTYVNYRTY

-1928 ANTNGTL
+1928 ANINGTL

-1995 GIRNNRKNSNMRK
+1995 GIRNNRKNSKMRK

-2110 GVFFKEKDISGNI
+2110 GVFFKEEDISGNI

-2172 ASRYNYYYVD
+2172 NSRYNYYYVD

-2190 ISDLAI
+2190 INDLAI

-2235 NLKQFIDNQFSLVGV
+2235 NLKQFIDNQFYLVGD

-2290 MKMRTVGFTQINNNR
+2290 MKMRTIGFTQVNNNR

-2318 DYDVDK
+2318 DY
-2324 AYVMGFNFDD
+2324 
-2334 NGQFIGWSDLFDYS
+2334 
-2348 SNEALESSCSLP
+2348 
-2360 VPRNSKW
+2360 
-2367 VKTNNGINIERY
+2367 
-2379 AEEAQ
+2379 
-2384 RAYDSDNVI
+2384 
-2393 LRNALINKVLD
+2393 
-2404 NIDYSPNSTIE
+2404 
-2415 VNYSSPILN
+2415 
-2424 QLISDINTHEGTQLS
+2424 
-2439 GDNKILAFQNAVSWT
+2439 
-2454 TQAIVNDERNLLD
+2454 
-2467 SYSPTNVEGMKQV
+2467 
-2480 VKDKQLASDS
+2480 
-2490 GTYTQWNPATKWVL
+2490 
-2504 QEENLIGK
+2504 
-2512 NVISVAANAEKV
+2512 
-2524 YFSLLHYYN
+2524 
-2533 EIVRHPEKYSKDL
+2533 
-2546 YTFAKSFEGVFMNI
+2546 
-2560 DGTPVIKETIGGIN
+2560 
-2574 FNNDNRLNKLSI
+2574 
-2586 LLLSSNQELTDIKN
+2586 
-2600 SLIQGIYQDNTSEYE
+2600 
-2615 QDFINAYKNNEYSD
+2615 
-2629 KLQTLLNSID
+2629 
-2639 TTLSEDEAKY
+2639 
-2649 MPLMQSLINNATDP
+2649 
-2663 SDLISQL
+2663 
-2670 LNSATDNAKELI
+2670 
-2682 LNKINAGMNLAGVHG
+2682 
-2697 YLMIMG
+2697 
-2703 FSLDQIV
+2703 
-2710 DLMTSPVVRLV
+2710 
-2721 DRLSKSDMFSDIG
+2721 
-2734 IKSNSVQKVLDQLIS
+2734 
-2749 SNPDKQKDWFQ
+2749 
-2760 YVLDPTTINKYDP
+2760 
-2773 GRDTIVG
+2773 
-2780 QTLVKLLNDTSITSD
+2780 
-2795 NGTTLHFINGIY
+2795 
-2807 VEMDNNP
+2807 
-2814 VDPQVKTYK
+2814 
-2823 RLKDAPK
+2823 
-2830 QFQEP
+2830 
-2835 LESLLRQRYDGLF
+2835 
-2848 FNKLRGFKA
+2848 
-2857 VHRGAR
+2857 
-2863 ETTAAAQLLFSMNQ
+2863 
-2877 GIRTQQNEQLAF
+2877 
-2889 ENRFNNFIKGFDEI
+2889 
-2903 LPSVQEIEGLKTKYA
+2903 
-2918 GKLLPSSLNEQGTD
+2918 
-2932 LVTDL
+2932 
-2937 EALFSKVKELHPNY
+2937 
-2951 SNSYIY
+2951 
-2957 SIVSQSLKAGIYKN
+2957 
-2971 FSFYKYM
+2971 
-2978 INDPIQVQELDGTP
+2978 
-2992 RNTNYRTLATEYYN
+2992 
-3006 LIKDSINVL
+3006 
-3015 DVINHSDQ
+3015 
-3023 YRVYLELQKAAT
+3023 
-3035 VNTDI
+3035 
-3040 VSTKSQLVRKFY
+3040 
-3052 EILRKDRGY
+3052 
-3061 IDSKKLNQI
+3061 
-3070 QSYIDQAYIQ
+3070 
-3080 QYLTNIQLVVNN
+3080 
-3092 NETLPFSFPLQH
+3092 
-3104 DQMFLKDRRKIKASS
+3104 
-3119 NTEII
+3119 
-3124 MNNSDNIATFKFWM
+3124 
-3138 HNYLVK
+3138 
-3144 ALQNGSYWDGEKMQ
+3144 
-3158 DFPKNNSFING
+3158 
-3169 LRIIGDRDKNALAL
+3169 
-3183 DIDMLNIDKSRESTL
+3183 
-3198 RYASYEEDFNKLL
+3198 
-3211 NYKVGK
+3211 
-3217 FNLQDIF
+3217 
-3224 MIYNL
+3224 
-3229 FVNGNKYGYNRLT
+3229 
-3242 TIFQSKLIE
+3242 
-3251 DINNIGNSQYTPS
+3251 
-3264 ALMQWYRHLGQ
+3264 
-3275 ADKANIQQTIDN
+3275 
-3287 KDLPIEDSINALGAT
+3287 
-3302 LEGFD
+3302 
-3307 IYSAPYVESLQQAGD
+3307 
-3322 NRVVRIKDPRNSPT
+3322 
-3336 NGLVVLYNTKDHK
+3336 
-3349 FINPFTQ
+3349 
-3356 ISEGYDNQR
+3356 
-3365 ELIERLK
+3365 
-3372 INKEYYPININLQEQ
+3372 
-3387 INKLEQ
+3387 
-3393 MFKDIVSGGTSLY
+3393 
-3406 NMTISG
+3406 
-3412 KVKIRVNC
+3412 

>member
-1 MACKGLIKIIDVNST
+1 MACRELIKITGIDNIESKQS
-16 DELTRL
+16 LIKFL
-22 TKVLTRLDARQWKN
+22 INLDSRQWKN
-36 IKDNEEQLMNIISS
+36 LKNNDARLMQIISNV
-50 QVYLP
+50 VYLP

-71 VQQQIKLLANKF
+71 VQQQINLLANKF
-83 ENIKGNDLNKLL
+83 ENIKGDDLNKLL
-95 EIFKLPATSQDES
+95 KIFELPATSQDES
-108 ISQEQNLDIS
+108 ISQEQSIDTS
-118 AQQTLATIKAQQE
+118 TQQILATIKAQQE
-131 ELLATNKELLN
+131 ELVVTNKELLN
-142 IAYANN
+142 IAYENN

-166 IFIASNKY
+166 VFISPNGY
-174 ELTSSEWAINSNIVK
+174 ELNSNEWAINSNIVK

-197 ISSYLTEGAQEL
+197 ISSYLTGGTEKL
-209 DMYTEIG
+209 DMYTEANNK
-216 NTWKY
+216 NTWRY
-221 NFKKV
+221 NSKV
-226 EDILEAFRHKIYNKE
+226 EDVLEAFKHKIYTKD
-241 FKSSLGTDEKYRNA
+241 FKSSLSSDEEYRNA
-255 IAAYFNLINFDED
+255 IAAYFNLINFDDD
-268 IKEIVGRDLKVVGHA
+268 IKEIIGKDLKVVGNA
-283 NHSFTAKNMPY
+283 NHSFTKRNMPY

-330 YINSNNNEESQFIE
+330 YINSNNEDESQFI
-344 DASAIKA
+344 DDISAIEA
-351 FSQLRQAL
+351 FTHLRQELAN
-359 VSTNDTRLTELKQ
+359 TNNSYLTALKQ

-378 DNPNKLLYDIFNH
+378 DNPNKLLYDIFKEPH
-391 DDVFHNNAIENII
+391 IEDLI
-404 GDFEQN
+404 GKLEQRE
-410 VQNILRSIK
+410 QDILHSIK
-419 QWGFSDNGLF
+419 QWGFSKDGLF
-429 KKQLSGN
+429 EKQLGR

-459 QQVYIVNKGNRVSS
+459 QQVYIVNEGNRVSS
-473 RVTIKDKF
+473 RVTVKDKF
-481 NYNREALN
+481 NYNRETLN
-489 TTEIVNKQNETIT
+489 TTEVINNQNETVT
-502 TMDDSMVYHNNS
+502 TMNDSMVVCNTS
-514 GKIDYT
+514 GKIDYI
-520 NPLGKPVP
+520 NPAGVIVP
-528 NTYQINYGNLLIVA
+528 NTYQIKHGNLLIVVGPNI
-542 KPSTKNVNFQSI
+542 KKTNLQGI
-554 LSTNTKN
+554 LSTNSSN
-561 LEIYVYRINGNQK
+561 LDIYIFKLNGNQRE
-574 IDVTGQY
+574 DVTSQY
-581 INGDFNEK
+581 IGGDFNEK
-589 AIIDGRIDSRFT
+589 AIINGSIDSRFT
-601 DMFHF
+601 EMFDF
-606 IEDSLKLNTV
+606 IEDSLGLKTV
-616 SESQLHR
+616 SKAQLLK
-623 QYAQMQKLFGHGT
+623 QYTQMQKLFGSGT

-651 IVKHLIG
+651 IVKHLVG
-658 FYEDYVK
+658 YYNDFVK
-665 NYPQAP
+665 RYPQAA
-671 ASQLSIANFY
+671 ASQLSISNFY
-681 DSNMN
+681 DPNIN
-686 PALPDTYSNIDLNSA
+686 TLLPDTYNNINLKA
-701 KGSIAR
+701 TRGSIAR
-707 PGETGTIFRVAN
+707 PGEIGTVFRVAN
-719 AYQDPWLFAFGQSK
+719 AYLDNWLFSFGQSK
-733 KIVEGTDTSAVTSN
+733 KIVEGTNVSAVTSN

-773 NSASRYK
+773 NSESRYK
-780 GQETRFSASSRLL
+780 GQETRTSASSQLL
-793 FVNNLTNGTNL
+793 FVNNLTRGTNL

-842 SHLFDKSGSYVSI
+842 SHLFDESNPYISI

-867 IYPIRAGVN
+867 IYPIKAGVN
-876 VVNTRTPFQLNKA
+876 IVNTETPFQLNKA

-915 DLTSAINRQ
+915 DLTNAINRQ
-924 RFPSFPLTTENNT
+924 RFPSFPLTTGDNT

-961 SKEFDKWA
+961 SKIFDKWA

-981 GHIFTTSKLLGKNGE
+981 GRTFTTSTLLNTNPE
-996 EVLYQN
+996 TILYQN

-1026 IKMARQA
+1026 IKMAQQA
-1033 NVNLYSNVNYV
+1033 NVDLYSNVNYIK
-1044 NNKGKVN
+1044 NKDKVT

-1056 VYLGSQQFN
+1056 VYLGSQQFKPN
-1065 PKTENFSKRWEME
+1065 NFINRWQME

-1093 RLTQTINIDPDGEYP
+1093 RLTQTINIDPDGDYP
-1108 PISKNLP
+1108 PIIKSLP
-1115 ALELATN
+1115 ALELANN
-1122 FFKPTTNNDS
+1122 FFKNDN
-1132 WDLKSWRQYIDSEG
+1132 LKSWRQYTDSEG

-1165 KAIDENGKSTDLLFD
+1165 KAIDKNGKSTDLLFD
-1180 SQLPGNASK
+1180 SQLPRNANK
-1189 IIMNPMLEY
+1189 IILNPMLEY
-1198 FFSVDNLLSGNMR
+1198 FFNVDNLLSGNMR

-1223 KYGGY
+1223 KYNDY
-1228 ESAKGAFINNITR
+1228 NSAKGAFISDITQ

-1248 AQERERLQAIKSQ
+1248 NQERRRLQDIKSK

-1269 GAIQNMEFLSENFP
+1269 SAIQNMEFLSENVP
-1283 TLFHEQEANL
+1283 TLFHAQEANL

-1313 GTQQGISRDI
+1313 GTQQGISRNI

-1427 GNNIKINLV
+1427 GNDAEINLV
-1436 NPRGYKFDNLYY
+1436 NDIGYEFENLYY
-1448 ESGPNQYRQI
+1448 ESGPRQYRKI
-1458 WSLNYDKSNNLYYT
+1458 DSLNYDTKNNLYYT
-1472 KEFDV
+1472 LEYDV
-1477 DINGNKINDIPHTE
+1477 DINGNIINDILHTE
-1491 YQVFDATTQEKIT
+1491 YQIFDATTQEKIT
-1504 PEEYNNRLGKK
+1504 PEEYNNRLAKK
-1515 DKNIETINS
+1515 DENIETINS

-1558 QILNNASTVDPDTF
+1558 QILNNASYVENN
-1572 EIDQPYKNKMIHYLV
+1572 EIIQPYKNKMIHYLA

-1602 ALWFND
+1602 ALWFNS
-1608 EPLAYVSMTMTHY
+1608 EPLAYVPMTMTHY

-1682 EAYNENKPLTPQEVQ
+1682 EAYNEGKKLTTQEVQ
-1697 EITENIGQLVAAS
+1697 KITENIGQLVAAS

-1730 LKSNNDNLKKDLAI
+1730 LKSNSDELKKDLAI

-1834 DYETRKSQII
+1834 DQETRKSQII
-1844 GNDNLQVLPLS
+1844 DNDNLQVLPLS

-1887 FVPSDVVDVVYKV
+1887 FVPSDVVDIVYKV
-1900 LNRKTNTYVNYRTR
+1900 LDKKTKTYVNYRTH

-1928 ANTNGTL
+1928 ANINGTL

-1995 GIRNNRKNSNMRK
+1995 GIRNNRKNPNMRK

-2110 GVFFKEKDISGNI
+2110 GVFFKEEDISGNI

-2164 TQQGGQGT
+2164 TQQGGQDT
-2172 ASRYNYYYVD
+2172 NSRYNYYYVD

-2190 ISDLAI
+2190 INDLAI

-2235 NLKQFIDNQFSLVGV
+2235 NLKQFIDNQFYLVGD

-2290 MKMRTVGFTQINNNR
+2290 MKMRTIGFTQVNNNR

-2318 DYDVDK
+2318 DY
-2324 AYVMGFNFDD
+2324 
-2334 NGQFIGWSDLFDYS
+2334 
-2348 SNEALESSCSLP
+2348 
-2360 VPRNSKW
+2360 
-2367 VKTNNGINIERY
+2367 
-2379 AEEAQ
+2379 
-2384 RAYDSDNVI
+2384 
-2393 LRNALINKVLD
+2393 
-2404 NIDYSPNSTIE
+2404 
-2415 VNYSSPILN
+2415 
-2424 QLISDINTHEGTQLS
+2424 
-2439 GDNKILAFQNAVSWT
+2439 
-2454 TQAIVNDERNLLD
+2454 
-2467 SYSPTNVEGMKQV
+2467 
-2480 VKDKQLASDS
+2480 
-2490 GTYTQWNPATKWVL
+2490 
-2504 QEENLIGK
+2504 
-2512 NVISVAANAEKV
+2512 
-2524 YFSLLHYYN
+2524 
-2533 EIVRHPEKYSKDL
+2533 
-2546 YTFAKSFEGVFMNI
+2546 
-2560 DGTPVIKETIGGIN
+2560 
-2574 FNNDNRLNKLSI
+2574 
-2586 LLLSSNQELTDIKN
+2586 
-2600 SLIQGIYQDNTSEYE
+2600 
-2615 QDFINAYKNNEYSD
+2615 
-2629 KLQTLLNSID
+2629 
-2639 TTLSEDEAKY
+2639 
-2649 MPLMQSLINNATDP
+2649 
-2663 SDLISQL
+2663 
-2670 LNSATDNAKELI
+2670 
-2682 LNKINAGMNLAGVHG
+2682 
-2697 YLMIMG
+2697 
-2703 FSLDQIV
+2703 
-2710 DLMTSPVVRLV
+2710 
-2721 DRLSKSDMFSDIG
+2721 
-2734 IKSNSVQKVLDQLIS
+2734 
-2749 SNPDKQKDWFQ
+2749 
-2760 YVLDPTTINKYDP
+2760 
-2773 GRDTIVG
+2773 
-2780 QTLVKLLNDTSITSD
+2780 
-2795 NGTTLHFINGIY
+2795 
-2807 VEMDNNP
+2807 
-2814 VDPQVKTYK
+2814 
-2823 RLKDAPK
+2823 
-2830 QFQEP
+2830 
-2835 LESLLRQRYDGLF
+2835 
-2848 FNKLRGFKA
+2848 
-2857 VHRGAR
+2857 
-2863 ETTAAAQLLFSMNQ
+2863 
-2877 GIRTQQNEQLAF
+2877 
-2889 ENRFNNFIKGFDEI
+2889 
-2903 LPSVQEIEGLKTKYA
+2903 
-2918 GKLLPSSLNEQGTD
+2918 
-2932 LVTDL
+2932 
-2937 EALFSKVKELHPNY
+2937 
-2951 SNSYIY
+2951 
-2957 SIVSQSLKAGIYKN
+2957 
-2971 FSFYKYM
+2971 
-2978 INDPIQVQELDGTP
+2978 
-2992 RNTNYRTLATEYYN
+2992 
-3006 LIKDSINVL
+3006 
-3015 DVINHSDQ
+3015 
-3023 YRVYLELQKAAT
+3023 
-3035 VNTDI
+3035 
-3040 VSTKSQLVRKFY
+3040 
-3052 EILRKDRGY
+3052 
-3061 IDSKKLNQI
+3061 
-3070 QSYIDQAYIQ
+3070 
-3080 QYLTNIQLVVNN
+3080 
-3092 NETLPFSFPLQH
+3092 
-3104 DQMFLKDRRKIKASS
+3104 
-3119 NTEII
+3119 
-3124 MNNSDNIATFKFWM
+3124 
-3138 HNYLVK
+3138 
-3144 ALQNGSYWDGEKMQ
+3144 
-3158 DFPKNNSFING
+3158 
-3169 LRIIGDRDKNALAL
+3169 
-3183 DIDMLNIDKSRESTL
+3183 
-3198 RYASYEEDFNKLL
+3198 
-3211 NYKVGK
+3211 
-3217 FNLQDIF
+3217 
-3224 MIYNL
+3224 
-3229 FVNGNKYGYNRLT
+3229 
-3242 TIFQSKLIE
+3242 
-3251 DINNIGNSQYTPS
+3251 
-3264 ALMQWYRHLGQ
+3264 
-3275 ADKANIQQTIDN
+3275 
-3287 KDLPIEDSINALGAT
+3287 
-3302 LEGFD
+3302 
-3307 IYSAPYVESLQQAGD
+3307 
-3322 NRVVRIKDPRNSPT
+3322 
-3336 NGLVVLYNTKDHK
+3336 
-3349 FINPFTQ
+3349 
-3356 ISEGYDNQR
+3356 
-3365 ELIERLK
+3365 
-3372 INKEYYPININLQEQ
+3372 
-3387 INKLEQ
+3387 
-3393 MFKDIVSGGTSLY
+3393 
-3406 NMTISG
+3406 
-3412 KVKIRVNC
+3412 